1 MGNKSIQKFFAD
13 QNSVIDLSS
22 LGNAKGAKVSLS
34 GPDMNITT
42 PRGSVIIVN
51 GALYSSI
58 KGNNL
63 AVKFKDKTITGAK
76 ILGSVD
82 LKDIQLERIDSSL
95 VDSAQVEKKGNGK
108 RRNKKEEEELK
119 KQLDDAENAKK
130 EADKAKEEAE
140 KAKEAAE
147 KALNEAF
154 EVQNS
159 SKQIEEMLQNFLA
172 DNVAKDNLAQQ
183 SDASQQNTQAK
194 ATQASKQNDAEKV
207 LPQPINKNTST
218 GKSNSSK
225 NEENKLDAES
235 VKEPLKVTLALAA
248 ESNSGSKDDS
258 ITNFT
263 KPQFVGSTAPNATVI
278 IKINGIAVGQ
288 AVADS
293 LGNFTFTAPETLTDG
308 TYNLEAEAK
317 TADGSGSAKLVITI
331 DSVTDKPTFELSPES
346 SVSGH
351 KGLTP
356 TLTPSIVGT
365 AEENAKVDIY
375 VDNKLVAS
383 VDVDKDGNWS
393 YEFKDNELSEG
404 ENSIKVVAVDKAG
417 NKNETTDSIITDT
430 IAPEKPTIELDD
442 SSDSGIKNDNIT
454 NSTLPTF
461 IGVAEPGSTVS
472 IYLGL
477 KHLGEVIVAKDG
489 TWSYTLTTPLKDGE
503 YNITATA
510 TDIAGHTSATANLPF
525 TIDTRISYFSAEIET
540 TNDSGIVGDNVTNNT
555 RPTFTGKTEPNAI
568 ISVINSETGEEVI
581 FKANDKGEWTF
592 NFTSDSVEGINNLTF
607 TVEDVAGN
615 KKDFSF
621 SYVIDTIAPVPPT
634 VSLEDYV
641 VLPNGIILSGNDLP
655 ALVGTAEPKSTI
667 LLMRDG
673 KLYDSIEVDSNGTW
687 NYQFSNKFLQGAYD
701 IEIISQ
707 DAAGNKSSTV
717 KYSFTI
723 QTEVV
728 PPKAELDASDDSG
741 AKGDW
746 ITNKH
751 NALTL
756 LGTAD
761 RFATVNILI
770 DGKTI
775 GVTTADAD
783 GNWNFDISRNLSDN
797 VYKITVESIDP
808 LGRTSSVDYQLTID
822 SFTPIPTVMLHDSAD
837 SGVKGDMITKINT
850 PLFTG
855 MAEANAKVSI
865 YVDGVLSGEAIAGD
879 DGVWNFQFTTALSDG
894 SHDVTVKVED
904 IAGNTASS
912 SAYNFQI
919 VTQTQKPTIELV
931 NDTGV
936 DNTDHI
942 INEKNPALTGTAA
955 PYSTVKLYIDGAL
968 IAEVRTNKDGRW
980 EYTLKA
986 DQGLVDGDHR
996 ITASVED
1003 IAGNIAHSDPFLI
1016 SVDTA
1021 ISIPIVS
1028 LSPDSDS
1035 GISDDNLTN
1044 IVKPTLHLKDIDP
1057 DIISVQVWDA
1067 MSDTQ
1072 IGVATQQPDGSW
1084 AYTFTSD
1091 LTEGLHQVYVKVEDI
1106 AGNKAN
1112 SAIFDFT
1119 IDTTVSTPVISLLSK
1134 DDTGVTGD
1142 NLTNIN
1148 KPGFAISG
1156 VDADAHRVVVQVM
1169 HNGVSEEI
1177 ELSHLNGSW
1186 LFIPGNTWA
1195 DGSYT
1200 LTVKVEDKAGNTNY
1214 SAPLTVVI
1222 DTQIAIDGVEL
1233 VNDSGV
1239 KGDNM
1244 TNDDR
1249 PHFRV
1254 TVPTD
1259 VNEVRLSIDG
1269 GNSWVQATPGVAG
1282 SWEYIWPTDL
1292 ADGQYTL
1299 TVEATDKAGNTVTK
1313 TIDFAVDTTLSV
1325 PVIVLDSADDTGI
1338 QGDNMTNSTQPT
1350 FALQHIDDDAV
1361 RVTVSVEHGGVTT
1374 TFDATKGTG
1383 GWTFTPPTSWA
1394 DGDYTLSVSVE
1405 DKAGNTS
1412 HSASLTVTV
1421 DTQIAINNI
1430 ELVNDSGIPDDNLTN
1445 NVRPHFQVT
1454 VPTDVNV
1461 VRLSI
1466 DGGKTWFN
1474 ATQSATPGVWD
1485 YIWPDDVAD
1494 GGYTLTVEAT
1504 DEAGNKATQTLD
1516 FTIDT
1521 TLSVPTLSLDSADDS
1536 GIAGDN
1542 ITNVKTPG
1550 FTLNN
1555 IDTDVSRVIV
1565 EVMHNGIKQEV
1576 PLVQTGGQWRFAPTS
1591 DWADGDYILTVKVE
1605 DRAGNVK
1612 QSAPL
1617 TVTVDTHIAIDRIE
1631 LVNDSGIPGDNL
1643 TNEAR
1648 PHFQV
1653 TVPADVNGVRLSID
1667 GGKTWFDATQ
1677 SATSGVWDYTWLT
1690 NVANGPHT
1698 LMVEAS
1704 DKAGNKTTQKLDFT
1718 IDTILSEPTI
1728 TLDSADDS
1736 AAGDNIT
1743 NVKMP
1748 GFTLG
1753 NIDADVTKVV
1763 VTVAHD
1769 GKNQQIELIKN
1780 GGVWRFTPGAAWT
1793 DGDYTLTVKV
1803 EDKAGNTNYSA
1814 PLTVTID
1821 TQTSIDRIELLNDT
1835 GIVGDNLTNEARPQF
1850 HITVPTD
1857 VNSVQLSLD
1866 GGINWVNA
1874 TLTSDG
1880 VWEYIWPTDLVENTY
1895 TLTVKAT
1902 DVAGNTA
1909 TETLNFIIDTTLS
1922 TPTITLDSAD
1932 DSGTANDNKTNV
1944 KTPGFIIGGIDSDVT
1959 QVVVQVMRDGHSEE
1973 VELTQTNGQWRFV
1986 PGSAW
1991 TDGDYT
1997 LTVTVKDEA
2006 GNIRHSAPLTVTID
2020 TQITIDHIELVNDS
2034 GIPDDNLTN
2043 NVRPHFQVT
2052 VPTDVNVVRLSI
2064 DGGKTWFNATQSATP
2079 GVWDYTWLAD
2089 VGEGKHT
2096 LTVEATDKA
2105 GNKTTQ
2111 QLDFIIDT
2119 LLSEP
2124 TIVLD
2129 NTDDSGTKGDHLT
2142 NVNKPTF
2149 LLGNIDADARY
2160 VTVEV
2165 QHGGTKEVLTAT
2177 KDATGNWSVTPTG
2190 TWADGD
2196 YTLTVRVE
2204 DEAGNEKHSASLTVT
2219 VDTQITID
2227 VIELV
2232 NDNGIPGDNMTNDA
2246 HPQFR
2251 VTVPGDV
2258 NEVSLSID
2266 GGVTWVKATQSAT
2279 PGVWNY
2285 TWPGTVPDGDYTL
2298 NVKATDN
2305 AGNTVTETLH
2315 FTIDTTLSTPVIV
2328 LDSADDSGV
2337 HGDNMTNH
2345 TQPTFALQHI
2355 DDDAVR
2361 VTVSVEH
2368 GGVTTTFDATKD
2380 AGGWTFTPTGAWA
2393 DGDYTLSVS
2402 VEDKAGNTSHSA
2414 SLTVTVDTQ
2423 IAINN
2428 IELVNDSGIPDDNL
2442 TNNVRPHFQVT
2453 VPTDVNVV
2461 RLSIDGGK
2469 TWFNATQSATPGVW
2483 DYIWPDDVADGG
2495 YTLTVEATDEAGNKA
2510 TQTLDFTIDTTLSVP
2525 TLSLDSADDSGIAG
2539 DNITN
2544 VKTPGFT
2551 LNNIDT
2557 DVSRVIVEVMHNGIK
2572 QEVPLVQTGGQW
2584 RFAPTSDWAD
2594 GDYILTVK
2602 VEDRAGNVKQSAPLT
2617 VTVDTHIA
2625 IDRIE
2630 LVNDS
2635 GIPGD
2640 NLTNEARPH
2649 FQVTVPADVNGVRLS
2664 IDGGKTWFDA
2674 TQSATS
2680 GVWDYTWLTN
2690 VANGPHTLM
2699 VEASDKA
2706 GNKTTQKLDFTI
2718 DTILSEPTI
2727 TLDSAD
2733 DSAAGDNITNVK
2745 MPGFTL
2751 GNIDADVTKV
2761 VVTVAHDGKNQQI
2774 ELIKNGGVWRFTPGA
2789 AWTDGDYTLT
2799 VKVEDKAGNTNYS
2812 APLTV
2817 TIDTQTSIDR
2827 IELLNDTGIVGD
2839 NLTNEARPQFHITV
2853 PTDVNSVQLS
2863 LDGGINWV
2871 NATLTSDGVWEY
2883 IWPTDLVENTY
2894 TLTVKAT
2901 DVAGNTATETLNF
2914 IIDTTLST
2922 PTITLDSA
2930 DDSGTANDNK
2940 TNVKTPG
2947 FIIGGID
2954 SDVTQVVVQVMRDG
2968 HSEEVELTQTNGQWR
2983 FVPGSAWTDGDYT
2996 LTVTVKDEAGNIRHS
3011 APLTVTIDTQITIDH
3026 IELVNDSGI
3035 PDDNLTNNVR
3045 PHFQVTVPTDV
3056 NVVRLSI
3063 DGGKTWF
3070 NATQSATPGVWDYT
3084 WLADV
3089 GEGKHTLTVEATDKA
3104 GNKTTQQLDFIIDT
3118 LLSEPTIVLDNTD
3131 DSGTKGDNLTNVN
3144 KPTFLL
3150 GNIDA
3155 DARYVTV
3162 EVQHGGTKE
3171 VLTATKGA
3179 TGIWS
3184 VTPTGTWADGDYTLT
3199 VRVEDDAGNVKYSAP
3214 LTVTVDTQITIDVIE
3229 LVNDNGI
3236 PGDNLTNDVRPHF
3249 RVTVPGDVNEVRL
3262 SIDGGNT
3269 WVRATQGTAGI
3280 WDYTWPK
3287 DVTDGLHTLTV
3298 EATDKAGN
3306 KTTQTLDFTIDTR
3319 LSTPT
3324 IAMDSRDD
3332 TGAIGDHITSVKRPG
3347 FTIGNI
3353 DADAHSVILR
3363 ITQGGNSQEVTL
3375 TQVGGQWRF
3384 TPDAD
3389 WADGSYTLTVEVTDN
3404 AGNVRQSTPL
3414 VVTVDTQTSITDITL
3429 VNDHGVPDDNL
3440 TNSTRPQFEITVPA
3454 DVNSVQLSIDGG
3466 ANWVSAT
3473 QGIEGVWG
3481 YTWPTDMGDG
3491 KHTLTVMVTDRA
3503 GNTATQTLEF
3513 FIDTRLSTPT
3523 IALDSTDDTGTP
3535 GDDMTNRT
3543 RPTFILQNIDSDVI
3557 NVTVSVTH
3565 NGTTTS
3571 FTATQGAGG
3580 WSFTPPA
3587 PWGDGDYT
3595 LTVTVEDRAG
3605 NTRPSTPLTVTVDT
3619 QIAIDRIELVN
3630 DSGVPGDN
3638 VTKHV
3643 RPQFQIS
3650 VPDDVEKVLLSI
3662 DGGTTW
3668 VTAIKSSTAGIWDY
3682 TWPTDMPEGQHTL
3695 TVEVTDGAGNKM
3707 TETLN
3712 FTIDITLL
3720 TPTIELA
3727 PDQDTGQNKNDNLT
3741 SVTQPVFVLG
3751 SIDKDVRHVELSIE
3765 HNGTFKTV
3773 VLTESADGWRY
3784 RPDSALADGSYTFT
3798 VTVTDVAGNQ
3808 QTSAPLKVTIDGT
3821 LTTPVIEL
3829 AAGEDSGTVGDRL
3842 TNHDRPVF
3850 DIHQVDSDVTRVM
3863 VKVTYNGKTHEEA
3876 AVFTNGQWRFTPSA
3890 SWADGS
3896 YQLAVVVEDLA
3907 GNVKESAPFEVRIDT
3922 TTTINNIVLLNDTG
3936 VQNDQLTNVAKPSFR
3951 IDVPGDVVQVR
3962 VTLDGGANWN
3972 VIRKNA
3978 DGQWIF
3984 DSPNTLVDGT
3994 YTLRVEATD
4003 EAGNI
4008 ANKDLVFNID
4018 TNIQVPTI
4026 ALDAGQDTG
4035 ANTADNITNISR
4047 PTFTIG
4053 NVDPDVIKV
4062 VVTIDG
4068 HDYNATK
4075 VGAGWQF
4082 TPGNAIPD
4090 GSYNITV
4097 TVEDKAGNT
4106 ATSKPLP
4113 VVIDT
4118 TAEIESVTLVTD
4130 SGDSDVDNITKVDKP
4145 QFSIV
4150 TADDITHV
4158 RVKIDNAANWIELTK
4173 GGDGRWIFNV
4183 GSALPDGQHTLL
4195 VDVTDIAGNV
4205 AQETLQFTIDTTL
4218 REPTIVL
4225 DPTHDTGDDTND
4237 NLTRI
4242 NKPVFIIG
4250 NVDNDVSHIV
4260 VHIDGRD
4267 YTIENTGGNLTFTPD
4282 QPLSD
4287 GQHTISVTVTDIAG
4301 NTKTSA
4307 ELRIEIDT
4315 QVQIDSVT
4323 LTTDS
4328 GVNDHD
4334 NVTNATRPSFE
4345 IATPDDVTS
4354 VLVSFDGVNWTPISK
4369 NAAGQWEFTAGSALP
4384 DGHYTLHVQATD
4396 RAGNTANS
4404 TLGFTVDT
4412 QIDGLSVVMLD
4423 DAGKDSTDGI
4433 TNITSPRFE
4442 ISAREPLQSVTV
4454 ILNGKS
4460 STLTQ
4465 GAGNKWL
4472 FTPDTPL
4479 VDGTYKIEIVAEDI
4493 AGNKISK
4500 EVSFTIDTIV
4510 SDPSIDLLDADDTGE
4525 SAVDNITSVTTPRFV
4540 IGNVPADIDTVVIR
4554 INGVSYSVTANG
4566 NNLWEFQVPVALNDG
4581 VYEAVVVF
4589 RDIAG
4594 NTSETKLPFTIDTT
4608 TSVSVR
4614 MEPASDTGNSNS
4626 DNLTNKQNPKFEGT
4640 AEPNAKL
4647 VITIVDD
4654 KSGREVLKQTIT
4666 VGADGNWS
4674 VTPNI
4679 LPDGMYTINV
4689 VATDVAG
4696 NTAQTQERF
4705 TIDTVTID
4713 PTIRLSDPSID
4724 DQHEATS
4731 LRPEFKG
4738 FAEAFSTIMIQWDG
4752 KVVGSANANANG
4764 EWSWTPPSVLAP
4776 GSYVVS
4782 IVAKDKAGNESSQV
4796 DFPVVIPVIDVTPPT
4811 IKLSEESDS
4820 GALGDFTTNNKTP
4833 TLIGSTLP
4841 NTIVSIYVDG
4851 VKVGEA
4857 TADTAGRYTFQLSEM
4872 KDGHYV
4878 VQVGIVNPRDNSE
4891 LRSTAVDVTIDTEV
4905 AELVWNISGMHEGGY
4920 INTVTPEIGGT
4931 SEPNS
4936 KITIFVNGVE
4946 KAIAYTTGAGHWG
4959 VVLPALGN
4967 DGNYELTFKVEDVA
4981 GNIREFG
4988 PQNVILDTVISPL
5001 TVVLREAD
5009 DSGKVGDWIT
5019 NKSHVTIDGTAEA
5032 GSTLTIRNPQGVVI
5046 ATLVVGNDG
5055 RWSAEL
5061 DLREGSNAF
5070 VVVSEDKA
5078 GNSQQK
5084 EILIEHDT
5092 QIEISDISLS
5102 RDTNSGDK
5110 YDLITNNKSPVLV
5123 AMTDPGATVQVYING
5138 VLQGTVEASS
5148 SGNISYTMPA
5158 NSADGEY
5165 QVQFVA
5171 TDTAGNRVESAITT
5185 VTIDS
5190 QIAVFDID
5198 EDSLPALSNN
5208 RALSVSGVGEAGSQ
5222 VSIFVDGKLVNVVM
5236 VEADGTWRAP
5246 ILLQDDGTFN
5256 IHFSITD
5263 VAGNTEVSKDYS
5275 VDVDSSTDFPT
5286 LNLEDASNS
5295 GSLDDLITNHNK
5307 PVLVGTAEAG
5317 ATIHIYV
5324 DEKIV
5329 ANVLVLEDGT
5339 WSYQFDNAL
5348 KDGEYSIRVV
5358 AEDPAGNTAES
5369 PRLLVTID
5377 TSTFI
5382 DNPAMVAG
5390 SDNGIFSNDSITSQ
5404 TRPTFSIFGEMNQS
5418 VQIFIDGVLVDTITV
5433 TDRNQVYRPESPL
5446 GDGSHS
5452 IYYVITDKAGNTATS
5467 KTLNFTIDTFNT
5479 TPVAIDSI
5487 GGQTLAEMTGSDGKI
5502 YITDTTRN
5510 LLFSGSAEPNSKIE
5524 IIINGLNVG
5533 EVWVNEKGHWQM
5545 PVNPLYFTEGQLDIT
5560 VKSTDRAGNVNQ
5572 EKYSIWV
5579 DTHIKVFT
5587 SELDDNKSSSKTEW
5601 WSNSDLITM
5610 RGTGEIGATV
5620 SLIVAGVTLATAV
5633 VAATGRWELSTD
5645 KLPEGTYDISLVIE
5659 DSAGNRWEDV
5669 REIFIDRTPPNAPVV
5684 TYSDIVNDLIIMQ
5697 GTAEAKSQLII
5708 TDSEGNTYTL
5718 TVPDNGKW
5726 SMAIPYPSEG
5736 KFTITSVDAIGNRS
5750 DDVPLDIMKEV
5761 PVISLSP
5768 DSDSGTVGDNITRDK
5783 QPTFIIG
5790 NLESDVVVVQVDIN
5804 GTVYNAEKNADGVWF
5819 FTPGTPL
5826 ADGSYTISVIASD
5839 AAGNQKNSLPI
5850 TVTIDSTLTVPEIAL
5865 AAGEDNGASD
5875 SDNVTNHTQP
5885 KFTLQHI
5892 DADVTGVTVNV
5903 THNGVTDI
5911 YQATQGADGWTFT
5924 PPAAWNDGNYTLSV
5938 TVVDRAGNSQ
5948 QSASLAVTVDS
5959 TVTVTADSQHDD
5971 ASDDATATAV
5981 TPPESETVNA
5991 ESATHLRT
5999 EPSAAEESV
6008 VKVTAYSITLLNA
6021 DSGDEIDR
6029 SISQTPSFEIS
6040 VPENIVN
6047 VSIMFEGEEF
6057 TLPITNQKAIFEV
6070 PLSLEDGEYTMDV
6083 KFIDKDN
6090 DFLIKEKTFSVDH
6103 SSADIV
6109 NAMNVRGKTED
6120 DINDSPSTSSVGH
6133 NNNGAID
6140 VFAVNEVTLPVD
6152 NQEEHA

>member
-1 MGNKSIQKFFAD
+1 
-13 QNSVIDLSS
+13 
-22 LGNAKGAKVSLS
+22 GNAKGAKVSLS

-430 IAPEKPTIELDD
+430 IPPEKPTIELDD

-634 VSLEDYV
+634 VSLEDFV

-1035 GISDDNLTN
+1035 GIADDNLTN

-1112 SAIFDFT
+1112 SAVFDFT

-1186 LFIPGNTWA
+1186 LFTPGNTWA

-1200 LTVKVEDKAGNTNY
+1200 LTVKVEDKAGNTSY

-1325 PVIVLDSADDTGI
+1325 PVIVLNSADDTGV
-1338 QGDNMTNSTQPT
+1338 QGDNMTNRTQPT

-1474 ATQSATPGVWD
+1474 ATQSATPGAWD

-1504 DEAGNKATQTLD
+1504 DKAGNKTTQELD

-1704 DKAGNKTTQKLDFT
+1704 DKAGNKTTQKLDFI
-1718 IDTILSEPTI
+1718 IDTLLSEPTI

-2129 NTDDSGTKGDHLT
+2129 STDDSGTKGDNLT

-2315 FTIDTTLSTPVIV
+2315 FTIDTTLSVPVIV
-2328 LDSADDSGV
+2328 LNSADDTGV
-2337 HGDNMTNH
+2337 QGDNMTNS

-2368 GGVTTTFDATKD
+2368 GGVTTTFDATKGV
-2380 AGGWTFTPTGAWA
+2380 GGWSFTPTGAWA

-2442 TNNVRPHFQVT
+2442 TNNVRPHFQVK
-2453 VPTDVNVV
+2453 VPTDVN
-2461 RLSIDGGK
+2461 
-2469 TWFNATQSATPGVW
+2469 
-2483 DYIWPDDVADGG
+2483 
-2495 YTLTVEATDEAGNKA
+2495 E
-2510 TQTLDFTIDTTLSVP
+2510 
-2525 TLSLDSADDSGIAG
+2525 
-2539 DNITN
+2539 
-2544 VKTPGFT
+2544 
-2551 LNNIDT
+2551 
-2557 DVSRVIVEVMHNGIK
+2557 
-2572 QEVPLVQTGGQW
+2572 
-2584 RFAPTSDWAD
+2584 
-2594 GDYILTVK
+2594 
-2602 VEDRAGNVKQSAPLT
+2602 
-2617 VTVDTHIA
+2617 
-2625 IDRIE
+2625 
-2630 LVNDS
+2630 
-2635 GIPGD
+2635 
-2640 NLTNEARPH
+2640 
-2649 FQVTVPADVNGVRLS
+2649 
-2664 IDGGKTWFDA
+2664 
-2674 TQSATS
+2674 
-2680 GVWDYTWLTN
+2680 
-2690 VANGPHTLM
+2690 
-2699 VEASDKA
+2699 
-2706 GNKTTQKLDFTI
+2706 
-2718 DTILSEPTI
+2718 
-2727 TLDSAD
+2727 
-2733 DSAAGDNITNVK
+2733 
-2745 MPGFTL
+2745 
-2751 GNIDADVTKV
+2751 
-2761 VVTVAHDGKNQQI
+2761 
-2774 ELIKNGGVWRFTPGA
+2774 
-2789 AWTDGDYTLT
+2789 
-2799 VKVEDKAGNTNYS
+2799 
-2812 APLTV
+2812 
-2817 TIDTQTSIDR
+2817 
-2827 IELLNDTGIVGD
+2827 
-2839 NLTNEARPQFHITV
+2839 
-2853 PTDVNSVQLS
+2853 
-2863 LDGGINWV
+2863 
-2871 NATLTSDGVWEY
+2871 
-2883 IWPTDLVENTY
+2883 
-2894 TLTVKAT
+2894 
-2901 DVAGNTATETLNF
+2901 
-2914 IIDTTLST
+2914 
-2922 PTITLDSA
+2922 
-2930 DDSGTANDNK
+2930 
-2940 TNVKTPG
+2940 
-2947 FIIGGID
+2947 
-2954 SDVTQVVVQVMRDG
+2954 
-2968 HSEEVELTQTNGQWR
+2968 
-2983 FVPGSAWTDGDYT
+2983 
-2996 LTVTVKDEAGNIRHS
+2996 
-3011 APLTVTIDTQITIDH
+3011 
-3026 IELVNDSGI
+3026 
-3035 PDDNLTNNVR
+3035 
-3045 PHFQVTVPTDV
+3045 
-3056 NVVRLSI
+3056 VRLSI

-3104 GNKTTQQLDFIIDT
+3104 GNQTTQKLDFIIDT
-3118 LLSEPTIVLDNTD
+3118 MLSEPTIVLDSTD
-3131 DSGTKGDNLTNVN
+3131 DSGTKGDNLTNAN
-3144 KPTFLL
+3144 KPTFIL

-3162 EVQHGGTKE
+3162 EVQYGGTKE

-3324 IAMDSRDD
+3324 ITMDSRDD

-3353 DADAHSVILR
+3353 DSDAQSVILR

-3414 VVTVDTQTSITDITL
+3414 IVTVDTQTSITDITL

-3466 ANWVSAT
+3466 ANWVSAA

-3619 QIAIDRIELVN
+3619 QIAIDHIELVN

-3712 FTIDITLL
+3712 FTIDITLM

-3850 DIHQVDSDVTRVM
+3850 DIRQVDSDVTRVM

-4307 ELRIEIDT
+4307 ELKIEIDT

-4525 SAVDNITSVTTPRFV
+4525 SAVDNITSVTKPRFV

-4554 INGVSYSVTANG
+4554 INGVSYPVTANG

-4833 TLIGSTLP
+4833 TLVGNTLP
-4841 NTIVSIYVDG
+4841 NAIVSIYVDG

-4967 DGNYELTFKVEDVA
+4967 DGNYVLTFKVEDVA

-5032 GSTLTIRNPQGVVI
+5032 GSTLTIRSPQGVVI

-5084 EILIEHDT
+5084 DILIEHDT

-5339 WSYQFDNAL
+5339 WSYQFDNVL

-5404 TRPTFSIFGEMNQS
+5404 TRPTFSISGEMNQS

-5579 DTHIKVFT
+5579 DTHIQVFT
-5587 SELDDNKSSSKTEW
+5587 SELDDNKSSSKTDW
-5601 WSNSDLITM
+5601 WSNSSTITM
-5610 RGTGEIGATV
+5610 RGMGEIGATV

-5633 VAATGRWELSTD
+5633 VAANGQWELSTD
-5645 KLPEGTYDISLVIE
+5645 QLPEGKYDITLSIE
-5659 DSAGNRWEDV
+5659 DNAGNRKEEV
-5669 REIFIDRTPPNAPVV
+5669 HEIFIDRTPPNAPVV

-5708 TDSEGNTYTL
+5708 TDSNGNTYTL

-5750 DDVPLDIMKEV
+5750 DDVSLDIMKEV

-5865 AAGEDNGASD
+5865 AAGEDNGVSD

-5903 THNGVTDI
+5903 THNGVTDT

-5924 PPAAWNDGNYTLSV
+5924 PPAAWNDGTYTLSV

-5999 EPSAAEESV
+5999 VPSAAEESV
-6008 VKVTAYSITLLNA
+6008 VKETAYSITLLNA

-6109 NAMNVRGKTED
+6109 NAMNARGKTED

>member
-42 PRGSVIIVN
+42 PHGSVIIVN

-540 TNDSGIVGDNVTNNT
+540 TDDSGIVGDNVTNNT

-592 NFTSDSVEGINNLTF
+592 NFTSDSVEGVNNLTF

-621 SYVIDTIAPVPPT
+621 SYVIDTVAPVPPT
-634 VSLEDYV
+634 VSLEDFV

-1035 GISDDNLTN
+1035 GIADDNLTN

-1112 SAIFDFT
+1112 SAVFDFT

-1383 GWTFTPPTSWA
+1383 GWSFTPTGAWA

-1430 ELVNDSGIPDDNLTN
+1430 ELVNDSGIPNDNLTN

-1474 ATQSATPGVWD
+1474 ATQSATPGAWD

-1504 DEAGNKATQTLD
+1504 DKAGNKTTQELD

-2129 NTDDSGTKGDHLT
+2129 STDDSGTKGDNLT

-2315 FTIDTTLSTPVIV
+2315 FTIDTTLSVPVIV
-2328 LDSADDSGV
+2328 LNSADDTGV
-2337 HGDNMTNH
+2337 QGDNMTNS

-2368 GGVTTTFDATKD
+2368 GGVTTTFDATKGV
-2380 AGGWTFTPTGAWA
+2380 GGWSFTPTGAWA

-2442 TNNVRPHFQVT
+2442 TNNVRPHFQVK
-2453 VPTDVNVV
+2453 VPTDVN
-2461 RLSIDGGK
+2461 
-2469 TWFNATQSATPGVW
+2469 
-2483 DYIWPDDVADGG
+2483 
-2495 YTLTVEATDEAGNKA
+2495 E
-2510 TQTLDFTIDTTLSVP
+2510 
-2525 TLSLDSADDSGIAG
+2525 
-2539 DNITN
+2539 
-2544 VKTPGFT
+2544 
-2551 LNNIDT
+2551 
-2557 DVSRVIVEVMHNGIK
+2557 
-2572 QEVPLVQTGGQW
+2572 
-2584 RFAPTSDWAD
+2584 
-2594 GDYILTVK
+2594 
-2602 VEDRAGNVKQSAPLT
+2602 
-2617 VTVDTHIA
+2617 
-2625 IDRIE
+2625 
-2630 LVNDS
+2630 
-2635 GIPGD
+2635 
-2640 NLTNEARPH
+2640 
-2649 FQVTVPADVNGVRLS
+2649 
-2664 IDGGKTWFDA
+2664 
-2674 TQSATS
+2674 
-2680 GVWDYTWLTN
+2680 
-2690 VANGPHTLM
+2690 
-2699 VEASDKA
+2699 
-2706 GNKTTQKLDFTI
+2706 
-2718 DTILSEPTI
+2718 
-2727 TLDSAD
+2727 
-2733 DSAAGDNITNVK
+2733 
-2745 MPGFTL
+2745 
-2751 GNIDADVTKV
+2751 
-2761 VVTVAHDGKNQQI
+2761 
-2774 ELIKNGGVWRFTPGA
+2774 
-2789 AWTDGDYTLT
+2789 
-2799 VKVEDKAGNTNYS
+2799 
-2812 APLTV
+2812 
-2817 TIDTQTSIDR
+2817 
-2827 IELLNDTGIVGD
+2827 
-2839 NLTNEARPQFHITV
+2839 
-2853 PTDVNSVQLS
+2853 
-2863 LDGGINWV
+2863 
-2871 NATLTSDGVWEY
+2871 
-2883 IWPTDLVENTY
+2883 
-2894 TLTVKAT
+2894 
-2901 DVAGNTATETLNF
+2901 
-2914 IIDTTLST
+2914 
-2922 PTITLDSA
+2922 
-2930 DDSGTANDNK
+2930 
-2940 TNVKTPG
+2940 
-2947 FIIGGID
+2947 
-2954 SDVTQVVVQVMRDG
+2954 
-2968 HSEEVELTQTNGQWR
+2968 
-2983 FVPGSAWTDGDYT
+2983 
-2996 LTVTVKDEAGNIRHS
+2996 
-3011 APLTVTIDTQITIDH
+3011 
-3026 IELVNDSGI
+3026 
-3035 PDDNLTNNVR
+3035 
-3045 PHFQVTVPTDV
+3045 
-3056 NVVRLSI
+3056 VRLSI

-3104 GNKTTQQLDFIIDT
+3104 GNQTTQKLDFIIDT
-3118 LLSEPTIVLDNTD
+3118 MLSEPTIVLDSTD
-3131 DSGTKGDNLTNVN
+3131 DSGTKGDNLTNAN
-3144 KPTFLL
+3144 KPTFIL

-3162 EVQHGGTKE
+3162 EVQYGGTKE

-3324 IAMDSRDD
+3324 ITMDSRDD

-3353 DADAHSVILR
+3353 DSDAQSVILR

-3414 VVTVDTQTSITDITL
+3414 IVTVDTQTSITDITL

-3466 ANWVSAT
+3466 ANWVSAA

-3619 QIAIDRIELVN
+3619 QIAIDHIELVN

-3712 FTIDITLL
+3712 FTIDITLM

-3850 DIHQVDSDVTRVM
+3850 DIRQVDSDVTRVM

-4267 YTIENTGGNLTFTPD
+4267 YTIENTGENLTFTPD

-4307 ELRIEIDT
+4307 ELKIEIDT

-4525 SAVDNITSVTTPRFV
+4525 SAVDNITSVTKPRFV

-4554 INGVSYSVTANG
+4554 INGVSYPVTANG

-4891 LRSTAVDVTIDTEV
+4891 LRSTAVDLTIDTEV

-5148 SGNISYTMPA
+5148 SGNISYTMSA

-5295 GSLDDLITNHNK
+5295 GSLDDLITSHNK

-5382 DNPAMVAG
+5382 DNPVMMAG

-5404 TRPTFSIFGEMNQS
+5404 TRPAFSIYGEMNQS

-5467 KTLNFTIDTFNT
+5467 KTLNFTIDTLNT

-5533 EVWVNEKGHWQM
+5533 EVWVNDKGHWQM

-5579 DTHIKVFT
+5579 DTHIQVFT
-5587 SELDDNKSSSKTEW
+5587 SELDDNKSSSKTDW
-5601 WSNSDLITM
+5601 WSNSSTITM
-5610 RGTGEIGATV
+5610 RGMGEIGATV

-5633 VAATGRWELSTD
+5633 VAANGQWELSTD
-5645 KLPEGTYDISLVIE
+5645 QLPEGKYDITLSIE
-5659 DSAGNRWEDV
+5659 DNAGNRKEEV
-5669 REIFIDRTPPNAPVV
+5669 HEIFIDRTPPNAPVV

-5708 TDSEGNTYTL
+5708 TDSNGNTYTL

-5924 PPAAWNDGNYTLSV
+5924 PPAAWNDGTYTLSV

-5959 TVTVTADSQHDD
+5959 TVTVTADSQHND

-5999 EPSAAEESV
+5999 VPSVAEESV
-6008 VKVTAYSITLLNA
+6008 VKETAYSITLLNA

-6047 VSIMFEGEEF
+6047 VSVMFEGEEF

-6083 KFIDKDN
+6083 KFIDKDD

-6109 NAMNVRGKTED
+6109 NAMNARGKAED

>member
-1 MGNKSIQKFFAD
+1 
-13 QNSVIDLSS
+13 
-22 LGNAKGAKVSLS
+22 
-34 GPDMNITT
+34 
-42 PRGSVIIVN
+42 
-51 GALYSSI
+51 
-58 KGNNL
+58 
-63 AVKFKDKTITGAK
+63 
-76 ILGSVD
+76 
-82 LKDIQLERIDSSL
+82 
-95 VDSAQVEKKGNGK
+95 
-108 RRNKKEEEELK
+108 
-119 KQLDDAENAKK
+119 
-130 EADKAKEEAE
+130 
-140 KAKEAAE
+140 
-147 KALNEAF
+147 
-154 EVQNS
+154 
-159 SKQIEEMLQNFLA
+159 
-172 DNVAKDNLAQQ
+172 
-183 SDASQQNTQAK
+183 
-194 ATQASKQNDAEKV
+194 
-207 LPQPINKNTST
+207 
-218 GKSNSSK
+218 
-225 NEENKLDAES
+225 
-235 VKEPLKVTLALAA
+235 
-248 ESNSGSKDDS
+248 
-258 ITNFT
+258 
-263 KPQFVGSTAPNATVI
+263 
-278 IKINGIAVGQ
+278 
-288 AVADS
+288 
-293 LGNFTFTAPETLTDG
+293 
-308 TYNLEAEAK
+308 
-317 TADGSGSAKLVITI
+317 
-331 DSVTDKPTFELSPES
+331 
-346 SVSGH
+346 
-351 KGLTP
+351 
-356 TLTPSIVGT
+356 
-365 AEENAKVDIY
+365 
-375 VDNKLVAS
+375 
-383 VDVDKDGNWS
+383 
-393 YEFKDNELSEG
+393 
-404 ENSIKVVAVDKAG
+404 
-417 NKNETTDSIITDT
+417 
-430 IAPEKPTIELDD
+430 
-442 SSDSGIKNDNIT
+442 
-454 NSTLPTF
+454 
-461 IGVAEPGSTVS
+461 
-472 IYLGL
+472 
-477 KHLGEVIVAKDG
+477 
-489 TWSYTLTTPLKDGE
+489 
-503 YNITATA
+503 
-510 TDIAGHTSATANLPF
+510 
-525 TIDTRISYFSAEIET
+525 
-540 TNDSGIVGDNVTNNT
+540 
-555 RPTFTGKTEPNAI
+555 
-568 ISVINSETGEEVI
+568 
-581 FKANDKGEWTF
+581 
-592 NFTSDSVEGINNLTF
+592 
-607 TVEDVAGN
+607 
-615 KKDFSF
+615 
-621 SYVIDTIAPVPPT
+621 
-634 VSLEDYV
+634 
-641 VLPNGIILSGNDLP
+641 
-655 ALVGTAEPKSTI
+655 
-667 LLMRDG
+667 
-673 KLYDSIEVDSNGTW
+673 
-687 NYQFSNKFLQGAYD
+687 
-701 IEIISQ
+701 
-707 DAAGNKSSTV
+707 
-717 KYSFTI
+717 
-723 QTEVV
+723 
-728 PPKAELDASDDSG
+728 
-741 AKGDW
+741 
-746 ITNKH
+746 
-751 NALTL
+751 
-756 LGTAD
+756 
-761 RFATVNILI
+761 
-770 DGKTI
+770 
-775 GVTTADAD
+775 
-783 GNWNFDISRNLSDN
+783 
-797 VYKITVESIDP
+797 
-808 LGRTSSVDYQLTID
+808 
-822 SFTPIPTVMLHDSAD
+822 
-837 SGVKGDMITKINT
+837 
-850 PLFTG
+850 
-855 MAEANAKVSI
+855 
-865 YVDGVLSGEAIAGD
+865 
-879 DGVWNFQFTTALSDG
+879 
-894 SHDVTVKVED
+894 
-904 IAGNTASS
+904 
-912 SAYNFQI
+912 
-919 VTQTQKPTIELV
+919 
-931 NDTGV
+931 
-936 DNTDHI
+936 
-942 INEKNPALTGTAA
+942 
-955 PYSTVKLYIDGAL
+955 
-968 IAEVRTNKDGRW
+968 
-980 EYTLKA
+980 
-986 DQGLVDGDHR
+986 
-996 ITASVED
+996 
-1003 IAGNIAHSDPFLI
+1003 
-1016 SVDTA
+1016 
-1021 ISIPIVS
+1021 
-1028 LSPDSDS
+1028 
-1035 GISDDNLTN
+1035 
-1044 IVKPTLHLKDIDP
+1044 
-1057 DIISVQVWDA
+1057 
-1067 MSDTQ
+1067 
-1072 IGVATQQPDGSW
+1072 
-1084 AYTFTSD
+1084 
-1091 LTEGLHQVYVKVEDI
+1091 
-1106 AGNKAN
+1106 
-1112 SAIFDFT
+1112 
-1119 IDTTVSTPVISLLSK
+1119 
-1134 DDTGVTGD
+1134 
-1142 NLTNIN
+1142 
-1148 KPGFAISG
+1148 
-1156 VDADAHRVVVQVM
+1156 
-1169 HNGVSEEI
+1169 
-1177 ELSHLNGSW
+1177 
-1186 LFIPGNTWA
+1186 
-1195 DGSYT
+1195 
-1200 LTVKVEDKAGNTNY
+1200 
-1214 SAPLTVVI
+1214 
-1222 DTQIAIDGVEL
+1222 
-1233 VNDSGV
+1233 
-1239 KGDNM
+1239 
-1244 TNDDR
+1244 
-1249 PHFRV
+1249 
-1254 TVPTD
+1254 
-1259 VNEVRLSIDG
+1259 
-1269 GNSWVQATPGVAG
+1269 
-1282 SWEYIWPTDL
+1282 
-1292 ADGQYTL
+1292 
-1299 TVEATDKAGNTVTK
+1299 
-1313 TIDFAVDTTLSV
+1313 
-1325 PVIVLDSADDTGI
+1325 
-1338 QGDNMTNSTQPT
+1338 
-1350 FALQHIDDDAV
+1350 
-1361 RVTVSVEHGGVTT
+1361 
-1374 TFDATKGTG
+1374 
-1383 GWTFTPPTSWA
+1383 
-1394 DGDYTLSVSVE
+1394 
-1405 DKAGNTS
+1405 
-1412 HSASLTVTV
+1412 
-1421 DTQIAINNI
+1421 
-1430 ELVNDSGIPDDNLTN
+1430 
-1445 NVRPHFQVT
+1445 
-1454 VPTDVNV
+1454 
-1461 VRLSI
+1461 
-1466 DGGKTWFN
+1466 
-1474 ATQSATPGVWD
+1474 
-1485 YIWPDDVAD
+1485 
-1494 GGYTLTVEAT
+1494 
-1504 DEAGNKATQTLD
+1504 
-1516 FTIDT
+1516 
-1521 TLSVPTLSLDSADDS
+1521 
-1536 GIAGDN
+1536 
-1542 ITNVKTPG
+1542 
-1550 FTLNN
+1550 
-1555 IDTDVSRVIV
+1555 
-1565 EVMHNGIKQEV
+1565 
-1576 PLVQTGGQWRFAPTS
+1576 
-1591 DWADGDYILTVKVE
+1591 
-1605 DRAGNVK
+1605 
-1612 QSAPL
+1612 
-1617 TVTVDTHIAIDRIE
+1617 
-1631 LVNDSGIPGDNL
+1631 
-1643 TNEAR
+1643 
-1648 PHFQV
+1648 
-1653 TVPADVNGVRLSID
+1653 
-1667 GGKTWFDATQ
+1667 
-1677 SATSGVWDYTWLT
+1677 
-1690 NVANGPHT
+1690 
-1698 LMVEAS
+1698 
-1704 DKAGNKTTQKLDFT
+1704 
-1718 IDTILSEPTI
+1718 
-1728 TLDSADDS
+1728 
-1736 AAGDNIT
+1736 
-1743 NVKMP
+1743 
-1748 GFTLG
+1748 
-1753 NIDADVTKVV
+1753 
-1763 VTVAHD
+1763 
-1769 GKNQQIELIKN
+1769 
-1780 GGVWRFTPGAAWT
+1780 
-1793 DGDYTLTVKV
+1793 
-1803 EDKAGNTNYSA
+1803 
-1814 PLTVTID
+1814 
-1821 TQTSIDRIELLNDT
+1821 
-1835 GIVGDNLTNEARPQF
+1835 
-1850 HITVPTD
+1850 
-1857 VNSVQLSLD
+1857 
-1866 GGINWVNA
+1866 
-1874 TLTSDG
+1874 
-1880 VWEYIWPTDLVENTY
+1880 
-1895 TLTVKAT
+1895 
-1902 DVAGNTA
+1902 
-1909 TETLNFIIDTTLS
+1909 
-1922 TPTITLDSAD
+1922 
-1932 DSGTANDNKTNV
+1932 
-1944 KTPGFIIGGIDSDVT
+1944 
-1959 QVVVQVMRDGHSEE
+1959 
-1973 VELTQTNGQWRFV
+1973 
-1986 PGSAW
+1986 
-1991 TDGDYT
+1991 
-1997 LTVTVKDEA
+1997 
-2006 GNIRHSAPLTVTID
+2006 
-2020 TQITIDHIELVNDS
+2020 
-2034 GIPDDNLTN
+2034 
-2043 NVRPHFQVT
+2043 
-2052 VPTDVNVVRLSI
+2052 
-2064 DGGKTWFNATQSATP
+2064 
-2079 GVWDYTWLAD
+2079 
-2089 VGEGKHT
+2089 
-2096 LTVEATDKA
+2096 
-2105 GNKTTQ
+2105 
-2111 QLDFIIDT
+2111 
-2119 LLSEP
+2119 
-2124 TIVLD
+2124 
-2129 NTDDSGTKGDHLT
+2129 
-2142 NVNKPTF
+2142 
-2149 LLGNIDADARY
+2149 
-2160 VTVEV
+2160 

-2428 IELVNDSGIPDDNL
+2428 
-2442 TNNVRPHFQVT
+2442 
-2453 VPTDVNVV
+2453 
-2461 RLSIDGGK
+2461 
-2469 TWFNATQSATPGVW
+2469 
-2483 DYIWPDDVADGG
+2483 
-2495 YTLTVEATDEAGNKA
+2495 
-2510 TQTLDFTIDTTLSVP
+2510 
-2525 TLSLDSADDSGIAG
+2525 
-2539 DNITN
+2539 
-2544 VKTPGFT
+2544 
-2551 LNNIDT
+2551 
-2557 DVSRVIVEVMHNGIK
+2557 
-2572 QEVPLVQTGGQW
+2572 
-2584 RFAPTSDWAD
+2584 
-2594 GDYILTVK
+2594 
-2602 VEDRAGNVKQSAPLT
+2602 
-2617 VTVDTHIA
+2617 
-2625 IDRIE
+2625 
-2630 LVNDS
+2630 
-2635 GIPGD
+2635 
-2640 NLTNEARPH
+2640 
-2649 FQVTVPADVNGVRLS
+2649 
-2664 IDGGKTWFDA
+2664 
-2674 TQSATS
+2674 
-2680 GVWDYTWLTN
+2680 
-2690 VANGPHTLM
+2690 
-2699 VEASDKA
+2699 
-2706 GNKTTQKLDFTI
+2706 
-2718 DTILSEPTI
+2718 
-2727 TLDSAD
+2727 
-2733 DSAAGDNITNVK
+2733 
-2745 MPGFTL
+2745 
-2751 GNIDADVTKV
+2751 
-2761 VVTVAHDGKNQQI
+2761 
-2774 ELIKNGGVWRFTPGA
+2774 
-2789 AWTDGDYTLT
+2789 
-2799 VKVEDKAGNTNYS
+2799 
-2812 APLTV
+2812 
-2817 TIDTQTSIDR
+2817 
-2827 IELLNDTGIVGD
+2827 
-2839 NLTNEARPQFHITV
+2839 
-2853 PTDVNSVQLS
+2853 
-2863 LDGGINWV
+2863 
-2871 NATLTSDGVWEY
+2871 
-2883 IWPTDLVENTY
+2883 
-2894 TLTVKAT
+2894 
-2901 DVAGNTATETLNF
+2901 
-2914 IIDTTLST
+2914 
-2922 PTITLDSA
+2922 
-2930 DDSGTANDNK
+2930 
-2940 TNVKTPG
+2940 
-2947 FIIGGID
+2947 
-2954 SDVTQVVVQVMRDG
+2954 
-2968 HSEEVELTQTNGQWR
+2968 
-2983 FVPGSAWTDGDYT
+2983 
-2996 LTVTVKDEAGNIRHS
+2996 
-3011 APLTVTIDTQITIDH
+3011 

-4554 INGVSYSVTANG
+4554 INGVSYPVTANG

-4705 TIDTVTID
+4705 TIDMVTID

>member
-130 EADKAKEEAE
+130 EADRAKEEAE

-159 SKQIEEMLQNFLA
+159 SKQMEEMLQEFLA

-430 IAPEKPTIELDD
+430 IPPEKPTIELDD

-634 VSLEDYV
+634 VSLEDFV

-1035 GISDDNLTN
+1035 GIADDNLTN

-1067 MSDTQ
+1067 ASDTQ

-1084 AYTFTSD
+1084 TYTFTSD

-1112 SAIFDFT
+1112 SAVFDFT

-1186 LFIPGNTWA
+1186 LFTPGNTWT

-1200 LTVKVEDKAGNTNY
+1200 LTVKVEDKAGNTSY

-1325 PVIVLDSADDTGI
+1325 PVIVLNSADDTGI

-1383 GWTFTPPTSWA
+1383 GWSFTPTGAWA

-1474 ATQSATPGVWD
+1474 ATQSATPGAWD

-1504 DEAGNKATQTLD
+1504 DKAGNKTTQELD

-1631 LVNDSGIPGDNL
+1631 LINDSGIPGDNL

-2129 NTDDSGTKGDHLT
+2129 STDDSGTKGDNLT

-2204 DEAGNEKHSASLTVT
+2204 DDAGNVKYSAPLTVT

-2328 LDSADDSGV
+2328 LDSADDTGIQ
-2337 HGDNMTNH
+2337 GDNMTNR
-2345 TQPTFALQHI
+2345 TQPTFNLQHI

-2380 AGGWTFTPTGAWA
+2380 AGGWTFTPPTSWGT
-2393 DGDYTLSVS
+2393 GDYTLSVS

-2442 TNNVRPHFQVT
+2442 TNNVRPHFQV
-2453 VPTDVNVV
+2453 
-2461 RLSIDGGK
+2461 K
-2469 TWFNATQSATPGVW
+2469 
-2483 DYIWPDDVADGG
+2483 
-2495 YTLTVEATDEAGNKA
+2495 
-2510 TQTLDFTIDTTLSVP
+2510 
-2525 TLSLDSADDSGIAG
+2525 
-2539 DNITN
+2539 
-2544 VKTPGFT
+2544 
-2551 LNNIDT
+2551 
-2557 DVSRVIVEVMHNGIK
+2557 
-2572 QEVPLVQTGGQW
+2572 
-2584 RFAPTSDWAD
+2584 
-2594 GDYILTVK
+2594 
-2602 VEDRAGNVKQSAPLT
+2602 
-2617 VTVDTHIA
+2617 
-2625 IDRIE
+2625 
-2630 LVNDS
+2630 
-2635 GIPGD
+2635 
-2640 NLTNEARPH
+2640 
-2649 FQVTVPADVNGVRLS
+2649 
-2664 IDGGKTWFDA
+2664 
-2674 TQSATS
+2674 
-2680 GVWDYTWLTN
+2680 
-2690 VANGPHTLM
+2690 
-2699 VEASDKA
+2699 
-2706 GNKTTQKLDFTI
+2706 
-2718 DTILSEPTI
+2718 
-2727 TLDSAD
+2727 
-2733 DSAAGDNITNVK
+2733 
-2745 MPGFTL
+2745 
-2751 GNIDADVTKV
+2751 
-2761 VVTVAHDGKNQQI
+2761 
-2774 ELIKNGGVWRFTPGA
+2774 
-2789 AWTDGDYTLT
+2789 
-2799 VKVEDKAGNTNYS
+2799 
-2812 APLTV
+2812 
-2817 TIDTQTSIDR
+2817 
-2827 IELLNDTGIVGD
+2827 
-2839 NLTNEARPQFHITV
+2839 
-2853 PTDVNSVQLS
+2853 
-2863 LDGGINWV
+2863 
-2871 NATLTSDGVWEY
+2871 
-2883 IWPTDLVENTY
+2883 
-2894 TLTVKAT
+2894 
-2901 DVAGNTATETLNF
+2901 
-2914 IIDTTLST
+2914 
-2922 PTITLDSA
+2922 
-2930 DDSGTANDNK
+2930 
-2940 TNVKTPG
+2940 
-2947 FIIGGID
+2947 
-2954 SDVTQVVVQVMRDG
+2954 
-2968 HSEEVELTQTNGQWR
+2968 
-2983 FVPGSAWTDGDYT
+2983 
-2996 LTVTVKDEAGNIRHS
+2996 
-3011 APLTVTIDTQITIDH
+3011 
-3026 IELVNDSGI
+3026 
-3035 PDDNLTNNVR
+3035 
-3045 PHFQVTVPTDV
+3045 VPTDV

-3104 GNKTTQQLDFIIDT
+3104 GNQTTQKLDFIIDT
-3118 LLSEPTIVLDNTD
+3118 LLSEPTIVLDSTD
-3131 DSGTKGDNLTNVN
+3131 DSGTKGDNLTNAN
-3144 KPTFLL
+3144 KPTFIL

-3269 WVRATQGTAGI
+3269 WVRATQGTAGT

-3324 IAMDSRDD
+3324 ITMDSRDD

-3389 WADGSYTLTVEVTDN
+3389 WADGSYTLTVEVQDN

-3414 VVTVDTQTSITDITL
+3414 IVTVDTQTSITDITL

-3466 ANWVSAT
+3466 ANWVSAA

-3491 KHTLTVMVTDRA
+3491 KHILTVMVTDRA

-3619 QIAIDRIELVN
+3619 QIAIDHIELVN

-3712 FTIDITLL
+3712 FTIDITLM

-3741 SVTQPVFVLG
+3741 SVTQPIFVLG

-3784 RPDSALADGSYTFT
+3784 RPDSALVDGSYTFT

-3850 DIHQVDSDVTRVM
+3850 DIRQVDSDVTRVM

-4003 EAGNI
+4003 QAGNI

-4307 ELRIEIDT
+4307 ELQIEIDT

-4500 EVSFTIDTIV
+4500 EVSFTIDTVV
-4510 SDPSIDLLDADDTGE
+4510 SDPRIDLLDADDTGE
-4525 SAVDNITSVTTPRFV
+4525 SAVDNITSVTKPRFV

-4554 INGVSYSVTANG
+4554 INGVSYPVTANG

-4614 MEPASDTGNSNS
+4614 MEPASDTGSSNS

-4654 KSGREVLKQTIT
+4654 KSGREVLKYTIT

-4738 FAEAFSTIMIQWDG
+4738 LAEAFSTIMIQWDG

-4833 TLIGSTLP
+4833 TLIGNTLP
-4841 NTIVSIYVDG
+4841 NAIVSIYVDG

-5295 GSLDDLITNHNK
+5295 GSLDDLITSHNK

-5382 DNPAMVAG
+5382 DNPVMIAG

-5404 TRPTFSIFGEMNQS
+5404 TRPAFSIFGEMNQS

-5467 KTLNFTIDTFNT
+5467 KTLNFTIDTLNT

-5533 EVWVNEKGHWQM
+5533 EVWVNDKGHWQM

-5579 DTHIKVFT
+5579 DTHIQVFT
-5587 SELDDNKSSSKTEW
+5587 SELDDNKSSSKTDW
-5601 WSNSDLITM
+5601 WSNSSTITM
-5610 RGTGEIGATV
+5610 RGMGEIGATV

-5633 VAATGRWELSTD
+5633 VAANGQWELSTD
-5645 KLPEGTYDISLVIE
+5645 QLPEGKYDITLSIE
-5659 DSAGNRWEDV
+5659 DNAGNRKEEV
-5669 REIFIDRTPPNAPVV
+5669 HEIFIDRTPPNAPVV

-5708 TDSEGNTYTL
+5708 TDSNGNTYTL

-5768 DSDSGTVGDNITRDK
+5768 DSDSGTVGDNITRDN

-5875 SDNVTNHTQP
+5875 SDNVTNHNHTQP

-5911 YQATQGADGWTFT
+5911 YQATQDADGWTFT
-5924 PPAAWNDGNYTLSV
+5924 PPAAWNDGTYTLSV

-5948 QSASLAVTVDS
+5948 QSTSLAVTVDS
-5959 TVTVTADSQHDD
+5959 TVTVTADSQHND
-5971 ASDDATATAV
+5971 ASDDATPTAV

-5999 EPSAAEESV
+5999 VPSVAEESV
-6008 VKVTAYSITLLNA
+6008 VKETAYSITLLNA

-6047 VSIMFEGEEF
+6047 VSVMFEGEEF

-6109 NAMNVRGKTED
+6109 NAMNARGKTED

>member
-430 IAPEKPTIELDD
+430 IPPEKPTIELDD

-634 VSLEDYV
+634 VSLEDFV

-1035 GISDDNLTN
+1035 GIADDNLTN

-1112 SAIFDFT
+1112 SAVFDFT

-1186 LFIPGNTWA
+1186 LFTPGNTWA

-1200 LTVKVEDKAGNTNY
+1200 LTVKVEDKAGNTSY

-1325 PVIVLDSADDTGI
+1325 PVIVLNSADDTGV
-1338 QGDNMTNSTQPT
+1338 QGDNMTNRTQPT

-1474 ATQSATPGVWD
+1474 ATQSATPGAWD

-1504 DEAGNKATQTLD
+1504 DKAGNKTTQELD

-1704 DKAGNKTTQKLDFT
+1704 DKAGNKTTQKLDFI
-1718 IDTILSEPTI
+1718 IDTLLSEPTI

-2129 NTDDSGTKGDHLT
+2129 STDDSGTKGDNLT

-2315 FTIDTTLSTPVIV
+2315 FTIDTTLSVPVIV
-2328 LDSADDSGV
+2328 LNSADDTGV
-2337 HGDNMTNH
+2337 QGDNMTNS

-2368 GGVTTTFDATKD
+2368 GGVTTTFDATKGV
-2380 AGGWTFTPTGAWA
+2380 GGWSFTPTGAWA

-2442 TNNVRPHFQVT
+2442 TNNVRPHFQVK
-2453 VPTDVNVV
+2453 VPTDVN
-2461 RLSIDGGK
+2461 
-2469 TWFNATQSATPGVW
+2469 
-2483 DYIWPDDVADGG
+2483 
-2495 YTLTVEATDEAGNKA
+2495 E
-2510 TQTLDFTIDTTLSVP
+2510 
-2525 TLSLDSADDSGIAG
+2525 
-2539 DNITN
+2539 
-2544 VKTPGFT
+2544 
-2551 LNNIDT
+2551 
-2557 DVSRVIVEVMHNGIK
+2557 
-2572 QEVPLVQTGGQW
+2572 
-2584 RFAPTSDWAD
+2584 
-2594 GDYILTVK
+2594 
-2602 VEDRAGNVKQSAPLT
+2602 
-2617 VTVDTHIA
+2617 
-2625 IDRIE
+2625 
-2630 LVNDS
+2630 
-2635 GIPGD
+2635 
-2640 NLTNEARPH
+2640 
-2649 FQVTVPADVNGVRLS
+2649 
-2664 IDGGKTWFDA
+2664 
-2674 TQSATS
+2674 
-2680 GVWDYTWLTN
+2680 
-2690 VANGPHTLM
+2690 
-2699 VEASDKA
+2699 
-2706 GNKTTQKLDFTI
+2706 
-2718 DTILSEPTI
+2718 
-2727 TLDSAD
+2727 
-2733 DSAAGDNITNVK
+2733 
-2745 MPGFTL
+2745 
-2751 GNIDADVTKV
+2751 
-2761 VVTVAHDGKNQQI
+2761 
-2774 ELIKNGGVWRFTPGA
+2774 
-2789 AWTDGDYTLT
+2789 
-2799 VKVEDKAGNTNYS
+2799 
-2812 APLTV
+2812 
-2817 TIDTQTSIDR
+2817 
-2827 IELLNDTGIVGD
+2827 
-2839 NLTNEARPQFHITV
+2839 
-2853 PTDVNSVQLS
+2853 
-2863 LDGGINWV
+2863 
-2871 NATLTSDGVWEY
+2871 
-2883 IWPTDLVENTY
+2883 
-2894 TLTVKAT
+2894 
-2901 DVAGNTATETLNF
+2901 
-2914 IIDTTLST
+2914 
-2922 PTITLDSA
+2922 
-2930 DDSGTANDNK
+2930 
-2940 TNVKTPG
+2940 
-2947 FIIGGID
+2947 
-2954 SDVTQVVVQVMRDG
+2954 
-2968 HSEEVELTQTNGQWR
+2968 
-2983 FVPGSAWTDGDYT
+2983 
-2996 LTVTVKDEAGNIRHS
+2996 
-3011 APLTVTIDTQITIDH
+3011 
-3026 IELVNDSGI
+3026 
-3035 PDDNLTNNVR
+3035 
-3045 PHFQVTVPTDV
+3045 
-3056 NVVRLSI
+3056 VRLSI

-3104 GNKTTQQLDFIIDT
+3104 GNQTTQKLDFIIDT
-3118 LLSEPTIVLDNTD
+3118 MLSEPTIVLDSTD
-3131 DSGTKGDNLTNVN
+3131 DSGTKGDNLTNAN
-3144 KPTFLL
+3144 KPTFIL

-3162 EVQHGGTKE
+3162 EVQYGGTKE

-3324 IAMDSRDD
+3324 ITMDSRDD

-3353 DADAHSVILR
+3353 DSDAQSVILR

-3414 VVTVDTQTSITDITL
+3414 IVTVDTQTSITDITL

-3466 ANWVSAT
+3466 ANWVSAA

-3619 QIAIDRIELVN
+3619 QIAIDHIELVN

-3712 FTIDITLL
+3712 FTIDITLM

-3850 DIHQVDSDVTRVM
+3850 DIRQVDSDVTRVM

-4307 ELRIEIDT
+4307 ELKIEIDT

-4525 SAVDNITSVTTPRFV
+4525 SAVDNITSVTKPRFV

-4554 INGVSYSVTANG
+4554 INGVSYPVTANG

-4833 TLIGSTLP
+4833 TLVGNTLP
-4841 NTIVSIYVDG
+4841 NAIVSIYVDG

-4967 DGNYELTFKVEDVA
+4967 DGNYVLTFKVEDVA

-5032 GSTLTIRNPQGVVI
+5032 GSTLTIRSPQGVVI

-5084 EILIEHDT
+5084 DILIEHDT

-5339 WSYQFDNAL
+5339 WSYQFDNVL

-5404 TRPTFSIFGEMNQS
+5404 TRPTFSISGEMNQS

-5579 DTHIKVFT
+5579 DTHIQVFT
-5587 SELDDNKSSSKTEW
+5587 SELDDNKSSSKTDW
-5601 WSNSDLITM
+5601 WSNSSTITM
-5610 RGTGEIGATV
+5610 RGMGEIGATV

-5633 VAATGRWELSTD
+5633 VAANGQWELSTD
-5645 KLPEGTYDISLVIE
+5645 QLPEGKYDITLSIE
-5659 DSAGNRWEDV
+5659 DNAGNRKEEV
-5669 REIFIDRTPPNAPVV
+5669 HEIFIDRTPPNAPVV

-5708 TDSEGNTYTL
+5708 TDSNGNTYTL

-5750 DDVPLDIMKEV
+5750 DDVSLDIMKEV

-5865 AAGEDNGASD
+5865 AAGEDNGVSD

-5903 THNGVTDI
+5903 THNGVTDT

-5924 PPAAWNDGNYTLSV
+5924 PPAAWNDGTYTLSV

-5999 EPSAAEESV
+5999 VPSAAEESV
-6008 VKVTAYSITLLNA
+6008 VKETAYSITLLNA

-6109 NAMNVRGKTED
+6109 
-6120 DINDSPSTSSVGH
+6120 
-6133 NNNGAID
+6133 
-6140 VFAVNEVTLPVD
+6140 
-6152 NQEEHA
+6152 

>member
-1 MGNKSIQKFFAD
+1 IQKFFAD

-430 IAPEKPTIELDD
+430 IPPEKPTIELDD

-634 VSLEDYV
+634 VSLEDFV

-1035 GISDDNLTN
+1035 GIADDNLTN

-1112 SAIFDFT
+1112 SAVFDFT

-1186 LFIPGNTWA
+1186 LFTPGNTWA

-1200 LTVKVEDKAGNTNY
+1200 LTVKVEDKAGNTSY

-1325 PVIVLDSADDTGI
+1325 PVIVLNSADDTGV
-1338 QGDNMTNSTQPT
+1338 QGDNMTNRTQPT

-1474 ATQSATPGVWD
+1474 ATQSATPGAWD

-1504 DEAGNKATQTLD
+1504 DKAGNKTTQELD

-1704 DKAGNKTTQKLDFT
+1704 DKAGNKTTQKLDFI
-1718 IDTILSEPTI
+1718 IDTLLSEPTI

-2020 TQITIDHIELVNDS
+2020 TQI
-2034 GIPDDNLTN
+2034 
-2043 NVRPHFQVT
+2043 
-2052 VPTDVNVVRLSI
+2052 
-2064 DGGKTWFNATQSATP
+2064 A
-2079 GVWDYTWLAD
+2079 
-2089 VGEGKHT
+2089 
-2096 LTVEATDKA
+2096 
-2105 GNKTTQ
+2105 
-2111 QLDFIIDT
+2111 
-2119 LLSEP
+2119 
-2124 TIVLD
+2124 
-2129 NTDDSGTKGDHLT
+2129 
-2142 NVNKPTF
+2142 
-2149 LLGNIDADARY
+2149 
-2160 VTVEV
+2160 
-2165 QHGGTKEVLTAT
+2165 
-2177 KDATGNWSVTPTG
+2177 
-2190 TWADGD
+2190 
-2196 YTLTVRVE
+2196 
-2204 DEAGNEKHSASLTVT
+2204 
-2219 VDTQITID
+2219 
-2227 VIELV
+2227 
-2232 NDNGIPGDNMTNDA
+2232 
-2246 HPQFR
+2246 
-2251 VTVPGDV
+2251 
-2258 NEVSLSID
+2258 
-2266 GGVTWVKATQSAT
+2266 
-2279 PGVWNY
+2279 
-2285 TWPGTVPDGDYTL
+2285 
-2298 NVKATDN
+2298 
-2305 AGNTVTETLH
+2305 
-2315 FTIDTTLSTPVIV
+2315 
-2328 LDSADDSGV
+2328 
-2337 HGDNMTNH
+2337 
-2345 TQPTFALQHI
+2345 
-2355 DDDAVR
+2355 
-2361 VTVSVEH
+2361 
-2368 GGVTTTFDATKD
+2368 
-2380 AGGWTFTPTGAWA
+2380 
-2393 DGDYTLSVS
+2393 
-2402 VEDKAGNTSHSA
+2402 
-2414 SLTVTVDTQ
+2414 
-2423 IAINN
+2423 
-2428 IELVNDSGIPDDNL
+2428 
-2442 TNNVRPHFQVT
+2442 
-2453 VPTDVNVV
+2453 
-2461 RLSIDGGK
+2461 
-2469 TWFNATQSATPGVW
+2469 
-2483 DYIWPDDVADGG
+2483 
-2495 YTLTVEATDEAGNKA
+2495 
-2510 TQTLDFTIDTTLSVP
+2510 
-2525 TLSLDSADDSGIAG
+2525 
-2539 DNITN
+2539 
-2544 VKTPGFT
+2544 
-2551 LNNIDT
+2551 
-2557 DVSRVIVEVMHNGIK
+2557 
-2572 QEVPLVQTGGQW
+2572 
-2584 RFAPTSDWAD
+2584 
-2594 GDYILTVK
+2594 
-2602 VEDRAGNVKQSAPLT
+2602 
-2617 VTVDTHIA
+2617 
-2625 IDRIE
+2625 
-2630 LVNDS
+2630 
-2635 GIPGD
+2635 
-2640 NLTNEARPH
+2640 
-2649 FQVTVPADVNGVRLS
+2649 
-2664 IDGGKTWFDA
+2664 
-2674 TQSATS
+2674 
-2680 GVWDYTWLTN
+2680 
-2690 VANGPHTLM
+2690 
-2699 VEASDKA
+2699 
-2706 GNKTTQKLDFTI
+2706 
-2718 DTILSEPTI
+2718 
-2727 TLDSAD
+2727 
-2733 DSAAGDNITNVK
+2733 
-2745 MPGFTL
+2745 
-2751 GNIDADVTKV
+2751 
-2761 VVTVAHDGKNQQI
+2761 
-2774 ELIKNGGVWRFTPGA
+2774 
-2789 AWTDGDYTLT
+2789 
-2799 VKVEDKAGNTNYS
+2799 
-2812 APLTV
+2812 
-2817 TIDTQTSIDR
+2817 
-2827 IELLNDTGIVGD
+2827 
-2839 NLTNEARPQFHITV
+2839 
-2853 PTDVNSVQLS
+2853 
-2863 LDGGINWV
+2863 
-2871 NATLTSDGVWEY
+2871 
-2883 IWPTDLVENTY
+2883 
-2894 TLTVKAT
+2894 
-2901 DVAGNTATETLNF
+2901 
-2914 IIDTTLST
+2914 
-2922 PTITLDSA
+2922 
-2930 DDSGTANDNK
+2930 
-2940 TNVKTPG
+2940 
-2947 FIIGGID
+2947 
-2954 SDVTQVVVQVMRDG
+2954 
-2968 HSEEVELTQTNGQWR
+2968 
-2983 FVPGSAWTDGDYT
+2983 
-2996 LTVTVKDEAGNIRHS
+2996 
-3011 APLTVTIDTQITIDH
+3011 IDH

-3171 VLTATKGA
+3171 VLTATKDATGNWSVTPTGTWADGDYTLTVRVEDEAGNEKHSASLTVTVDTQITIDAIELVNDNGIPGDNMTNDAHPQFRVTVPGDVNEVSLSIDGGVTWVKATQSATPGVWNYTWPGTVPDGDYTLNVKATDNAGNTVTETLHFTIDTTLSVPVIVLNSADDTGVQGDNMTNSTQPTFALQHIDDDAVRVTVSVEHGGVTTTFDATKGVGGWSFTPTGAWADGDYTLSVSVEDKAGNTSHSASLTVTVDTQIAINNIELVNDSGIPDDNLTNNVRPHFQVKVPTDVNEVRLSIDGGKTWFNATQSATPGVWDYTWLADVGEGKHTLTVEATDKAGNQTTQKLDFIIDTMLSEPTIVLDSTDDSGTKGDNLTNANKPTFILGNIDADARYVTVEVQYGGTKEVLTATKGA

-3184 VTPTGTWADGDYTLT
+3184 VTPTGTWADGDYMLT

-3324 IAMDSRDD
+3324 ITMDSRDD

-3353 DADAHSVILR
+3353 DSDAQSVILR

-3414 VVTVDTQTSITDITL
+3414 IVTVDTQTSITDITL

-3466 ANWVSAT
+3466 ANWVSAA

-3523 IALDSTDDTGTP
+3523 IELDSTDDTGTP

-3712 FTIDITLL
+3712 FTIDITLM

-3850 DIHQVDSDVTRVM
+3850 DIRQVDSDVTRVM

-4307 ELRIEIDT
+4307 ELKIEIDT

-4525 SAVDNITSVTTPRFV
+4525 SAVDNITSVTKPRFV

-4554 INGVSYSVTANG
+4554 INGVSYPVTANG

-4833 TLIGSTLP
+4833 TLVGNTLP
-4841 NTIVSIYVDG
+4841 NAIVSIYVDG

-4967 DGNYELTFKVEDVA
+4967 DGNYVLTFKVEDVA

-5032 GSTLTIRNPQGVVI
+5032 GSTLTIRSPQGVVI

-5084 EILIEHDT
+5084 DILIEHDT

-5404 TRPTFSIFGEMNQS
+5404 TRPTFSISGEMNQS

-5579 DTHIKVFT
+5579 DTHIQVFT
-5587 SELDDNKSSSKTEW
+5587 SELDDNKSSSKTDW
-5601 WSNSDLITM
+5601 WSNSSTITM
-5610 RGTGEIGATV
+5610 RGMGEIGATV

-5633 VAATGRWELSTD
+5633 VAANGQWELSTD
-5645 KLPEGTYDISLVIE
+5645 QLPEGKYDITLSIE
-5659 DSAGNRWEDV
+5659 DNAGNRKEEV
-5669 REIFIDRTPPNAPVV
+5669 HEIFIDRTPPNAPVV

-5708 TDSEGNTYTL
+5708 TDSNGNTYTL

-5750 DDVPLDIMKEV
+5750 DDVSLDIMKEV

-5865 AAGEDNGASD
+5865 AAGEDNGVSD

-5903 THNGVTDI
+5903 THNGVTDT

-5924 PPAAWNDGNYTLSV
+5924 PPAAWNDGTYTLSV

-5999 EPSAAEESV
+5999 VPSAAEESV
-6008 VKVTAYSITLLNA
+6008 VKETAYSITLLNA

-6047 VSIMFEGEEF
+6047 VSVMFEGEEF

-6083 KFIDKDN
+6083 KFIDKDD

-6109 NAMNVRGKTED
+6109 NAMNARGKTED

>member
-430 IAPEKPTIELDD
+430 IPPEKPTIELDD

-540 TNDSGIVGDNVTNNT
+540 TDDSGIVGDNVTNNT

-592 NFTSDSVEGINNLTF
+592 NFTSDSVEGVNNLTF

-621 SYVIDTIAPVPPT
+621 SYVIDTVAPVPPT
-634 VSLEDYV
+634 VSLEDFV

-1035 GISDDNLTN
+1035 GIADDNLTN

-1112 SAIFDFT
+1112 SAVFDFT

-1383 GWTFTPPTSWA
+1383 GWSFTPTGAWA

-1474 ATQSATPGVWD
+1474 ATQSATPGAWD

-1504 DEAGNKATQTLD
+1504 DKAGNKTTQELD

-1698 LMVEAS
+1698 LMVEAT
-1704 DKAGNKTTQKLDFT
+1704 DKAGNKTTQKLDFI
-1718 IDTILSEPTI
+1718 IDTLLSEPTI

-2020 TQITIDHIELVNDS
+2020 TQIAIDHIELVNDS
-2034 GIPDDNLTN
+2034 GIPN
-2043 NVRPHFQVT
+2043 
-2052 VPTDVNVVRLSI
+2052 
-2064 DGGKTWFNATQSATP
+2064 
-2079 GVWDYTWLAD
+2079 
-2089 VGEGKHT
+2089 
-2096 LTVEATDKA
+2096 
-2105 GNKTTQ
+2105 
-2111 QLDFIIDT
+2111 
-2119 LLSEP
+2119 
-2124 TIVLD
+2124 
-2129 NTDDSGTKGDHLT
+2129 
-2142 NVNKPTF
+2142 
-2149 LLGNIDADARY
+2149 
-2160 VTVEV
+2160 
-2165 QHGGTKEVLTAT
+2165 
-2177 KDATGNWSVTPTG
+2177 
-2190 TWADGD
+2190 
-2196 YTLTVRVE
+2196 
-2204 DEAGNEKHSASLTVT
+2204 
-2219 VDTQITID
+2219 
-2227 VIELV
+2227 
-2232 NDNGIPGDNMTNDA
+2232 
-2246 HPQFR
+2246 
-2251 VTVPGDV
+2251 
-2258 NEVSLSID
+2258 
-2266 GGVTWVKATQSAT
+2266 
-2279 PGVWNY
+2279 
-2285 TWPGTVPDGDYTL
+2285 
-2298 NVKATDN
+2298 
-2305 AGNTVTETLH
+2305 
-2315 FTIDTTLSTPVIV
+2315 
-2328 LDSADDSGV
+2328 
-2337 HGDNMTNH
+2337 
-2345 TQPTFALQHI
+2345 
-2355 DDDAVR
+2355 
-2361 VTVSVEH
+2361 
-2368 GGVTTTFDATKD
+2368 
-2380 AGGWTFTPTGAWA
+2380 
-2393 DGDYTLSVS
+2393 
-2402 VEDKAGNTSHSA
+2402 
-2414 SLTVTVDTQ
+2414 
-2423 IAINN
+2423 
-2428 IELVNDSGIPDDNL
+2428 
-2442 TNNVRPHFQVT
+2442 
-2453 VPTDVNVV
+2453 
-2461 RLSIDGGK
+2461 
-2469 TWFNATQSATPGVW
+2469 
-2483 DYIWPDDVADGG
+2483 
-2495 YTLTVEATDEAGNKA
+2495 
-2510 TQTLDFTIDTTLSVP
+2510 
-2525 TLSLDSADDSGIAG
+2525 
-2539 DNITN
+2539 
-2544 VKTPGFT
+2544 
-2551 LNNIDT
+2551 
-2557 DVSRVIVEVMHNGIK
+2557 
-2572 QEVPLVQTGGQW
+2572 
-2584 RFAPTSDWAD
+2584 
-2594 GDYILTVK
+2594 
-2602 VEDRAGNVKQSAPLT
+2602 
-2617 VTVDTHIA
+2617 
-2625 IDRIE
+2625 
-2630 LVNDS
+2630 
-2635 GIPGD
+2635 
-2640 NLTNEARPH
+2640 
-2649 FQVTVPADVNGVRLS
+2649 
-2664 IDGGKTWFDA
+2664 
-2674 TQSATS
+2674 
-2680 GVWDYTWLTN
+2680 
-2690 VANGPHTLM
+2690 
-2699 VEASDKA
+2699 
-2706 GNKTTQKLDFTI
+2706 
-2718 DTILSEPTI
+2718 
-2727 TLDSAD
+2727 
-2733 DSAAGDNITNVK
+2733 
-2745 MPGFTL
+2745 
-2751 GNIDADVTKV
+2751 
-2761 VVTVAHDGKNQQI
+2761 
-2774 ELIKNGGVWRFTPGA
+2774 
-2789 AWTDGDYTLT
+2789 
-2799 VKVEDKAGNTNYS
+2799 
-2812 APLTV
+2812 
-2817 TIDTQTSIDR
+2817 
-2827 IELLNDTGIVGD
+2827 
-2839 NLTNEARPQFHITV
+2839 
-2853 PTDVNSVQLS
+2853 
-2863 LDGGINWV
+2863 
-2871 NATLTSDGVWEY
+2871 
-2883 IWPTDLVENTY
+2883 
-2894 TLTVKAT
+2894 
-2901 DVAGNTATETLNF
+2901 
-2914 IIDTTLST
+2914 
-2922 PTITLDSA
+2922 
-2930 DDSGTANDNK
+2930 
-2940 TNVKTPG
+2940 
-2947 FIIGGID
+2947 
-2954 SDVTQVVVQVMRDG
+2954 
-2968 HSEEVELTQTNGQWR
+2968 
-2983 FVPGSAWTDGDYT
+2983 
-2996 LTVTVKDEAGNIRHS
+2996 
-3011 APLTVTIDTQITIDH
+3011 
-3026 IELVNDSGI
+3026 
-3035 PDDNLTNNVR
+3035 DNLTNNVR

-3162 EVQHGGTKE
+3162 EVQHGGTKEVLTATKDATGNWSVTPTGTWADGDYTLTVRVEDEAGNEKHSASLTVTVDTQITIDAIELVNDNGIPGDNMTNDAHPQFRVTVPGDVNEVSLSIDGGVTWVKATQSATPGVWNYTWPGTVPDGDYTLNVKATDNAGNTVTETLHFTIDTTLSVPVIVLNSADDTGVQGDNMTNSTQPTFALQHIDDDAVRVTVSVEHGGVTTTFDATKGVGGWSFTPTGAWADGDYTLSVSVEDKAGNTSHSASLTVTVDTQIAINNIELVNDSGIPDDNLTNNVRPHFQVKVPTDVNEVRLSIDGGKTWFNATQSATPGVWDYTWLADVGEGKHTLTVEATDKAGNQTTQKLDFIIDTMLSEPTIVLDSTDDSGTKGDNLTNANKPTFILGNIDADARYVTVEVQYGGTKE

-3324 IAMDSRDD
+3324 ITMDSRDD

-3353 DADAHSVILR
+3353 DSDAQSVILR

-3414 VVTVDTQTSITDITL
+3414 IVTVDTQTSITDITL

-3466 ANWVSAT
+3466 ANWVSAA

-3619 QIAIDRIELVN
+3619 QIAIDHIELVN

-3712 FTIDITLL
+3712 FTIDITLM

-3850 DIHQVDSDVTRVM
+3850 DIRQVDSDVTRVM

-4554 INGVSYSVTANG
+4554 INGVSYPVTANG

-4833 TLIGSTLP
+4833 TLVGNTLP
-4841 NTIVSIYVDG
+4841 NAIVSIYVDG

-4967 DGNYELTFKVEDVA
+4967 DGNYVLTFKVEDVA

-5032 GSTLTIRNPQGVVI
+5032 GSTLTIRSPQGVVI

-5084 EILIEHDT
+5084 DILIEHDT

-5404 TRPTFSIFGEMNQS
+5404 TRPTFSISGEMNQS

-5579 DTHIKVFT
+5579 DTHIQVFT
-5587 SELDDNKSSSKTEW
+5587 SELDDNKSSSKTDW
-5601 WSNSDLITM
+5601 WSNSSTITM
-5610 RGTGEIGATV
+5610 RGMGEIGATV

-5633 VAATGRWELSTD
+5633 VAANGQWELSTD
-5645 KLPEGTYDISLVIE
+5645 QLPEGKYDITLSIE
-5659 DSAGNRWEDV
+5659 DNAGNRKEEV
-5669 REIFIDRTPPNAPVV
+5669 HEIFIDRTPPNAPVV

-5708 TDSEGNTYTL
+5708 TDSNGNTYTL

-5750 DDVPLDIMKEV
+5750 DDVSLDIMKEV

-5865 AAGEDNGASD
+5865 AAGEDNGVSD

-5903 THNGVTDI
+5903 THNGVTDT

-5924 PPAAWNDGNYTLSV
+5924 PPAAWNDGTYTLSV

-5959 TVTVTADSQHDD
+5959 TVAVTADSQHDD

-5999 EPSAAEESV
+5999 VPSAAEESV
-6008 VKVTAYSITLLNA
+6008 VKETAYSITLLNA

-6047 VSIMFEGEEF
+6047 VSVMFEGEEF

-6083 KFIDKDN
+6083 KFIDKDD

-6109 NAMNVRGKTED
+6109 NAMNARGKTED

>member
-1895 TLTVKAT
+1895 TLTVKAI

-2129 NTDDSGTKGDHLT
+2129 STDDSGTKGDHLT

-2428 IELVNDSGIPDDNL
+2428 
-2442 TNNVRPHFQVT
+2442 
-2453 VPTDVNVV
+2453 
-2461 RLSIDGGK
+2461 
-2469 TWFNATQSATPGVW
+2469 
-2483 DYIWPDDVADGG
+2483 
-2495 YTLTVEATDEAGNKA
+2495 
-2510 TQTLDFTIDTTLSVP
+2510 
-2525 TLSLDSADDSGIAG
+2525 
-2539 DNITN
+2539 
-2544 VKTPGFT
+2544 
-2551 LNNIDT
+2551 
-2557 DVSRVIVEVMHNGIK
+2557 
-2572 QEVPLVQTGGQW
+2572 
-2584 RFAPTSDWAD
+2584 
-2594 GDYILTVK
+2594 
-2602 VEDRAGNVKQSAPLT
+2602 
-2617 VTVDTHIA
+2617 
-2625 IDRIE
+2625 
-2630 LVNDS
+2630 
-2635 GIPGD
+2635 
-2640 NLTNEARPH
+2640 
-2649 FQVTVPADVNGVRLS
+2649 
-2664 IDGGKTWFDA
+2664 
-2674 TQSATS
+2674 
-2680 GVWDYTWLTN
+2680 
-2690 VANGPHTLM
+2690 
-2699 VEASDKA
+2699 
-2706 GNKTTQKLDFTI
+2706 
-2718 DTILSEPTI
+2718 
-2727 TLDSAD
+2727 
-2733 DSAAGDNITNVK
+2733 
-2745 MPGFTL
+2745 
-2751 GNIDADVTKV
+2751 
-2761 VVTVAHDGKNQQI
+2761 
-2774 ELIKNGGVWRFTPGA
+2774 
-2789 AWTDGDYTLT
+2789 
-2799 VKVEDKAGNTNYS
+2799 
-2812 APLTV
+2812 
-2817 TIDTQTSIDR
+2817 
-2827 IELLNDTGIVGD
+2827 
-2839 NLTNEARPQFHITV
+2839 
-2853 PTDVNSVQLS
+2853 
-2863 LDGGINWV
+2863 
-2871 NATLTSDGVWEY
+2871 
-2883 IWPTDLVENTY
+2883 
-2894 TLTVKAT
+2894 
-2901 DVAGNTATETLNF
+2901 
-2914 IIDTTLST
+2914 
-2922 PTITLDSA
+2922 
-2930 DDSGTANDNK
+2930 
-2940 TNVKTPG
+2940 
-2947 FIIGGID
+2947 
-2954 SDVTQVVVQVMRDG
+2954 
-2968 HSEEVELTQTNGQWR
+2968 
-2983 FVPGSAWTDGDYT
+2983 
-2996 LTVTVKDEAGNIRHS
+2996 
-3011 APLTVTIDTQITIDH
+3011 

-4554 INGVSYSVTANG
+4554 INGVSYPVTANG

>member
-2129 NTDDSGTKGDHLT
+2129 STDDSGTKGDHLT

-2165 QHGGTKEVLTAT
+2165 QHDGTKEVLTAT

-2483 DYIWPDDVADGG
+2483 DY
-2495 YTLTVEATDEAGNKA
+2495 
-2510 TQTLDFTIDTTLSVP
+2510 
-2525 TLSLDSADDSGIAG
+2525 
-2539 DNITN
+2539 
-2544 VKTPGFT
+2544 
-2551 LNNIDT
+2551 
-2557 DVSRVIVEVMHNGIK
+2557 
-2572 QEVPLVQTGGQW
+2572 
-2584 RFAPTSDWAD
+2584 
-2594 GDYILTVK
+2594 
-2602 VEDRAGNVKQSAPLT
+2602 
-2617 VTVDTHIA
+2617 
-2625 IDRIE
+2625 
-2630 LVNDS
+2630 
-2635 GIPGD
+2635 
-2640 NLTNEARPH
+2640 
-2649 FQVTVPADVNGVRLS
+2649 
-2664 IDGGKTWFDA
+2664 
-2674 TQSATS
+2674 
-2680 GVWDYTWLTN
+2680 
-2690 VANGPHTLM
+2690 
-2699 VEASDKA
+2699 
-2706 GNKTTQKLDFTI
+2706 
-2718 DTILSEPTI
+2718 
-2727 TLDSAD
+2727 
-2733 DSAAGDNITNVK
+2733 
-2745 MPGFTL
+2745 
-2751 GNIDADVTKV
+2751 
-2761 VVTVAHDGKNQQI
+2761 
-2774 ELIKNGGVWRFTPGA
+2774 
-2789 AWTDGDYTLT
+2789 
-2799 VKVEDKAGNTNYS
+2799 
-2812 APLTV
+2812 
-2817 TIDTQTSIDR
+2817 
-2827 IELLNDTGIVGD
+2827 
-2839 NLTNEARPQFHITV
+2839 
-2853 PTDVNSVQLS
+2853 
-2863 LDGGINWV
+2863 
-2871 NATLTSDGVWEY
+2871 
-2883 IWPTDLVENTY
+2883 
-2894 TLTVKAT
+2894 
-2901 DVAGNTATETLNF
+2901 
-2914 IIDTTLST
+2914 
-2922 PTITLDSA
+2922 
-2930 DDSGTANDNK
+2930 
-2940 TNVKTPG
+2940 
-2947 FIIGGID
+2947 
-2954 SDVTQVVVQVMRDG
+2954 
-2968 HSEEVELTQTNGQWR
+2968 
-2983 FVPGSAWTDGDYT
+2983 
-2996 LTVTVKDEAGNIRHS
+2996 
-3011 APLTVTIDTQITIDH
+3011 
-3026 IELVNDSGI
+3026 
-3035 PDDNLTNNVR
+3035 
-3045 PHFQVTVPTDV
+3045 
-3056 NVVRLSI
+3056 
-3063 DGGKTWF
+3063 
-3070 NATQSATPGVWDYT
+3070 T

-3131 DSGTKGDNLTNVN
+3131 DSGTKGDNLTNVD

-4018 TNIQVPTI
+4018 TNIQAPTI

-4554 INGVSYSVTANG
+4554 INGVSYPVTANG

>member
-308 TYNLEAEAK
+308 AYNLEAEAK

-430 IAPEKPTIELDD
+430 IPPEKPTIELDD

-634 VSLEDYV
+634 VSLEDFV

-1035 GISDDNLTN
+1035 GIADDNLTN

-1112 SAIFDFT
+1112 SAVFDFT

-1186 LFIPGNTWA
+1186 LFTPGNTWA

-1200 LTVKVEDKAGNTNY
+1200 LTVKVEDKAGNTSY

-1325 PVIVLDSADDTGI
+1325 PVIVLNSADDTGV
-1338 QGDNMTNSTQPT
+1338 QGDNMTNRTQPT

-1474 ATQSATPGVWD
+1474 ATQSATPGAWD

-1504 DEAGNKATQTLD
+1504 DKAGNKTTQELD

-1704 DKAGNKTTQKLDFT
+1704 DKAGNKTTQKLDFI
-1718 IDTILSEPTI
+1718 IDTLLSEPTI

-1997 LTVTVKDEA
+1997 LTV
-2006 GNIRHSAPLTVTID
+2006 
-2020 TQITIDHIELVNDS
+2020 
-2034 GIPDDNLTN
+2034 
-2043 NVRPHFQVT
+2043 
-2052 VPTDVNVVRLSI
+2052 
-2064 DGGKTWFNATQSATP
+2064 
-2079 GVWDYTWLAD
+2079 
-2089 VGEGKHT
+2089 
-2096 LTVEATDKA
+2096 
-2105 GNKTTQ
+2105 
-2111 QLDFIIDT
+2111 
-2119 LLSEP
+2119 
-2124 TIVLD
+2124 
-2129 NTDDSGTKGDHLT
+2129 
-2142 NVNKPTF
+2142 
-2149 LLGNIDADARY
+2149 
-2160 VTVEV
+2160 
-2165 QHGGTKEVLTAT
+2165 
-2177 KDATGNWSVTPTG
+2177 
-2190 TWADGD
+2190 
-2196 YTLTVRVE
+2196 RVE

-2315 FTIDTTLSTPVIV
+2315 FTIDTTLSVPVIV
-2328 LDSADDSGV
+2328 LNSADDTGV
-2337 HGDNMTNH
+2337 QGDNMTNS

-2368 GGVTTTFDATKD
+2368 GGVTTTFDATKGV
-2380 AGGWTFTPTGAWA
+2380 GGWSFTPTGAWA

-2442 TNNVRPHFQVT
+2442 TNNVRPHFQVK
-2453 VPTDVNVV
+2453 VPTDVN
-2461 RLSIDGGK
+2461 
-2469 TWFNATQSATPGVW
+2469 
-2483 DYIWPDDVADGG
+2483 
-2495 YTLTVEATDEAGNKA
+2495 E
-2510 TQTLDFTIDTTLSVP
+2510 
-2525 TLSLDSADDSGIAG
+2525 
-2539 DNITN
+2539 
-2544 VKTPGFT
+2544 
-2551 LNNIDT
+2551 
-2557 DVSRVIVEVMHNGIK
+2557 
-2572 QEVPLVQTGGQW
+2572 
-2584 RFAPTSDWAD
+2584 
-2594 GDYILTVK
+2594 
-2602 VEDRAGNVKQSAPLT
+2602 
-2617 VTVDTHIA
+2617 
-2625 IDRIE
+2625 
-2630 LVNDS
+2630 
-2635 GIPGD
+2635 
-2640 NLTNEARPH
+2640 
-2649 FQVTVPADVNGVRLS
+2649 
-2664 IDGGKTWFDA
+2664 
-2674 TQSATS
+2674 
-2680 GVWDYTWLTN
+2680 
-2690 VANGPHTLM
+2690 
-2699 VEASDKA
+2699 
-2706 GNKTTQKLDFTI
+2706 
-2718 DTILSEPTI
+2718 
-2727 TLDSAD
+2727 
-2733 DSAAGDNITNVK
+2733 
-2745 MPGFTL
+2745 
-2751 GNIDADVTKV
+2751 
-2761 VVTVAHDGKNQQI
+2761 
-2774 ELIKNGGVWRFTPGA
+2774 
-2789 AWTDGDYTLT
+2789 
-2799 VKVEDKAGNTNYS
+2799 
-2812 APLTV
+2812 
-2817 TIDTQTSIDR
+2817 
-2827 IELLNDTGIVGD
+2827 
-2839 NLTNEARPQFHITV
+2839 
-2853 PTDVNSVQLS
+2853 
-2863 LDGGINWV
+2863 
-2871 NATLTSDGVWEY
+2871 
-2883 IWPTDLVENTY
+2883 
-2894 TLTVKAT
+2894 
-2901 DVAGNTATETLNF
+2901 
-2914 IIDTTLST
+2914 
-2922 PTITLDSA
+2922 
-2930 DDSGTANDNK
+2930 
-2940 TNVKTPG
+2940 
-2947 FIIGGID
+2947 
-2954 SDVTQVVVQVMRDG
+2954 
-2968 HSEEVELTQTNGQWR
+2968 
-2983 FVPGSAWTDGDYT
+2983 
-2996 LTVTVKDEAGNIRHS
+2996 
-3011 APLTVTIDTQITIDH
+3011 
-3026 IELVNDSGI
+3026 
-3035 PDDNLTNNVR
+3035 
-3045 PHFQVTVPTDV
+3045 
-3056 NVVRLSI
+3056 VRLSI

-3104 GNKTTQQLDFIIDT
+3104 GNQTTQKLDFIIDT
-3118 LLSEPTIVLDNTD
+3118 MLSEPTIVLDSTD
-3131 DSGTKGDNLTNVN
+3131 DSGTKGDNLTNAN
-3144 KPTFLL
+3144 KPTFIL

-3162 EVQHGGTKE
+3162 EVQYGGTKE

-3324 IAMDSRDD
+3324 ITMDSRDD

-3353 DADAHSVILR
+3353 DSDAQSVILR

-3414 VVTVDTQTSITDITL
+3414 IVTVDTQTSITDITL

-3466 ANWVSAT
+3466 ANWVSAA

-3619 QIAIDRIELVN
+3619 QIAIDHIELVN

-3712 FTIDITLL
+3712 FTIDITLM

-3850 DIHQVDSDVTRVM
+3850 DIRQVDSDVTRVM

-4307 ELRIEIDT
+4307 ELKIEIDT

-4525 SAVDNITSVTTPRFV
+4525 SAVDNITSVTKPRFV

-4554 INGVSYSVTANG
+4554 INGVSYPVTANG

-4833 TLIGSTLP
+4833 TLVGNTLP
-4841 NTIVSIYVDG
+4841 NAIVSIYVDG

-4967 DGNYELTFKVEDVA
+4967 DGNYVLTFKVEDVA

-5032 GSTLTIRNPQGVVI
+5032 GSTLTIRSPQGVVI

-5084 EILIEHDT
+5084 DILIEHDT

-5339 WSYQFDNAL
+5339 WSYQFDNVL

-5404 TRPTFSIFGEMNQS
+5404 TRPTFSISGEMNQS

-5579 DTHIKVFT
+5579 DTHIQVFT
-5587 SELDDNKSSSKTEW
+5587 SELDDNKSSSKTDW
-5601 WSNSDLITM
+5601 WSNSSTITM
-5610 RGTGEIGATV
+5610 RGMGEIGATV

-5633 VAATGRWELSTD
+5633 VAANGQWELSTD
-5645 KLPEGTYDISLVIE
+5645 QLPEGKYDITLSIE
-5659 DSAGNRWEDV
+5659 DNAGNRKEEV
-5669 REIFIDRTPPNAPVV
+5669 HEIFIDRTPPNAPVV

-5708 TDSEGNTYTL
+5708 TDSNGNTYTL

-5750 DDVPLDIMKEV
+5750 DDVSLDIMKEV

-5865 AAGEDNGASD
+5865 AAGEDNGVSD

-5903 THNGVTDI
+5903 THNGVTDT

-5924 PPAAWNDGNYTLSV
+5924 PPAAWNDGTYTLSV

-5999 EPSAAEESV
+5999 VPSAAEESV
-6008 VKVTAYSITLLNA
+6008 VKETAYSITLLNA

-6109 NAMNVRGKTED
+6109 NAMNARGKTED

>member
-42 PRGSVIIVN
+42 PHGSVIIVN

-119 KQLDDAENAKK
+119 KQLDEAENAKK

-540 TNDSGIVGDNVTNNT
+540 TDDSGIVGDNVTNNT

-592 NFTSDSVEGINNLTF
+592 NFTSDSVEGVNNLTF

-621 SYVIDTIAPVPPT
+621 SYVIDTVAPVPPT
-634 VSLEDYV
+634 VSLEDFV

-1067 MSDTQ
+1067 ASDTQ

-1112 SAIFDFT
+1112 SAVFDFT

-1186 LFIPGNTWA
+1186 LFTPGNTWA

-1325 PVIVLDSADDTGI
+1325 PVIVLNSADDTGV

-1374 TFDATKGTG
+1374 TFDATKGVG
-1383 GWTFTPPTSWA
+1383 GWSFTPTGAWA

-1430 ELVNDSGIPDDNLTN
+1430 ELVNDSGIPN
-1445 NVRPHFQVT
+1445 
-1454 VPTDVNV
+1454 
-1461 VRLSI
+1461 
-1466 DGGKTWFN
+1466 
-1474 ATQSATPGVWD
+1474 
-1485 YIWPDDVAD
+1485 
-1494 GGYTLTVEAT
+1494 
-1504 DEAGNKATQTLD
+1504 
-1516 FTIDT
+1516 
-1521 TLSVPTLSLDSADDS
+1521 
-1536 GIAGDN
+1536 
-1542 ITNVKTPG
+1542 
-1550 FTLNN
+1550 
-1555 IDTDVSRVIV
+1555 
-1565 EVMHNGIKQEV
+1565 
-1576 PLVQTGGQWRFAPTS
+1576 
-1591 DWADGDYILTVKVE
+1591 
-1605 DRAGNVK
+1605 
-1612 QSAPL
+1612 
-1617 TVTVDTHIAIDRIE
+1617 
-1631 LVNDSGIPGDNL
+1631 
-1643 TNEAR
+1643 
-1648 PHFQV
+1648 
-1653 TVPADVNGVRLSID
+1653 
-1667 GGKTWFDATQ
+1667 
-1677 SATSGVWDYTWLT
+1677 
-1690 NVANGPHT
+1690 
-1698 LMVEAS
+1698 
-1704 DKAGNKTTQKLDFT
+1704 
-1718 IDTILSEPTI
+1718 
-1728 TLDSADDS
+1728 
-1736 AAGDNIT
+1736 
-1743 NVKMP
+1743 
-1748 GFTLG
+1748 
-1753 NIDADVTKVV
+1753 
-1763 VTVAHD
+1763 
-1769 GKNQQIELIKN
+1769 
-1780 GGVWRFTPGAAWT
+1780 
-1793 DGDYTLTVKV
+1793 
-1803 EDKAGNTNYSA
+1803 
-1814 PLTVTID
+1814 
-1821 TQTSIDRIELLNDT
+1821 
-1835 GIVGDNLTNEARPQF
+1835 
-1850 HITVPTD
+1850 
-1857 VNSVQLSLD
+1857 
-1866 GGINWVNA
+1866 
-1874 TLTSDG
+1874 
-1880 VWEYIWPTDLVENTY
+1880 
-1895 TLTVKAT
+1895 
-1902 DVAGNTA
+1902 
-1909 TETLNFIIDTTLS
+1909 
-1922 TPTITLDSAD
+1922 
-1932 DSGTANDNKTNV
+1932 
-1944 KTPGFIIGGIDSDVT
+1944 
-1959 QVVVQVMRDGHSEE
+1959 
-1973 VELTQTNGQWRFV
+1973 
-1986 PGSAW
+1986 
-1991 TDGDYT
+1991 
-1997 LTVTVKDEA
+1997 
-2006 GNIRHSAPLTVTID
+2006 
-2020 TQITIDHIELVNDS
+2020 
-2034 GIPDDNLTN
+2034 DNLTN

-2105 GNKTTQ
+2105 GNQTTQ
-2111 QLDFIIDT
+2111 KLDFIIDT

-2129 NTDDSGTKGDHLT
+2129 NTDDSGIKGDNLT
-2142 NVNKPTF
+2142 NANKPTF

-2165 QHGGTKEVLTAT
+2165 QHG
-2177 KDATGNWSVTPTG
+2177 S
-2190 TWADGD
+2190 
-2196 YTLTVRVE
+2196 
-2204 DEAGNEKHSASLTVT
+2204 
-2219 VDTQITID
+2219 
-2227 VIELV
+2227 
-2232 NDNGIPGDNMTNDA
+2232 
-2246 HPQFR
+2246 
-2251 VTVPGDV
+2251 
-2258 NEVSLSID
+2258 
-2266 GGVTWVKATQSAT
+2266 
-2279 PGVWNY
+2279 
-2285 TWPGTVPDGDYTL
+2285 
-2298 NVKATDN
+2298 
-2305 AGNTVTETLH
+2305 
-2315 FTIDTTLSTPVIV
+2315 
-2328 LDSADDSGV
+2328 
-2337 HGDNMTNH
+2337 
-2345 TQPTFALQHI
+2345 
-2355 DDDAVR
+2355 
-2361 VTVSVEH
+2361 
-2368 GGVTTTFDATKD
+2368 
-2380 AGGWTFTPTGAWA
+2380 
-2393 DGDYTLSVS
+2393 
-2402 VEDKAGNTSHSA
+2402 
-2414 SLTVTVDTQ
+2414 
-2423 IAINN
+2423 
-2428 IELVNDSGIPDDNL
+2428 
-2442 TNNVRPHFQVT
+2442 
-2453 VPTDVNVV
+2453 
-2461 RLSIDGGK
+2461 
-2469 TWFNATQSATPGVW
+2469 
-2483 DYIWPDDVADGG
+2483 
-2495 YTLTVEATDEAGNKA
+2495 
-2510 TQTLDFTIDTTLSVP
+2510 
-2525 TLSLDSADDSGIAG
+2525 
-2539 DNITN
+2539 
-2544 VKTPGFT
+2544 
-2551 LNNIDT
+2551 
-2557 DVSRVIVEVMHNGIK
+2557 
-2572 QEVPLVQTGGQW
+2572 
-2584 RFAPTSDWAD
+2584 
-2594 GDYILTVK
+2594 
-2602 VEDRAGNVKQSAPLT
+2602 
-2617 VTVDTHIA
+2617 
-2625 IDRIE
+2625 
-2630 LVNDS
+2630 
-2635 GIPGD
+2635 
-2640 NLTNEARPH
+2640 
-2649 FQVTVPADVNGVRLS
+2649 
-2664 IDGGKTWFDA
+2664 
-2674 TQSATS
+2674 
-2680 GVWDYTWLTN
+2680 
-2690 VANGPHTLM
+2690 
-2699 VEASDKA
+2699 
-2706 GNKTTQKLDFTI
+2706 
-2718 DTILSEPTI
+2718 
-2727 TLDSAD
+2727 
-2733 DSAAGDNITNVK
+2733 
-2745 MPGFTL
+2745 
-2751 GNIDADVTKV
+2751 
-2761 VVTVAHDGKNQQI
+2761 
-2774 ELIKNGGVWRFTPGA
+2774 
-2789 AWTDGDYTLT
+2789 
-2799 VKVEDKAGNTNYS
+2799 
-2812 APLTV
+2812 
-2817 TIDTQTSIDR
+2817 
-2827 IELLNDTGIVGD
+2827 
-2839 NLTNEARPQFHITV
+2839 
-2853 PTDVNSVQLS
+2853 
-2863 LDGGINWV
+2863 
-2871 NATLTSDGVWEY
+2871 
-2883 IWPTDLVENTY
+2883 
-2894 TLTVKAT
+2894 
-2901 DVAGNTATETLNF
+2901 
-2914 IIDTTLST
+2914 
-2922 PTITLDSA
+2922 
-2930 DDSGTANDNK
+2930 
-2940 TNVKTPG
+2940 
-2947 FIIGGID
+2947 
-2954 SDVTQVVVQVMRDG
+2954 
-2968 HSEEVELTQTNGQWR
+2968 
-2983 FVPGSAWTDGDYT
+2983 
-2996 LTVTVKDEAGNIRHS
+2996 
-3011 APLTVTIDTQITIDH
+3011 
-3026 IELVNDSGI
+3026 
-3035 PDDNLTNNVR
+3035 
-3045 PHFQVTVPTDV
+3045 
-3056 NVVRLSI
+3056 
-3063 DGGKTWF
+3063 
-3070 NATQSATPGVWDYT
+3070 
-3084 WLADV
+3084 
-3089 GEGKHTLTVEATDKA
+3089 
-3104 GNKTTQQLDFIIDT
+3104 
-3118 LLSEPTIVLDNTD
+3118 
-3131 DSGTKGDNLTNVN
+3131 
-3144 KPTFLL
+3144 
-3150 GNIDA
+3150 
-3155 DARYVTV
+3155 
-3162 EVQHGGTKE
+3162 TKE

-3199 VRVEDDAGNVKYSAP
+3199 VRVEDEAGNVKYSAP

-3324 IAMDSRDD
+3324 ITMDSRDD

-3353 DADAHSVILR
+3353 DSDAQSVILR

-3414 VVTVDTQTSITDITL
+3414 IVTVDTQTSITDITL

-3466 ANWVSAT
+3466 ANWVSAA

-3491 KHTLTVMVTDRA
+3491 KHILTVMVTDRA

-3619 QIAIDRIELVN
+3619 QIAIDHIELVN

-3638 VTKHV
+3638 ITKHV

-3695 TVEVTDGAGNKM
+3695 IVEVTDGAGNKM
-3707 TETLN
+3707 TGTLD

-3741 SVTQPVFVLG
+3741 SVTQPIFVLG

-3850 DIHQVDSDVTRVM
+3850 DIRQVDSDVTRVM

-3907 GNVKESAPFEVRIDT
+3907 GNVKESAPLEVRIDT

-3951 IDVPGDVVQVR
+3951 IDVPGDVIQVR

-4183 GSALPDGQHTLL
+4183 GSALPDGKHTLL

-4307 ELRIEIDT
+4307 ELQIEIDT

-4525 SAVDNITSVTTPRFV
+4525 SAVDNITSVTKPRFV

-4554 INGVSYSVTANG
+4554 INGVSYPVTANG

-4614 MEPASDTGNSNS
+4614 MEPASDTGSSNS

-4654 KSGREVLKQTIT
+4654 KSGREVLKHTIT

-4724 DQHEATS
+4724 DQYEATS

-4738 FAEAFSTIMIQWDG
+4738 LAEAFSTIMIQWDG

-4833 TLIGSTLP
+4833 TLVGNTLP
-4841 NTIVSIYVDG
+4841 NAIVSIYVDG

-4967 DGNYELTFKVEDVA
+4967 DGNYVLTFKVEDVA

-5084 EILIEHDT
+5084 DILIEHDT

-5295 GSLDDLITNHNK
+5295 GSLDDLITSHNK

-5382 DNPAMVAG
+5382 DNPVMMAG

-5404 TRPTFSIFGEMNQS
+5404 TRPAFSIYGEMNQS

-5533 EVWVNEKGHWQM
+5533 EVWVNDKGHWQM

-5579 DTHIKVFT
+5579 DTHIQVFT
-5587 SELDDNKSSSKTEW
+5587 SELDDNKSSSKTDW
-5601 WSNSDLITM
+5601 WSNSSTITM
-5610 RGTGEIGATV
+5610 RGMGEIGATV

-5633 VAATGRWELSTD
+5633 VAANGQWELSTD
-5645 KLPEGTYDISLVIE
+5645 QLPEGKYDITLSIE
-5659 DSAGNRWEDV
+5659 DNAGNRKEEV
-5669 REIFIDRTPPNAPVV
+5669 HEIFIDRTPPNAPVV

-5708 TDSEGNTYTL
+5708 TDSNGNTYTL

-5750 DDVPLDIMKEV
+5750 DDVPLDIMKET

-5768 DSDSGTVGDNITRDK
+5768 DSDSGTVGDNITRDN

-5865 AAGEDNGASD
+5865 AAGEGNGASD
-5875 SDNVTNHTQP
+5875 SDNVTNHNHTQP

-5924 PPAAWNDGNYTLSV
+5924 PPAAWNDGTYTLSV
-5938 TVVDRAGNSQ
+5938 TVVDRAGNSL
-5948 QSASLAVTVDS
+5948 QSASLEVTVDS

-5971 ASDDATATAV
+5971 ASDDATPTAV

-5999 EPSAAEESV
+5999 VPSAAEESV
-6008 VKVTAYSITLLNA
+6008 VKETAYSITLLNA

-6047 VSIMFEGEEF
+6047 VSVMFEGEEF

-6083 KFIDKDN
+6083 KFLDKDD

-6109 NAMNVRGKTED
+6109 NAMNARGKTED

>member
-430 IAPEKPTIELDD
+430 IPPEKPTIELDD

-1035 GISDDNLTN
+1035 GIADDNLTN

-1067 MSDTQ
+1067 ASDTQ

-1112 SAIFDFT
+1112 SAVFDFT

-1383 GWTFTPPTSWA
+1383 GWSFTPTGAWA

-1474 ATQSATPGVWD
+1474 ATQSATPGAWD

-1504 DEAGNKATQTLD
+1504 DKAGNKTTQELD

-1631 LVNDSGIPGDNL
+1631 LVNDSGIPDDNL

-1698 LMVEAS
+1698 LMVEAT

-1793 DGDYTLTVKV
+1793 DGNYTLTVKV

-2020 TQITIDHIELVNDS
+2020 TQI
-2034 GIPDDNLTN
+2034 
-2043 NVRPHFQVT
+2043 
-2052 VPTDVNVVRLSI
+2052 
-2064 DGGKTWFNATQSATP
+2064 A
-2079 GVWDYTWLAD
+2079 
-2089 VGEGKHT
+2089 
-2096 LTVEATDKA
+2096 
-2105 GNKTTQ
+2105 
-2111 QLDFIIDT
+2111 
-2119 LLSEP
+2119 
-2124 TIVLD
+2124 
-2129 NTDDSGTKGDHLT
+2129 
-2142 NVNKPTF
+2142 
-2149 LLGNIDADARY
+2149 
-2160 VTVEV
+2160 
-2165 QHGGTKEVLTAT
+2165 
-2177 KDATGNWSVTPTG
+2177 
-2190 TWADGD
+2190 
-2196 YTLTVRVE
+2196 
-2204 DEAGNEKHSASLTVT
+2204 
-2219 VDTQITID
+2219 
-2227 VIELV
+2227 
-2232 NDNGIPGDNMTNDA
+2232 
-2246 HPQFR
+2246 
-2251 VTVPGDV
+2251 
-2258 NEVSLSID
+2258 
-2266 GGVTWVKATQSAT
+2266 
-2279 PGVWNY
+2279 
-2285 TWPGTVPDGDYTL
+2285 
-2298 NVKATDN
+2298 
-2305 AGNTVTETLH
+2305 
-2315 FTIDTTLSTPVIV
+2315 
-2328 LDSADDSGV
+2328 
-2337 HGDNMTNH
+2337 
-2345 TQPTFALQHI
+2345 
-2355 DDDAVR
+2355 
-2361 VTVSVEH
+2361 
-2368 GGVTTTFDATKD
+2368 
-2380 AGGWTFTPTGAWA
+2380 
-2393 DGDYTLSVS
+2393 
-2402 VEDKAGNTSHSA
+2402 
-2414 SLTVTVDTQ
+2414 
-2423 IAINN
+2423 
-2428 IELVNDSGIPDDNL
+2428 
-2442 TNNVRPHFQVT
+2442 
-2453 VPTDVNVV
+2453 
-2461 RLSIDGGK
+2461 
-2469 TWFNATQSATPGVW
+2469 
-2483 DYIWPDDVADGG
+2483 
-2495 YTLTVEATDEAGNKA
+2495 
-2510 TQTLDFTIDTTLSVP
+2510 
-2525 TLSLDSADDSGIAG
+2525 
-2539 DNITN
+2539 
-2544 VKTPGFT
+2544 
-2551 LNNIDT
+2551 
-2557 DVSRVIVEVMHNGIK
+2557 
-2572 QEVPLVQTGGQW
+2572 
-2584 RFAPTSDWAD
+2584 
-2594 GDYILTVK
+2594 
-2602 VEDRAGNVKQSAPLT
+2602 
-2617 VTVDTHIA
+2617 
-2625 IDRIE
+2625 
-2630 LVNDS
+2630 
-2635 GIPGD
+2635 
-2640 NLTNEARPH
+2640 
-2649 FQVTVPADVNGVRLS
+2649 
-2664 IDGGKTWFDA
+2664 
-2674 TQSATS
+2674 
-2680 GVWDYTWLTN
+2680 
-2690 VANGPHTLM
+2690 
-2699 VEASDKA
+2699 
-2706 GNKTTQKLDFTI
+2706 
-2718 DTILSEPTI
+2718 
-2727 TLDSAD
+2727 
-2733 DSAAGDNITNVK
+2733 
-2745 MPGFTL
+2745 
-2751 GNIDADVTKV
+2751 
-2761 VVTVAHDGKNQQI
+2761 
-2774 ELIKNGGVWRFTPGA
+2774 
-2789 AWTDGDYTLT
+2789 
-2799 VKVEDKAGNTNYS
+2799 
-2812 APLTV
+2812 
-2817 TIDTQTSIDR
+2817 
-2827 IELLNDTGIVGD
+2827 
-2839 NLTNEARPQFHITV
+2839 
-2853 PTDVNSVQLS
+2853 
-2863 LDGGINWV
+2863 
-2871 NATLTSDGVWEY
+2871 
-2883 IWPTDLVENTY
+2883 
-2894 TLTVKAT
+2894 
-2901 DVAGNTATETLNF
+2901 
-2914 IIDTTLST
+2914 
-2922 PTITLDSA
+2922 
-2930 DDSGTANDNK
+2930 
-2940 TNVKTPG
+2940 
-2947 FIIGGID
+2947 
-2954 SDVTQVVVQVMRDG
+2954 
-2968 HSEEVELTQTNGQWR
+2968 
-2983 FVPGSAWTDGDYT
+2983 
-2996 LTVTVKDEAGNIRHS
+2996 
-3011 APLTVTIDTQITIDH
+3011 IDH

-3171 VLTATKGA
+3171 VLTATKDATGNWSVTPTGTWADGDYTLTVRVEDEAGNEKYSASLTVTVDTQITIDAIELVNDNGIPGDNMTNDAHPQFRVTVPGDVNEVSLSIDGGVTWVKATQSATPGVWNYTWPGTVPDGDYTLNVKATDNAGNTVTETLHFTIDTTLSVPVIVLNSADDTGVQGDNMTNSTQPTFALQHIDDDAVRVTVSVEHGGVTTTFDATKGVGGWSFTPTGAWADGDYTLSVSVEDKAGNTSHSASLTVTVDTQIAINNIELVNDSGIPDDNLTNNVRPHFQVKVPTDVNEVRLSIDGGKTWFNATQSATPGVWDYTWLADVGEGKHTLTVEATDKAGNQTTQKLDFIIDTMLSEPTIVLDSTDDSGTKGDNLTNANKPTFILGNIDADARYVTVEVQYGGTKEVLTATKGA

-3184 VTPTGTWADGDYTLT
+3184 VTPTGTWADGDYMLT

-3324 IAMDSRDD
+3324 ITMDSRDD

-3353 DADAHSVILR
+3353 DSDAQSVILR

-3414 VVTVDTQTSITDITL
+3414 IVTVDTQTSITDITL

-3466 ANWVSAT
+3466 ANWVSAA

-3619 QIAIDRIELVN
+3619 QIAIDHIELVN

-3712 FTIDITLL
+3712 FTIDITLM

-3850 DIHQVDSDVTRVM
+3850 DIRQVDSDVTRVM

-4307 ELRIEIDT
+4307 ELKIEIDT

-4525 SAVDNITSVTTPRFV
+4525 SAVDNITSVTKPRFV

-4554 INGVSYSVTANG
+4554 INGVSYPVTANG

-4833 TLIGSTLP
+4833 TLVGNTLP
-4841 NTIVSIYVDG
+4841 NAIVSIYVDG

-4967 DGNYELTFKVEDVA
+4967 DGNYVLTFKVEDVA

-5032 GSTLTIRNPQGVVI
+5032 GSTLTIRSPQGVVI

-5084 EILIEHDT
+5084 DILIEHDT

-5404 TRPTFSIFGEMNQS
+5404 TRPTFSISGEMNQS

-5579 DTHIKVFT
+5579 DTHIQVFT
-5587 SELDDNKSSSKTEW
+5587 SELDDNKSSSKTDW
-5601 WSNSDLITM
+5601 WSNSSTITM
-5610 RGTGEIGATV
+5610 RGMGEIGATV

-5633 VAATGRWELSTD
+5633 VAANGQWELSTD
-5645 KLPEGTYDISLVIE
+5645 QLPEGKYDITLSIE
-5659 DSAGNRWEDV
+5659 DNAGNRKEEV
-5669 REIFIDRTPPNAPVV
+5669 HEIFIDRTPPNAPVV

-5708 TDSEGNTYTL
+5708 TDSNGNTYTL

-5924 PPAAWNDGNYTLSV
+5924 PPAAWNDGTYTLSV

-5999 EPSAAEESV
+5999 VPSAAEESV
-6008 VKVTAYSITLLNA
+6008 VKETAYSITLLNA

-6047 VSIMFEGEEF
+6047 VSVMFEGEEF

-6083 KFIDKDN
+6083 KFIDKDD

-6109 NAMNVRGKTED
+6109 NAMNARGKTGD

>member
-42 PRGSVIIVN
+42 PHGSVIIVN

-119 KQLDDAENAKK
+119 KQLDEAENAKK

-442 SSDSGIKNDNIT
+442 SSDSGIKNDSIT

-540 TNDSGIVGDNVTNNT
+540 TDDSGIVGDNVTNNT

-592 NFTSDSVEGINNLTF
+592 NFTSDSVEGVNNLTF

-621 SYVIDTIAPVPPT
+621 SYVIDTVAPVPPT
-634 VSLEDYV
+634 VSLEDFV

-1067 MSDTQ
+1067 ASDTQ

-1112 SAIFDFT
+1112 SAVFDFT

-1186 LFIPGNTWA
+1186 LFTPGNTWA

-1325 PVIVLDSADDTGI
+1325 PVIVLNSADDTGV

-1383 GWTFTPPTSWA
+1383 GWSFTPTGAWA

-1421 DTQIAINNI
+1421 DTQIAINSI
-1430 ELVNDSGIPDDNLTN
+1430 ELVNDSGIPNDNLTN

-1474 ATQSATPGVWD
+1474 ATQNATPGVWD

-1504 DEAGNKATQTLD
+1504 DEAGNKTTQTLD

-1677 SATSGVWDYTWLT
+1677 SATPGVWDYTWLT

-1704 DKAGNKTTQKLDFT
+1704 DKAGNKTTQKLDFI
-1718 IDTILSEPTI
+1718 IDTMLSEPTI

-1874 TLTSDG
+1874 TLTPDG

-2020 TQITIDHIELVNDS
+2020 TQIAIDHIELVNDS

-2043 NVRPHFQVT
+2043 NVRPQFQVK
-2052 VPTDVNVVRLSI
+2052 VPTDVN
-2064 DGGKTWFNATQSATP
+2064 
-2079 GVWDYTWLAD
+2079 
-2089 VGEGKHT
+2089 E
-2096 LTVEATDKA
+2096 
-2105 GNKTTQ
+2105 
-2111 QLDFIIDT
+2111 
-2119 LLSEP
+2119 
-2124 TIVLD
+2124 
-2129 NTDDSGTKGDHLT
+2129 
-2142 NVNKPTF
+2142 
-2149 LLGNIDADARY
+2149 
-2160 VTVEV
+2160 
-2165 QHGGTKEVLTAT
+2165 
-2177 KDATGNWSVTPTG
+2177 
-2190 TWADGD
+2190 
-2196 YTLTVRVE
+2196 
-2204 DEAGNEKHSASLTVT
+2204 
-2219 VDTQITID
+2219 
-2227 VIELV
+2227 
-2232 NDNGIPGDNMTNDA
+2232 
-2246 HPQFR
+2246 
-2251 VTVPGDV
+2251 
-2258 NEVSLSID
+2258 
-2266 GGVTWVKATQSAT
+2266 
-2279 PGVWNY
+2279 
-2285 TWPGTVPDGDYTL
+2285 
-2298 NVKATDN
+2298 
-2305 AGNTVTETLH
+2305 
-2315 FTIDTTLSTPVIV
+2315 
-2328 LDSADDSGV
+2328 
-2337 HGDNMTNH
+2337 
-2345 TQPTFALQHI
+2345 
-2355 DDDAVR
+2355 
-2361 VTVSVEH
+2361 
-2368 GGVTTTFDATKD
+2368 
-2380 AGGWTFTPTGAWA
+2380 
-2393 DGDYTLSVS
+2393 
-2402 VEDKAGNTSHSA
+2402 
-2414 SLTVTVDTQ
+2414 
-2423 IAINN
+2423 
-2428 IELVNDSGIPDDNL
+2428 
-2442 TNNVRPHFQVT
+2442 
-2453 VPTDVNVV
+2453 
-2461 RLSIDGGK
+2461 
-2469 TWFNATQSATPGVW
+2469 
-2483 DYIWPDDVADGG
+2483 
-2495 YTLTVEATDEAGNKA
+2495 
-2510 TQTLDFTIDTTLSVP
+2510 
-2525 TLSLDSADDSGIAG
+2525 
-2539 DNITN
+2539 
-2544 VKTPGFT
+2544 
-2551 LNNIDT
+2551 
-2557 DVSRVIVEVMHNGIK
+2557 
-2572 QEVPLVQTGGQW
+2572 
-2584 RFAPTSDWAD
+2584 
-2594 GDYILTVK
+2594 
-2602 VEDRAGNVKQSAPLT
+2602 
-2617 VTVDTHIA
+2617 
-2625 IDRIE
+2625 
-2630 LVNDS
+2630 
-2635 GIPGD
+2635 
-2640 NLTNEARPH
+2640 
-2649 FQVTVPADVNGVRLS
+2649 
-2664 IDGGKTWFDA
+2664 
-2674 TQSATS
+2674 
-2680 GVWDYTWLTN
+2680 
-2690 VANGPHTLM
+2690 
-2699 VEASDKA
+2699 
-2706 GNKTTQKLDFTI
+2706 
-2718 DTILSEPTI
+2718 
-2727 TLDSAD
+2727 
-2733 DSAAGDNITNVK
+2733 
-2745 MPGFTL
+2745 
-2751 GNIDADVTKV
+2751 
-2761 VVTVAHDGKNQQI
+2761 
-2774 ELIKNGGVWRFTPGA
+2774 
-2789 AWTDGDYTLT
+2789 
-2799 VKVEDKAGNTNYS
+2799 
-2812 APLTV
+2812 
-2817 TIDTQTSIDR
+2817 
-2827 IELLNDTGIVGD
+2827 
-2839 NLTNEARPQFHITV
+2839 
-2853 PTDVNSVQLS
+2853 
-2863 LDGGINWV
+2863 
-2871 NATLTSDGVWEY
+2871 
-2883 IWPTDLVENTY
+2883 
-2894 TLTVKAT
+2894 
-2901 DVAGNTATETLNF
+2901 
-2914 IIDTTLST
+2914 
-2922 PTITLDSA
+2922 
-2930 DDSGTANDNK
+2930 
-2940 TNVKTPG
+2940 
-2947 FIIGGID
+2947 
-2954 SDVTQVVVQVMRDG
+2954 
-2968 HSEEVELTQTNGQWR
+2968 
-2983 FVPGSAWTDGDYT
+2983 
-2996 LTVTVKDEAGNIRHS
+2996 
-3011 APLTVTIDTQITIDH
+3011 
-3026 IELVNDSGI
+3026 
-3035 PDDNLTNNVR
+3035 
-3045 PHFQVTVPTDV
+3045 
-3056 NVVRLSI
+3056 VRLSI

-3171 VLTATKGA
+3171 VLTATKDA
-3179 TGIWS
+3179 TGNWS

-3199 VRVEDDAGNVKYSAP
+3199 VRVEDEAGNEKHSAS
-3214 LTVTVDTQITIDVIE
+3214 LTVTVDTQITIDAIE

-3236 PGDNLTNDVRPHF
+3236 PGDNMTNDAHPQF

-3324 IAMDSRDD
+3324 ITMDSRDD

-3353 DADAHSVILR
+3353 DSDAQSVILR

-3414 VVTVDTQTSITDITL
+3414 IVTVDTQTSITDITL

-3466 ANWVSAT
+3466 ANWVSAA

-3491 KHTLTVMVTDRA
+3491 KHILTVMVTDRA

-3619 QIAIDRIELVN
+3619 QIAIDHIELVN

-3638 VTKHV
+3638 ITKHV

-3695 TVEVTDGAGNKM
+3695 IVEVTDGAGNKM
-3707 TETLN
+3707 TGTLD

-3741 SVTQPVFVLG
+3741 SVTQPIFVLG

-3850 DIHQVDSDVTRVM
+3850 DIRQVDSDVTRVM

-3907 GNVKESAPFEVRIDT
+3907 GNVKESAPLEVRIDT

-3951 IDVPGDVVQVR
+3951 IDVPGDVIQVR

-4183 GSALPDGQHTLL
+4183 GSALPDGKHTLL

-4307 ELRIEIDT
+4307 ELQIEIDT

-4525 SAVDNITSVTTPRFV
+4525 SAVDNITSVTKPRFV

-4554 INGVSYSVTANG
+4554 INGVSYPVTANG

-4614 MEPASDTGNSNS
+4614 MEPASDTGSSNS

-4654 KSGREVLKQTIT
+4654 KSGREVLKHTIT

-4724 DQHEATS
+4724 DQYEATS

-4738 FAEAFSTIMIQWDG
+4738 LAEAFSTIMIQWDG

-4833 TLIGSTLP
+4833 TLVGNTLP
-4841 NTIVSIYVDG
+4841 NAIVSIYVDG

-4967 DGNYELTFKVEDVA
+4967 DGNYVLTFKVEDVA

-5084 EILIEHDT
+5084 DILIEHDT

-5295 GSLDDLITNHNK
+5295 GSLDDLITSHNK

-5382 DNPAMVAG
+5382 DNPVMMAG

-5404 TRPTFSIFGEMNQS
+5404 TRPAFSIYGEMNQS

-5467 KTLNFTIDTFNT
+5467 KTLNFTIDTLNT

-5533 EVWVNEKGHWQM
+5533 EVWVNDKGHWQM

-5579 DTHIKVFT
+5579 DTHIQVFT
-5587 SELDDNKSSSKTEW
+5587 SELDDNKSSSKTDW
-5601 WSNSDLITM
+5601 WSNSSTITM
-5610 RGTGEIGATV
+5610 RGMGEIGATV

-5633 VAATGRWELSTD
+5633 VAANGQWELSTD
-5645 KLPEGTYDISLVIE
+5645 QLPEGKYDITLSIE
-5659 DSAGNRWEDV
+5659 DNAGNRKEEV
-5669 REIFIDRTPPNAPVV
+5669 HEIFIDRTPPNAPVV

-5708 TDSEGNTYTL
+5708 TDSNGNTYTL

-5750 DDVPLDIMKEV
+5750 DDVPLDIMKET

-5768 DSDSGTVGDNITRDK
+5768 DSDSGTVGDNITRDN

-5865 AAGEDNGASD
+5865 AAGEGNGASD
-5875 SDNVTNHTQP
+5875 SDNVTNHNHTQP

-5924 PPAAWNDGNYTLSV
+5924 PPAAWNDGTYTLSV
-5938 TVVDRAGNSQ
+5938 TVVDRAGNSL
-5948 QSASLAVTVDS
+5948 QSASLEVTVDS

-5971 ASDDATATAV
+5971 ASDDATPTAV

-5999 EPSAAEESV
+5999 VPSAAEESV
-6008 VKVTAYSITLLNA
+6008 VKETAYSITLLNA

-6047 VSIMFEGEEF
+6047 VSVMFEGEEF

-6083 KFIDKDN
+6083 KFLDKDD

-6109 NAMNVRGKTED
+6109 NAMNARGKTED

>member
-1542 ITNVKTPG
+1542 VTNVKTPG

-2129 NTDDSGTKGDHLT
+2129 STDDSGTKGDHLT

-2428 IELVNDSGIPDDNL
+2428 
-2442 TNNVRPHFQVT
+2442 
-2453 VPTDVNVV
+2453 
-2461 RLSIDGGK
+2461 
-2469 TWFNATQSATPGVW
+2469 
-2483 DYIWPDDVADGG
+2483 
-2495 YTLTVEATDEAGNKA
+2495 
-2510 TQTLDFTIDTTLSVP
+2510 
-2525 TLSLDSADDSGIAG
+2525 
-2539 DNITN
+2539 
-2544 VKTPGFT
+2544 
-2551 LNNIDT
+2551 
-2557 DVSRVIVEVMHNGIK
+2557 
-2572 QEVPLVQTGGQW
+2572 
-2584 RFAPTSDWAD
+2584 
-2594 GDYILTVK
+2594 
-2602 VEDRAGNVKQSAPLT
+2602 
-2617 VTVDTHIA
+2617 
-2625 IDRIE
+2625 
-2630 LVNDS
+2630 
-2635 GIPGD
+2635 
-2640 NLTNEARPH
+2640 
-2649 FQVTVPADVNGVRLS
+2649 
-2664 IDGGKTWFDA
+2664 
-2674 TQSATS
+2674 
-2680 GVWDYTWLTN
+2680 
-2690 VANGPHTLM
+2690 
-2699 VEASDKA
+2699 
-2706 GNKTTQKLDFTI
+2706 
-2718 DTILSEPTI
+2718 
-2727 TLDSAD
+2727 
-2733 DSAAGDNITNVK
+2733 
-2745 MPGFTL
+2745 
-2751 GNIDADVTKV
+2751 
-2761 VVTVAHDGKNQQI
+2761 
-2774 ELIKNGGVWRFTPGA
+2774 
-2789 AWTDGDYTLT
+2789 
-2799 VKVEDKAGNTNYS
+2799 
-2812 APLTV
+2812 
-2817 TIDTQTSIDR
+2817 
-2827 IELLNDTGIVGD
+2827 
-2839 NLTNEARPQFHITV
+2839 
-2853 PTDVNSVQLS
+2853 
-2863 LDGGINWV
+2863 
-2871 NATLTSDGVWEY
+2871 
-2883 IWPTDLVENTY
+2883 
-2894 TLTVKAT
+2894 
-2901 DVAGNTATETLNF
+2901 
-2914 IIDTTLST
+2914 
-2922 PTITLDSA
+2922 
-2930 DDSGTANDNK
+2930 
-2940 TNVKTPG
+2940 
-2947 FIIGGID
+2947 
-2954 SDVTQVVVQVMRDG
+2954 
-2968 HSEEVELTQTNGQWR
+2968 
-2983 FVPGSAWTDGDYT
+2983 
-2996 LTVTVKDEAGNIRHS
+2996 
-3011 APLTVTIDTQITIDH
+3011 

-4267 YTIENTGGNLTFTPD
+4267 YTIENTGENLTFTPD

-4554 INGVSYSVTANG
+4554 INGVSYPVTANG

>member
-235 VKEPLKVTLALAA
+235 VKEPLKVTLALAT

-621 SYVIDTIAPVPPT
+621 SYVIDTVAPVPPT
-634 VSLEDYV
+634 VSLEDFV

-1035 GISDDNLTN
+1035 GVSDDNLTN

-1067 MSDTQ
+1067 ASDTQ

-1112 SAIFDFT
+1112 SAVFDFT

-1200 LTVKVEDKAGNTNY
+1200 LTVKVEDKAGNTSY

-1383 GWTFTPPTSWA
+1383 GWSFTPTGAWA

-1430 ELVNDSGIPDDNLTN
+1430 ELVNDSGIPNDNLTN

-1474 ATQSATPGVWD
+1474 ATQSATPGAWD

-1504 DEAGNKATQTLD
+1504 DKAGNKTTQELD

-2129 NTDDSGTKGDHLT
+2129 STDDSGTKGDNLT

-2315 FTIDTTLSTPVIV
+2315 FTIDTTLSVPVIV
-2328 LDSADDSGV
+2328 LNSADDTGV
-2337 HGDNMTNH
+2337 QGDNMTNS

-2368 GGVTTTFDATKD
+2368 GGVTTTFDATKGT
-2380 AGGWTFTPTGAWA
+2380 GGWSFTPTGAWA

-2442 TNNVRPHFQVT
+2442 TNNVRPHFQVK
-2453 VPTDVNVV
+2453 VPMDVN
-2461 RLSIDGGK
+2461 
-2469 TWFNATQSATPGVW
+2469 
-2483 DYIWPDDVADGG
+2483 
-2495 YTLTVEATDEAGNKA
+2495 E
-2510 TQTLDFTIDTTLSVP
+2510 
-2525 TLSLDSADDSGIAG
+2525 
-2539 DNITN
+2539 
-2544 VKTPGFT
+2544 
-2551 LNNIDT
+2551 
-2557 DVSRVIVEVMHNGIK
+2557 
-2572 QEVPLVQTGGQW
+2572 
-2584 RFAPTSDWAD
+2584 
-2594 GDYILTVK
+2594 
-2602 VEDRAGNVKQSAPLT
+2602 
-2617 VTVDTHIA
+2617 
-2625 IDRIE
+2625 
-2630 LVNDS
+2630 
-2635 GIPGD
+2635 
-2640 NLTNEARPH
+2640 
-2649 FQVTVPADVNGVRLS
+2649 
-2664 IDGGKTWFDA
+2664 
-2674 TQSATS
+2674 
-2680 GVWDYTWLTN
+2680 
-2690 VANGPHTLM
+2690 
-2699 VEASDKA
+2699 
-2706 GNKTTQKLDFTI
+2706 
-2718 DTILSEPTI
+2718 
-2727 TLDSAD
+2727 
-2733 DSAAGDNITNVK
+2733 
-2745 MPGFTL
+2745 
-2751 GNIDADVTKV
+2751 
-2761 VVTVAHDGKNQQI
+2761 
-2774 ELIKNGGVWRFTPGA
+2774 
-2789 AWTDGDYTLT
+2789 
-2799 VKVEDKAGNTNYS
+2799 
-2812 APLTV
+2812 
-2817 TIDTQTSIDR
+2817 
-2827 IELLNDTGIVGD
+2827 
-2839 NLTNEARPQFHITV
+2839 
-2853 PTDVNSVQLS
+2853 
-2863 LDGGINWV
+2863 
-2871 NATLTSDGVWEY
+2871 
-2883 IWPTDLVENTY
+2883 
-2894 TLTVKAT
+2894 
-2901 DVAGNTATETLNF
+2901 
-2914 IIDTTLST
+2914 
-2922 PTITLDSA
+2922 
-2930 DDSGTANDNK
+2930 
-2940 TNVKTPG
+2940 
-2947 FIIGGID
+2947 
-2954 SDVTQVVVQVMRDG
+2954 
-2968 HSEEVELTQTNGQWR
+2968 
-2983 FVPGSAWTDGDYT
+2983 
-2996 LTVTVKDEAGNIRHS
+2996 
-3011 APLTVTIDTQITIDH
+3011 
-3026 IELVNDSGI
+3026 
-3035 PDDNLTNNVR
+3035 
-3045 PHFQVTVPTDV
+3045 
-3056 NVVRLSI
+3056 VRLSI

-3104 GNKTTQQLDFIIDT
+3104 GNQTTQKLDFIIDT
-3118 LLSEPTIVLDNTD
+3118 LLSEPTIVLDSTD
-3131 DSGTKGDNLTNVN
+3131 DSGTKGDNLTNAN
-3144 KPTFLL
+3144 KPTFIL

-3162 EVQHGGTKE
+3162 EVQYGGTKE

-3324 IAMDSRDD
+3324 ITMDSRDD

-3353 DADAHSVILR
+3353 DSDAQSVILR

-3414 VVTVDTQTSITDITL
+3414 IVTVDTQTSITDITL

-3466 ANWVSAT
+3466 ANWVSAA

-3619 QIAIDRIELVN
+3619 QIAIDHIELVN

-3712 FTIDITLL
+3712 FTIDITLM

-3850 DIHQVDSDVTRVM
+3850 DIRQVDSDVTRVM

-4525 SAVDNITSVTTPRFV
+4525 SAVDNITSVTKPRFV

-4554 INGVSYSVTANG
+4554 INGVSYPVTANG

-4764 EWSWTPPSVLAP
+4764 EWRWTPPSVLAP

-4833 TLIGSTLP
+4833 TLVGNTLP
-4841 NTIVSIYVDG
+4841 NAIVSIYVDG

-4967 DGNYELTFKVEDVA
+4967 DGNYVLTFKVEDVA

-5295 GSLDDLITNHNK
+5295 GSLDDLITSHNK

-5382 DNPAMVAG
+5382 DNPVMMAG

-5404 TRPTFSIFGEMNQS
+5404 TRPAFSIYGEMNQS

-5467 KTLNFTIDTFNT
+5467 KTLNFTIDTLNT

-5533 EVWVNEKGHWQM
+5533 EVWVNDKGHWQM

-5579 DTHIKVFT
+5579 DTHIQVFT
-5587 SELDDNKSSSKTEW
+5587 SELDDNKSSSKTDW
-5601 WSNSDLITM
+5601 WSNSSTITM
-5610 RGTGEIGATV
+5610 RGMGEIGATV

-5633 VAATGRWELSTD
+5633 VAANGQWELSTD
-5645 KLPEGTYDISLVIE
+5645 QLPEGKYDITLSIE
-5659 DSAGNRWEDV
+5659 DNAGNRKEEV
-5669 REIFIDRTPPNAPVV
+5669 HEIFIDRTPPNAPVV

-5708 TDSEGNTYTL
+5708 TDSNGNTYTL

-5750 DDVPLDIMKEV
+5750 DDVSLDIMKEV

-5865 AAGEDNGASD
+5865 AAGEDNGVSD

-5903 THNGVTDI
+5903 THNGVTDT

-5924 PPAAWNDGNYTLSV
+5924 PPAAWNDGTYTLSV

-5999 EPSAAEESV
+5999 VPSAAEESV
-6008 VKVTAYSITLLNA
+6008 VKETAYSITLLNA

-6109 NAMNVRGKTED
+6109 NAMNARGKTED

>member
-42 PRGSVIIVN
+42 SRGSVIIVN

-130 EADKAKEEAE
+130 EADNAKEEAE

-159 SKQIEEMLQNFLA
+159 SKQMEEMLQEFLA

-430 IAPEKPTIELDD
+430 IPPEKPTIELDD

-540 TNDSGIVGDNVTNNT
+540 TDDSGIVGDNVTNNT

-592 NFTSDSVEGINNLTF
+592 NFTSDSVEGVNNLTF

-955 PYSTVKLYIDGAL
+955 PYSTVKLYVDGAL

-1112 SAIFDFT
+1112 SAVFDFT

-1186 LFIPGNTWA
+1186 LFTPGNTWA

-1254 TVPTD
+1254 AVPTD

-1325 PVIVLDSADDTGI
+1325 PVIVLNSADDTGV
-1338 QGDNMTNSTQPT
+1338 QGDNMTNRTQPT

-1383 GWTFTPPTSWA
+1383 GWTFTPPALWE

-1430 ELVNDSGIPDDNLTN
+1430 ELVNDSGIPNDNLTN

-1466 DGGKTWFN
+1466 DGGKTWVTAAQK
-1474 ATQSATPGVWD
+1474 ATGVWE
-1485 YIWPDDVAD
+1485 YIWPDDVTD
-1494 GGYTLTVEAT
+1494 GSHTLTVEAT

-1542 ITNVKTPG
+1542 VTNVKTPG

-1698 LMVEAS
+1698 LMVEAT
-1704 DKAGNKTTQKLDFT
+1704 DKAGNQTTQKLDFI
-1718 IDTILSEPTI
+1718 IDTLLSEPTI

-1909 TETLNFIIDTTLS
+1909 TETLNFTIDTTLS

-2006 GNIRHSAPLTVTID
+2006 GNIRHSAPLKVTVD
-2020 TQITIDHIELVNDS
+2020 TQIGIDNIELVNDS
-2034 GIPDDNLTN
+2034 GIPNDNLTN
-2043 NVRPHFQVT
+2043 NVRPQFQVT

-2079 GVWDYTWLAD
+2079 GVWDYTWLTD
-2089 VGEGKHT
+2089 VANGSHT
-2096 LTVEATDKA
+2096 LTVEATDAA
-2105 GNKTTQ
+2105 GNKATQ
-2111 QLDFIIDT
+2111 NLEFNIDT

-2124 TIVLD
+2124 TIALD
-2129 NTDDSGTKGDHLT
+2129 STDDSGTKGDNLT

-2149 LLGNIDADARY
+2149 ILGNIDADARY

-2177 KDATGNWSVTPTG
+2177 KGATGIWSVTPTG
-2190 TWADGD
+2190 MWADGSH
-2196 YTLTVRVE
+2196 TLTVRVE
-2204 DEAGNEKHSASLTVT
+2204 DEAGNVKYSVPLTIT

-2227 VIELV
+2227 DIELV
-2232 NDNGIPGDNMTNDA
+2232 NDSGTKGDNLTNDA
-2246 HPQFR
+2246 NPHFR
-2251 VTVPGDV
+2251 ITVPGDV

-2266 GGVTWVKATQSAT
+2266 GGVTWVKAMQSST
-2279 PGVWNY
+2279 SGVWNY
-2285 TWPGTVPDGDYTL
+2285 TWPKTLADDDYTL
-2298 NVKATDN
+2298 TVKATDN
-2305 AGNTVTETLH
+2305 AGNTVTRTLD

-2328 LDSADDSGV
+2328 LDSADDTGV
-2337 HGDNMTNH
+2337 QGDNMTNR
-2345 TQPTFALQHI
+2345 TQPTFNLQHI

-2368 GGVTTTFDATKD
+2368 GGVTTTFDATKGT
-2380 AGGWTFTPTGAWA
+2380 GGWTFTPPTSWGA
-2393 DGDYTLSVS
+2393 GDYTLSVS

-2442 TNNVRPHFQVT
+2442 TNNVRPQFQVK
-2453 VPTDVNVV
+2453 VPTDVN
-2461 RLSIDGGK
+2461 
-2469 TWFNATQSATPGVW
+2469 
-2483 DYIWPDDVADGG
+2483 
-2495 YTLTVEATDEAGNKA
+2495 E
-2510 TQTLDFTIDTTLSVP
+2510 
-2525 TLSLDSADDSGIAG
+2525 
-2539 DNITN
+2539 
-2544 VKTPGFT
+2544 
-2551 LNNIDT
+2551 
-2557 DVSRVIVEVMHNGIK
+2557 
-2572 QEVPLVQTGGQW
+2572 
-2584 RFAPTSDWAD
+2584 
-2594 GDYILTVK
+2594 
-2602 VEDRAGNVKQSAPLT
+2602 
-2617 VTVDTHIA
+2617 
-2625 IDRIE
+2625 
-2630 LVNDS
+2630 
-2635 GIPGD
+2635 
-2640 NLTNEARPH
+2640 
-2649 FQVTVPADVNGVRLS
+2649 
-2664 IDGGKTWFDA
+2664 
-2674 TQSATS
+2674 
-2680 GVWDYTWLTN
+2680 
-2690 VANGPHTLM
+2690 
-2699 VEASDKA
+2699 
-2706 GNKTTQKLDFTI
+2706 
-2718 DTILSEPTI
+2718 
-2727 TLDSAD
+2727 
-2733 DSAAGDNITNVK
+2733 
-2745 MPGFTL
+2745 
-2751 GNIDADVTKV
+2751 
-2761 VVTVAHDGKNQQI
+2761 
-2774 ELIKNGGVWRFTPGA
+2774 
-2789 AWTDGDYTLT
+2789 
-2799 VKVEDKAGNTNYS
+2799 
-2812 APLTV
+2812 
-2817 TIDTQTSIDR
+2817 
-2827 IELLNDTGIVGD
+2827 
-2839 NLTNEARPQFHITV
+2839 
-2853 PTDVNSVQLS
+2853 
-2863 LDGGINWV
+2863 
-2871 NATLTSDGVWEY
+2871 
-2883 IWPTDLVENTY
+2883 
-2894 TLTVKAT
+2894 
-2901 DVAGNTATETLNF
+2901 
-2914 IIDTTLST
+2914 
-2922 PTITLDSA
+2922 
-2930 DDSGTANDNK
+2930 
-2940 TNVKTPG
+2940 
-2947 FIIGGID
+2947 
-2954 SDVTQVVVQVMRDG
+2954 
-2968 HSEEVELTQTNGQWR
+2968 
-2983 FVPGSAWTDGDYT
+2983 
-2996 LTVTVKDEAGNIRHS
+2996 
-3011 APLTVTIDTQITIDH
+3011 
-3026 IELVNDSGI
+3026 
-3035 PDDNLTNNVR
+3035 
-3045 PHFQVTVPTDV
+3045 
-3056 NVVRLSI
+3056 VRLSI

-3104 GNKTTQQLDFIIDT
+3104 GNQTTQKLDFIIDT
-3118 LLSEPTIVLDNTD
+3118 LLSEPTIALDSTD
-3131 DSGTKGDNLTNVN
+3131 DSGTKGDNLTSVN
-3144 KPTFLL
+3144 KPTFIL

-3184 VTPTGTWADGDYTLT
+3184 VTPTGMWADGSHTLT

-3214 LTVTVDTQITIDVIE
+3214 LTVTVDTHIAIDDIE

-3306 KTTQTLDFTIDTR
+3306 QTTQTLDFTIDTR

-3389 WADGSYTLTVEVTDN
+3389 WADGSYTLTVEVQDN

-3414 VVTVDTQTSITDITL
+3414 IVTVDTQTSITDITL

-3466 ANWVSAT
+3466 ANWVSAA

-3808 QTSAPLKVTIDGT
+3808 QTSAPLKVTIDGS

-3842 TNHDRPVF
+3842 TKHDRPVF
-3850 DIHQVDSDVTRVM
+3850 DIRQVDSDVTRVM
-3863 VKVTYNGKTHEEA
+3863 VKVTYNGKTHEET

-3907 GNVKESAPFEVRIDT
+3907 GNVKESAPLEVRIDT

-3951 IDVPGDVVQVR
+3951 IDVPGDVIQVR

-4260 VHIDGRD
+4260 VHLDGRD

-4307 ELRIEIDT
+4307 ELKIEIDT

-4354 VLVSFDGVNWTPISK
+4354 VLVSFDGVNWTPVSK
-4369 NAAGQWEFTAGSALP
+4369 NAAGQWQFTAGSALS

-4500 EVSFTIDTIV
+4500 EVSFTIDTVV
-4510 SDPSIDLLDADDTGE
+4510 SDPRIDLLDADDTGE
-4525 SAVDNITSVTTPRFV
+4525 SAVDNITSVTKPRFV

-4554 INGVSYSVTANG
+4554 INGVSYPVTANG

-4614 MEPASDTGNSNS
+4614 MEPASDTGSSNS

-4654 KSGREVLKQTIT
+4654 KSGREVLKHTIT

-4724 DQHEATS
+4724 DQYEATS

-4738 FAEAFSTIMIQWDG
+4738 LAEAFSTIMIQWDG

-4833 TLIGSTLP
+4833 TLVGNTLP
-4841 NTIVSIYVDG
+4841 NAIVSIYVDG

-4946 KAIAYTTGAGHWG
+4946 KAIAYTTGTGHWG

-5084 EILIEHDT
+5084 DILIEHDT

-5246 ILLQDDGTFN
+5246 ILLQDDGKFN

-5295 GSLDDLITNHNK
+5295 GSLDDLITSHNK

-5382 DNPAMVAG
+5382 DNPVMMAG

-5404 TRPTFSIFGEMNQS
+5404 TRPAFSIFGEMNQS

-5533 EVWVNEKGHWQM
+5533 EVWVNDKGHWQM

-5579 DTHIKVFT
+5579 DTHIQVFT
-5587 SELDDNKSSSKTEW
+5587 SELDDNKSSSKTDW
-5601 WSNSDLITM
+5601 WSNSSTITM
-5610 RGTGEIGATV
+5610 RGMGEIGATV

-5633 VAATGRWELSTD
+5633 VAANGQWELSTD
-5645 KLPEGTYDISLVIE
+5645 QLPEGKYDITLSIE
-5659 DSAGNRWEDV
+5659 DNAGNRKEEV
-5669 REIFIDRTPPNAPVV
+5669 HEIFIDRTPPNAPVV

-5708 TDSEGNTYTL
+5708 TDSNGNTYTL

-5750 DDVPLDIMKEV
+5750 DDVPLDIMKET

-5875 SDNVTNHTQP
+5875 SDNVTNHNHTQP

-5924 PPAAWNDGNYTLSV
+5924 PPAAWNDGTYTLSV
-5938 TVVDRAGNSQ
+5938 TVVDRAGNSL
-5948 QSASLAVTVDS
+5948 QSASLEVTVDS

-5971 ASDDATATAV
+5971 EIDDATATAV

-5999 EPSAAEESV
+5999 VPSAAEESV
-6008 VKVTAYSITLLNA
+6008 VKETAYSITLLNA

-6047 VSIMFEGEEF
+6047 VSVMFEGEEF

-6083 KFIDKDN
+6083 KFIDKDD

-6109 NAMNVRGKTED
+6109 NAMNARGKTED

>member
-42 PRGSVIIVN
+42 PHGSVIIVN

-540 TNDSGIVGDNVTNNT
+540 TDDSGIVGDNVTNNT

-592 NFTSDSVEGINNLTF
+592 NFTSDSVEGVNNLTF

-621 SYVIDTIAPVPPT
+621 SYVIDTVAPVPPT
-634 VSLEDYV
+634 VSLEDFV

-1035 GISDDNLTN
+1035 GIADDNLTN

-1112 SAIFDFT
+1112 SAVFDFT

-1186 LFIPGNTWA
+1186 LFTPGNTWA

-1200 LTVKVEDKAGNTNY
+1200 LTVKVEDKAGNTSY

-1383 GWTFTPPTSWA
+1383 GWS
-1394 DGDYTLSVSVE
+1394 
-1405 DKAGNTS
+1405 
-1412 HSASLTVTV
+1412 
-1421 DTQIAINNI
+1421 
-1430 ELVNDSGIPDDNLTN
+1430 
-1445 NVRPHFQVT
+1445 
-1454 VPTDVNV
+1454 
-1461 VRLSI
+1461 
-1466 DGGKTWFN
+1466 
-1474 ATQSATPGVWD
+1474 
-1485 YIWPDDVAD
+1485 
-1494 GGYTLTVEAT
+1494 
-1504 DEAGNKATQTLD
+1504 
-1516 FTIDT
+1516 
-1521 TLSVPTLSLDSADDS
+1521 
-1536 GIAGDN
+1536 
-1542 ITNVKTPG
+1542 
-1550 FTLNN
+1550 
-1555 IDTDVSRVIV
+1555 
-1565 EVMHNGIKQEV
+1565 
-1576 PLVQTGGQWRFAPTS
+1576 
-1591 DWADGDYILTVKVE
+1591 
-1605 DRAGNVK
+1605 
-1612 QSAPL
+1612 
-1617 TVTVDTHIAIDRIE
+1617 
-1631 LVNDSGIPGDNL
+1631 
-1643 TNEAR
+1643 
-1648 PHFQV
+1648 
-1653 TVPADVNGVRLSID
+1653 
-1667 GGKTWFDATQ
+1667 
-1677 SATSGVWDYTWLT
+1677 
-1690 NVANGPHT
+1690 
-1698 LMVEAS
+1698 
-1704 DKAGNKTTQKLDFT
+1704 
-1718 IDTILSEPTI
+1718 
-1728 TLDSADDS
+1728 
-1736 AAGDNIT
+1736 
-1743 NVKMP
+1743 
-1748 GFTLG
+1748 
-1753 NIDADVTKVV
+1753 
-1763 VTVAHD
+1763 
-1769 GKNQQIELIKN
+1769 
-1780 GGVWRFTPGAAWT
+1780 
-1793 DGDYTLTVKV
+1793 
-1803 EDKAGNTNYSA
+1803 
-1814 PLTVTID
+1814 
-1821 TQTSIDRIELLNDT
+1821 
-1835 GIVGDNLTNEARPQF
+1835 
-1850 HITVPTD
+1850 
-1857 VNSVQLSLD
+1857 
-1866 GGINWVNA
+1866 
-1874 TLTSDG
+1874 
-1880 VWEYIWPTDLVENTY
+1880 
-1895 TLTVKAT
+1895 
-1902 DVAGNTA
+1902 
-1909 TETLNFIIDTTLS
+1909 
-1922 TPTITLDSAD
+1922 
-1932 DSGTANDNKTNV
+1932 
-1944 KTPGFIIGGIDSDVT
+1944 
-1959 QVVVQVMRDGHSEE
+1959 
-1973 VELTQTNGQWRFV
+1973 
-1986 PGSAW
+1986 
-1991 TDGDYT
+1991 
-1997 LTVTVKDEA
+1997 
-2006 GNIRHSAPLTVTID
+2006 
-2020 TQITIDHIELVNDS
+2020 
-2034 GIPDDNLTN
+2034 
-2043 NVRPHFQVT
+2043 
-2052 VPTDVNVVRLSI
+2052 
-2064 DGGKTWFNATQSATP
+2064 
-2079 GVWDYTWLAD
+2079 
-2089 VGEGKHT
+2089 
-2096 LTVEATDKA
+2096 
-2105 GNKTTQ
+2105 
-2111 QLDFIIDT
+2111 
-2119 LLSEP
+2119 
-2124 TIVLD
+2124 
-2129 NTDDSGTKGDHLT
+2129 
-2142 NVNKPTF
+2142 
-2149 LLGNIDADARY
+2149 
-2160 VTVEV
+2160 
-2165 QHGGTKEVLTAT
+2165 
-2177 KDATGNWSVTPTG
+2177 
-2190 TWADGD
+2190 
-2196 YTLTVRVE
+2196 
-2204 DEAGNEKHSASLTVT
+2204 
-2219 VDTQITID
+2219 
-2227 VIELV
+2227 
-2232 NDNGIPGDNMTNDA
+2232 
-2246 HPQFR
+2246 
-2251 VTVPGDV
+2251 
-2258 NEVSLSID
+2258 
-2266 GGVTWVKATQSAT
+2266 
-2279 PGVWNY
+2279 
-2285 TWPGTVPDGDYTL
+2285 
-2298 NVKATDN
+2298 
-2305 AGNTVTETLH
+2305 
-2315 FTIDTTLSTPVIV
+2315 
-2328 LDSADDSGV
+2328 
-2337 HGDNMTNH
+2337 
-2345 TQPTFALQHI
+2345 
-2355 DDDAVR
+2355 
-2361 VTVSVEH
+2361 
-2368 GGVTTTFDATKD
+2368 
-2380 AGGWTFTPTGAWA
+2380 FTPTGAWA

-2442 TNNVRPHFQVT
+2442 TNNVRPHFQVK
-2453 VPTDVNVV
+2453 VPTDVN
-2461 RLSIDGGK
+2461 
-2469 TWFNATQSATPGVW
+2469 
-2483 DYIWPDDVADGG
+2483 
-2495 YTLTVEATDEAGNKA
+2495 E
-2510 TQTLDFTIDTTLSVP
+2510 
-2525 TLSLDSADDSGIAG
+2525 
-2539 DNITN
+2539 
-2544 VKTPGFT
+2544 
-2551 LNNIDT
+2551 
-2557 DVSRVIVEVMHNGIK
+2557 
-2572 QEVPLVQTGGQW
+2572 
-2584 RFAPTSDWAD
+2584 
-2594 GDYILTVK
+2594 
-2602 VEDRAGNVKQSAPLT
+2602 
-2617 VTVDTHIA
+2617 
-2625 IDRIE
+2625 
-2630 LVNDS
+2630 
-2635 GIPGD
+2635 
-2640 NLTNEARPH
+2640 
-2649 FQVTVPADVNGVRLS
+2649 
-2664 IDGGKTWFDA
+2664 
-2674 TQSATS
+2674 
-2680 GVWDYTWLTN
+2680 
-2690 VANGPHTLM
+2690 
-2699 VEASDKA
+2699 
-2706 GNKTTQKLDFTI
+2706 
-2718 DTILSEPTI
+2718 
-2727 TLDSAD
+2727 
-2733 DSAAGDNITNVK
+2733 
-2745 MPGFTL
+2745 
-2751 GNIDADVTKV
+2751 
-2761 VVTVAHDGKNQQI
+2761 
-2774 ELIKNGGVWRFTPGA
+2774 
-2789 AWTDGDYTLT
+2789 
-2799 VKVEDKAGNTNYS
+2799 
-2812 APLTV
+2812 
-2817 TIDTQTSIDR
+2817 
-2827 IELLNDTGIVGD
+2827 
-2839 NLTNEARPQFHITV
+2839 
-2853 PTDVNSVQLS
+2853 
-2863 LDGGINWV
+2863 
-2871 NATLTSDGVWEY
+2871 
-2883 IWPTDLVENTY
+2883 
-2894 TLTVKAT
+2894 
-2901 DVAGNTATETLNF
+2901 
-2914 IIDTTLST
+2914 
-2922 PTITLDSA
+2922 
-2930 DDSGTANDNK
+2930 
-2940 TNVKTPG
+2940 
-2947 FIIGGID
+2947 
-2954 SDVTQVVVQVMRDG
+2954 
-2968 HSEEVELTQTNGQWR
+2968 
-2983 FVPGSAWTDGDYT
+2983 
-2996 LTVTVKDEAGNIRHS
+2996 
-3011 APLTVTIDTQITIDH
+3011 
-3026 IELVNDSGI
+3026 
-3035 PDDNLTNNVR
+3035 
-3045 PHFQVTVPTDV
+3045 
-3056 NVVRLSI
+3056 VRLSI

-3104 GNKTTQQLDFIIDT
+3104 GNQTTQKLDFIIDT
-3118 LLSEPTIVLDNTD
+3118 MLSEPTIVLDSTD
-3131 DSGTKGDNLTNVN
+3131 DSGTKGDNLTNAN
-3144 KPTFLL
+3144 KPTFIL

-3162 EVQHGGTKE
+3162 EVQYGGTKE
-3171 VLTATKGA
+3171 VLTATKDA
-3179 TGIWS
+3179 TGNWS

-3199 VRVEDDAGNVKYSAP
+3199 VRVEDEAGNVKYSAP

-3324 IAMDSRDD
+3324 ITMDSRDD

-3353 DADAHSVILR
+3353 DSDAQSVILR

-3414 VVTVDTQTSITDITL
+3414 IVTVDTQTSITDITL

-3466 ANWVSAT
+3466 ANWVSAA

-3619 QIAIDRIELVN
+3619 QIAIDHIELVN

-3712 FTIDITLL
+3712 FTIDITLM

-3850 DIHQVDSDVTRVM
+3850 DIRQVDSDVTRVM

-4307 ELRIEIDT
+4307 ELKIEIDT

-4525 SAVDNITSVTTPRFV
+4525 SAVDNITSVTKPRFV

-4554 INGVSYSVTANG
+4554 INGVSYPVTANG

-4833 TLIGSTLP
+4833 TLVGNTLP
-4841 NTIVSIYVDG
+4841 NAIVSIYVDG

-4967 DGNYELTFKVEDVA
+4967 DGNYVLTFKVEDVA

-5032 GSTLTIRNPQGVVI
+5032 GSTLTIRSPQGVVI

-5084 EILIEHDT
+5084 DILIEHDT

-5246 ILLQDDGTFN
+5246 ILLQDDGKFN

-5295 GSLDDLITNHNK
+5295 GSLDDLITSHNK

-5382 DNPAMVAG
+5382 DNPVMIAG

-5404 TRPTFSIFGEMNQS
+5404 TRPAFSIFGEMNQS

-5467 KTLNFTIDTFNT
+5467 KTLNFTIDTLNT

-5487 GGQTLAEMTGSDGKI
+5487 GGQTLTEMTGSDGKI

-5533 EVWVNEKGHWQM
+5533 EVWVNDKGHWQM

-5579 DTHIKVFT
+5579 DTHIQVFT
-5587 SELDDNKSSSKTEW
+5587 SELDDNKSSSKTDW
-5601 WSNSDLITM
+5601 WSNSSTITM
-5610 RGTGEIGATV
+5610 RGMGEIGATV

-5633 VAATGRWELSTD
+5633 VAANGQWELSTD
-5645 KLPEGTYDISLVIE
+5645 QLPEGKYDITLSIE
-5659 DSAGNRWEDV
+5659 DNAGNRKEEV
-5669 REIFIDRTPPNAPVV
+5669 HEIFIDRTPPNAPVV

-5708 TDSEGNTYTL
+5708 TDSNGNTYTL

-5750 DDVPLDIMKEV
+5750 DDVPLDIMKET

-5768 DSDSGTVGDNITRDK
+5768 DSDSGTAGDNITRDN

-5875 SDNVTNHTQP
+5875 SDNVTNHNHTQP

-5903 THNGVTDI
+5903 THNGVTDT

-5959 TVTVTADSQHDD
+5959 TVTVTADSQHND
-5971 ASDDATATAV
+5971 ASDDATAKAV

-5999 EPSAAEESV
+5999 VPSAAEESV
-6008 VKVTAYSITLLNA
+6008 VKETAYSITLLNA

-6047 VSIMFEGEEF
+6047 VSVMFEGEEF

-6083 KFIDKDN
+6083 KFIDKDD

-6109 NAMNVRGKTED
+6109 NAMNARGKTED

>member
-119 KQLDDAENAKK
+119 KQLDEAENAKK

-159 SKQIEEMLQNFLA
+159 SKQMEEMLQEFLA

-442 SSDSGIKNDNIT
+442 SSDSGIKNDSIT

-540 TNDSGIVGDNVTNNT
+540 TDDSGIVGDNVTNNT

-592 NFTSDSVEGINNLTF
+592 NFTSDSVEGVNNLTF

-621 SYVIDTIAPVPPT
+621 SYVIDTVAPVPPT
-634 VSLEDYV
+634 VSLEDFV

-1035 GISDDNLTN
+1035 GIADDNLTN

-1112 SAIFDFT
+1112 SAVFDFT

-1186 LFIPGNTWA
+1186 LFTPGNTWA

-1383 GWTFTPPTSWA
+1383 GWSFTPTGAWA

-1430 ELVNDSGIPDDNLTN
+1430 ELVNDSGIPNDNLTN

-1474 ATQSATPGVWD
+1474 ATQSATPGAWD

-1504 DEAGNKATQTLD
+1504 DKAGNKTTQELD

-1555 IDTDVSRVIV
+1555 IDTDVSRVTV

-1617 TVTVDTHIAIDRIE
+1617 TVTVDTQIAI
-1631 LVNDSGIPGDNL
+1631 NN
-1643 TNEAR
+1643 
-1648 PHFQV
+1648 
-1653 TVPADVNGVRLSID
+1653 
-1667 GGKTWFDATQ
+1667 
-1677 SATSGVWDYTWLT
+1677 
-1690 NVANGPHT
+1690 
-1698 LMVEAS
+1698 
-1704 DKAGNKTTQKLDFT
+1704 
-1718 IDTILSEPTI
+1718 
-1728 TLDSADDS
+1728 
-1736 AAGDNIT
+1736 
-1743 NVKMP
+1743 
-1748 GFTLG
+1748 
-1753 NIDADVTKVV
+1753 
-1763 VTVAHD
+1763 
-1769 GKNQQIELIKN
+1769 
-1780 GGVWRFTPGAAWT
+1780 
-1793 DGDYTLTVKV
+1793 
-1803 EDKAGNTNYSA
+1803 
-1814 PLTVTID
+1814 
-1821 TQTSIDRIELLNDT
+1821 
-1835 GIVGDNLTNEARPQF
+1835 
-1850 HITVPTD
+1850 
-1857 VNSVQLSLD
+1857 
-1866 GGINWVNA
+1866 
-1874 TLTSDG
+1874 
-1880 VWEYIWPTDLVENTY
+1880 
-1895 TLTVKAT
+1895 
-1902 DVAGNTA
+1902 
-1909 TETLNFIIDTTLS
+1909 
-1922 TPTITLDSAD
+1922 
-1932 DSGTANDNKTNV
+1932 
-1944 KTPGFIIGGIDSDVT
+1944 
-1959 QVVVQVMRDGHSEE
+1959 
-1973 VELTQTNGQWRFV
+1973 
-1986 PGSAW
+1986 
-1991 TDGDYT
+1991 
-1997 LTVTVKDEA
+1997 
-2006 GNIRHSAPLTVTID
+2006 
-2020 TQITIDHIELVNDS
+2020 IELVNDS

-2043 NVRPHFQVT
+2043 NVRPQFQVK
-2052 VPTDVNVVRLSI
+2052 VPTDVNEVRLSI

-2105 GNKTTQ
+2105 GNQTTQ
-2111 QLDFIIDT
+2111 KLDFIIDT

-2129 NTDDSGTKGDHLT
+2129 STDDSGTKGDNLT
-2142 NVNKPTF
+2142 NANKPTF

-2165 QHGGTKEVLTAT
+2165 QHG
-2177 KDATGNWSVTPTG
+2177 S
-2190 TWADGD
+2190 
-2196 YTLTVRVE
+2196 
-2204 DEAGNEKHSASLTVT
+2204 
-2219 VDTQITID
+2219 
-2227 VIELV
+2227 
-2232 NDNGIPGDNMTNDA
+2232 
-2246 HPQFR
+2246 
-2251 VTVPGDV
+2251 
-2258 NEVSLSID
+2258 
-2266 GGVTWVKATQSAT
+2266 
-2279 PGVWNY
+2279 
-2285 TWPGTVPDGDYTL
+2285 
-2298 NVKATDN
+2298 
-2305 AGNTVTETLH
+2305 
-2315 FTIDTTLSTPVIV
+2315 
-2328 LDSADDSGV
+2328 
-2337 HGDNMTNH
+2337 
-2345 TQPTFALQHI
+2345 
-2355 DDDAVR
+2355 
-2361 VTVSVEH
+2361 
-2368 GGVTTTFDATKD
+2368 
-2380 AGGWTFTPTGAWA
+2380 
-2393 DGDYTLSVS
+2393 
-2402 VEDKAGNTSHSA
+2402 
-2414 SLTVTVDTQ
+2414 
-2423 IAINN
+2423 
-2428 IELVNDSGIPDDNL
+2428 
-2442 TNNVRPHFQVT
+2442 
-2453 VPTDVNVV
+2453 
-2461 RLSIDGGK
+2461 
-2469 TWFNATQSATPGVW
+2469 
-2483 DYIWPDDVADGG
+2483 
-2495 YTLTVEATDEAGNKA
+2495 
-2510 TQTLDFTIDTTLSVP
+2510 
-2525 TLSLDSADDSGIAG
+2525 
-2539 DNITN
+2539 
-2544 VKTPGFT
+2544 
-2551 LNNIDT
+2551 
-2557 DVSRVIVEVMHNGIK
+2557 
-2572 QEVPLVQTGGQW
+2572 
-2584 RFAPTSDWAD
+2584 
-2594 GDYILTVK
+2594 
-2602 VEDRAGNVKQSAPLT
+2602 
-2617 VTVDTHIA
+2617 
-2625 IDRIE
+2625 
-2630 LVNDS
+2630 
-2635 GIPGD
+2635 
-2640 NLTNEARPH
+2640 
-2649 FQVTVPADVNGVRLS
+2649 
-2664 IDGGKTWFDA
+2664 
-2674 TQSATS
+2674 
-2680 GVWDYTWLTN
+2680 
-2690 VANGPHTLM
+2690 
-2699 VEASDKA
+2699 
-2706 GNKTTQKLDFTI
+2706 
-2718 DTILSEPTI
+2718 
-2727 TLDSAD
+2727 
-2733 DSAAGDNITNVK
+2733 
-2745 MPGFTL
+2745 
-2751 GNIDADVTKV
+2751 
-2761 VVTVAHDGKNQQI
+2761 
-2774 ELIKNGGVWRFTPGA
+2774 
-2789 AWTDGDYTLT
+2789 
-2799 VKVEDKAGNTNYS
+2799 
-2812 APLTV
+2812 
-2817 TIDTQTSIDR
+2817 
-2827 IELLNDTGIVGD
+2827 
-2839 NLTNEARPQFHITV
+2839 
-2853 PTDVNSVQLS
+2853 
-2863 LDGGINWV
+2863 
-2871 NATLTSDGVWEY
+2871 
-2883 IWPTDLVENTY
+2883 
-2894 TLTVKAT
+2894 
-2901 DVAGNTATETLNF
+2901 
-2914 IIDTTLST
+2914 
-2922 PTITLDSA
+2922 
-2930 DDSGTANDNK
+2930 
-2940 TNVKTPG
+2940 
-2947 FIIGGID
+2947 
-2954 SDVTQVVVQVMRDG
+2954 
-2968 HSEEVELTQTNGQWR
+2968 
-2983 FVPGSAWTDGDYT
+2983 
-2996 LTVTVKDEAGNIRHS
+2996 
-3011 APLTVTIDTQITIDH
+3011 
-3026 IELVNDSGI
+3026 
-3035 PDDNLTNNVR
+3035 
-3045 PHFQVTVPTDV
+3045 
-3056 NVVRLSI
+3056 
-3063 DGGKTWF
+3063 
-3070 NATQSATPGVWDYT
+3070 
-3084 WLADV
+3084 
-3089 GEGKHTLTVEATDKA
+3089 
-3104 GNKTTQQLDFIIDT
+3104 
-3118 LLSEPTIVLDNTD
+3118 
-3131 DSGTKGDNLTNVN
+3131 
-3144 KPTFLL
+3144 
-3150 GNIDA
+3150 
-3155 DARYVTV
+3155 
-3162 EVQHGGTKE
+3162 TKE

-3199 VRVEDDAGNVKYSAP
+3199 VRVEDEAGNVKYSAP
-3214 LTVTVDTQITIDVIE
+3214 LTVTVDTQITIDAIE

-3324 IAMDSRDD
+3324 ITMDSRDD

-3353 DADAHSVILR
+3353 DSDAQSVILR

-3414 VVTVDTQTSITDITL
+3414 IVTVDTQTSITDITL

-3466 ANWVSAT
+3466 ANWVSAA

-3491 KHTLTVMVTDRA
+3491 KHILTVMVTDRA

-3619 QIAIDRIELVN
+3619 QIAIDHIELVN

-3695 TVEVTDGAGNKM
+3695 IVEVTDGAGNKM
-3707 TETLN
+3707 TGTLD

-3741 SVTQPVFVLG
+3741 SVTQPIFVLG

-3850 DIHQVDSDVTRVM
+3850 DIRQVDSDVTRVM

-3951 IDVPGDVVQVR
+3951 IDVPGDVIQVR

-4003 EAGNI
+4003 QAGNI

-4183 GSALPDGQHTLL
+4183 GSALPDGKHTLL

-4307 ELRIEIDT
+4307 ELQIEIDT

-4525 SAVDNITSVTTPRFV
+4525 SAVDNITSVTKPRFV

-4554 INGVSYSVTANG
+4554 INGVSYPVTANG

-4614 MEPASDTGNSNS
+4614 MEPASDTGSSNS

-4654 KSGREVLKQTIT
+4654 KSGREVLKHTIT

-4724 DQHEATS
+4724 DQYEATS

-4738 FAEAFSTIMIQWDG
+4738 LAEAFSTIMIQWDG

-4833 TLIGSTLP
+4833 TLVGNTLP
-4841 NTIVSIYVDG
+4841 NAIVSIYVDG

-4967 DGNYELTFKVEDVA
+4967 DGNYVLTFKVEDVA

-5084 EILIEHDT
+5084 DILIEHDT

-5295 GSLDDLITNHNK
+5295 GSLDDLITSHNK

-5382 DNPAMVAG
+5382 DNPVMMAG

-5404 TRPTFSIFGEMNQS
+5404 TRPAFSIYGEMNQS

-5533 EVWVNEKGHWQM
+5533 EVWVNDKGHWQM

-5579 DTHIKVFT
+5579 DTHIQVFT
-5587 SELDDNKSSSKTEW
+5587 SELDDNKSSSKTDW
-5601 WSNSDLITM
+5601 WSNSSTITM
-5610 RGTGEIGATV
+5610 RGMGEIGATV

-5633 VAATGRWELSTD
+5633 VAANGQWELSTD
-5645 KLPEGTYDISLVIE
+5645 QLPEGKYDITLSIE
-5659 DSAGNRWEDV
+5659 DNAGNRKEEV
-5669 REIFIDRTPPNAPVV
+5669 HEIFIDRTPPNAPVV

-5708 TDSEGNTYTL
+5708 TDSNGNTYTL

-5750 DDVPLDIMKEV
+5750 DDVPLDIMKET

-5768 DSDSGTVGDNITRDK
+5768 DSDSGTVGDNITRDN

-5865 AAGEDNGASD
+5865 AAGEGNGASD
-5875 SDNVTNHTQP
+5875 SDNVTNHNHTQP

-5924 PPAAWNDGNYTLSV
+5924 PPAAWNDGTYTLSV
-5938 TVVDRAGNSQ
+5938 TVVDRAGNSL
-5948 QSASLAVTVDS
+5948 QSASLEVTVDS

-5999 EPSAAEESV
+5999 VPSAAEESV
-6008 VKVTAYSITLLNA
+6008 VKETAYSITLLNA

-6047 VSIMFEGEEF
+6047 VSVMFEGEEF

-6083 KFIDKDN
+6083 KFIDKDD

-6109 NAMNVRGKTED
+6109 NAMNARGKTED

>member
-1412 HSASLTVTV
+1412 HSASLTVMV

-2129 NTDDSGTKGDHLT
+2129 STDDSGTKGDHLT

-2428 IELVNDSGIPDDNL
+2428 
-2442 TNNVRPHFQVT
+2442 
-2453 VPTDVNVV
+2453 
-2461 RLSIDGGK
+2461 
-2469 TWFNATQSATPGVW
+2469 
-2483 DYIWPDDVADGG
+2483 
-2495 YTLTVEATDEAGNKA
+2495 
-2510 TQTLDFTIDTTLSVP
+2510 
-2525 TLSLDSADDSGIAG
+2525 
-2539 DNITN
+2539 
-2544 VKTPGFT
+2544 
-2551 LNNIDT
+2551 
-2557 DVSRVIVEVMHNGIK
+2557 
-2572 QEVPLVQTGGQW
+2572 
-2584 RFAPTSDWAD
+2584 
-2594 GDYILTVK
+2594 
-2602 VEDRAGNVKQSAPLT
+2602 
-2617 VTVDTHIA
+2617 
-2625 IDRIE
+2625 
-2630 LVNDS
+2630 
-2635 GIPGD
+2635 
-2640 NLTNEARPH
+2640 
-2649 FQVTVPADVNGVRLS
+2649 
-2664 IDGGKTWFDA
+2664 
-2674 TQSATS
+2674 
-2680 GVWDYTWLTN
+2680 
-2690 VANGPHTLM
+2690 
-2699 VEASDKA
+2699 
-2706 GNKTTQKLDFTI
+2706 
-2718 DTILSEPTI
+2718 
-2727 TLDSAD
+2727 
-2733 DSAAGDNITNVK
+2733 
-2745 MPGFTL
+2745 
-2751 GNIDADVTKV
+2751 
-2761 VVTVAHDGKNQQI
+2761 
-2774 ELIKNGGVWRFTPGA
+2774 
-2789 AWTDGDYTLT
+2789 
-2799 VKVEDKAGNTNYS
+2799 
-2812 APLTV
+2812 
-2817 TIDTQTSIDR
+2817 
-2827 IELLNDTGIVGD
+2827 
-2839 NLTNEARPQFHITV
+2839 
-2853 PTDVNSVQLS
+2853 
-2863 LDGGINWV
+2863 
-2871 NATLTSDGVWEY
+2871 
-2883 IWPTDLVENTY
+2883 
-2894 TLTVKAT
+2894 
-2901 DVAGNTATETLNF
+2901 
-2914 IIDTTLST
+2914 
-2922 PTITLDSA
+2922 
-2930 DDSGTANDNK
+2930 
-2940 TNVKTPG
+2940 
-2947 FIIGGID
+2947 
-2954 SDVTQVVVQVMRDG
+2954 
-2968 HSEEVELTQTNGQWR
+2968 
-2983 FVPGSAWTDGDYT
+2983 
-2996 LTVTVKDEAGNIRHS
+2996 
-3011 APLTVTIDTQITIDH
+3011 

-4554 INGVSYSVTANG
+4554 INGVSYPVTANG

>member
-936 DNTDHI
+936 DNKDHI

-1035 GISDDNLTN
+1035 GIADDNLTN

-1067 MSDTQ
+1067 ASDTQ

-1112 SAIFDFT
+1112 SAVFDFT

-1383 GWTFTPPTSWA
+1383 GWSFTPTGAWA

-1430 ELVNDSGIPDDNLTN
+1430 ELVNDSGIPNDNLTN

-1474 ATQSATPGVWD
+1474 ATQSATPGAWD

-1504 DEAGNKATQTLD
+1504 DKAGNKTTQELD

-2020 TQITIDHIELVNDS
+2020 TQI
-2034 GIPDDNLTN
+2034 
-2043 NVRPHFQVT
+2043 
-2052 VPTDVNVVRLSI
+2052 
-2064 DGGKTWFNATQSATP
+2064 A
-2079 GVWDYTWLAD
+2079 
-2089 VGEGKHT
+2089 
-2096 LTVEATDKA
+2096 
-2105 GNKTTQ
+2105 
-2111 QLDFIIDT
+2111 
-2119 LLSEP
+2119 
-2124 TIVLD
+2124 
-2129 NTDDSGTKGDHLT
+2129 
-2142 NVNKPTF
+2142 
-2149 LLGNIDADARY
+2149 
-2160 VTVEV
+2160 
-2165 QHGGTKEVLTAT
+2165 
-2177 KDATGNWSVTPTG
+2177 
-2190 TWADGD
+2190 
-2196 YTLTVRVE
+2196 
-2204 DEAGNEKHSASLTVT
+2204 
-2219 VDTQITID
+2219 
-2227 VIELV
+2227 
-2232 NDNGIPGDNMTNDA
+2232 
-2246 HPQFR
+2246 
-2251 VTVPGDV
+2251 
-2258 NEVSLSID
+2258 
-2266 GGVTWVKATQSAT
+2266 
-2279 PGVWNY
+2279 
-2285 TWPGTVPDGDYTL
+2285 
-2298 NVKATDN
+2298 
-2305 AGNTVTETLH
+2305 
-2315 FTIDTTLSTPVIV
+2315 
-2328 LDSADDSGV
+2328 
-2337 HGDNMTNH
+2337 
-2345 TQPTFALQHI
+2345 
-2355 DDDAVR
+2355 
-2361 VTVSVEH
+2361 
-2368 GGVTTTFDATKD
+2368 
-2380 AGGWTFTPTGAWA
+2380 
-2393 DGDYTLSVS
+2393 
-2402 VEDKAGNTSHSA
+2402 
-2414 SLTVTVDTQ
+2414 
-2423 IAINN
+2423 
-2428 IELVNDSGIPDDNL
+2428 
-2442 TNNVRPHFQVT
+2442 
-2453 VPTDVNVV
+2453 
-2461 RLSIDGGK
+2461 
-2469 TWFNATQSATPGVW
+2469 
-2483 DYIWPDDVADGG
+2483 
-2495 YTLTVEATDEAGNKA
+2495 
-2510 TQTLDFTIDTTLSVP
+2510 
-2525 TLSLDSADDSGIAG
+2525 
-2539 DNITN
+2539 
-2544 VKTPGFT
+2544 
-2551 LNNIDT
+2551 
-2557 DVSRVIVEVMHNGIK
+2557 
-2572 QEVPLVQTGGQW
+2572 
-2584 RFAPTSDWAD
+2584 
-2594 GDYILTVK
+2594 
-2602 VEDRAGNVKQSAPLT
+2602 
-2617 VTVDTHIA
+2617 
-2625 IDRIE
+2625 
-2630 LVNDS
+2630 
-2635 GIPGD
+2635 
-2640 NLTNEARPH
+2640 
-2649 FQVTVPADVNGVRLS
+2649 
-2664 IDGGKTWFDA
+2664 
-2674 TQSATS
+2674 
-2680 GVWDYTWLTN
+2680 
-2690 VANGPHTLM
+2690 
-2699 VEASDKA
+2699 
-2706 GNKTTQKLDFTI
+2706 
-2718 DTILSEPTI
+2718 
-2727 TLDSAD
+2727 
-2733 DSAAGDNITNVK
+2733 
-2745 MPGFTL
+2745 
-2751 GNIDADVTKV
+2751 
-2761 VVTVAHDGKNQQI
+2761 
-2774 ELIKNGGVWRFTPGA
+2774 
-2789 AWTDGDYTLT
+2789 
-2799 VKVEDKAGNTNYS
+2799 
-2812 APLTV
+2812 
-2817 TIDTQTSIDR
+2817 
-2827 IELLNDTGIVGD
+2827 
-2839 NLTNEARPQFHITV
+2839 
-2853 PTDVNSVQLS
+2853 
-2863 LDGGINWV
+2863 
-2871 NATLTSDGVWEY
+2871 
-2883 IWPTDLVENTY
+2883 
-2894 TLTVKAT
+2894 
-2901 DVAGNTATETLNF
+2901 
-2914 IIDTTLST
+2914 
-2922 PTITLDSA
+2922 
-2930 DDSGTANDNK
+2930 
-2940 TNVKTPG
+2940 
-2947 FIIGGID
+2947 
-2954 SDVTQVVVQVMRDG
+2954 
-2968 HSEEVELTQTNGQWR
+2968 
-2983 FVPGSAWTDGDYT
+2983 
-2996 LTVTVKDEAGNIRHS
+2996 
-3011 APLTVTIDTQITIDH
+3011 IDH

-3171 VLTATKGA
+3171 VLTATKDATGNWSVTPTGTWADGDYTLTVRVEDEAGNEKHSASLTVTVDTQITIDAIELVNDNGIPGDNMTNDAHPQFRVTVPGDVNEVSLSIDGGVTWVKATQSATPGVWNYTWPGTVPDGDYTLNVKATDNAGNTVTETLHFTIDTTLSVPVIVLNSADDTGVQGDNMTNSTQPTFALQHIDDDAVRVTVSVEHGGVTTTFDATKGTGGWSFTPTGAWADGDYTLSVSVEDKAGNTSHSASLTVTVDTQIAINNIELVNDSGIPDDNLTNNVRPHFQVKVPTDVNEVRLSIDGGKTWFNATQSATPGVWDYTWLADVGEGKHTLTVEATDKAGNQTTQKLDFIIDTMLSEPTIVLDSTDDSGTKGDNLTNANKPTFILGNIDADARYVTVEVQYGGTKEVLTATKGA

-3184 VTPTGTWADGDYTLT
+3184 VTPTGTWADGDYMLT

-3324 IAMDSRDD
+3324 ITMDSRDD

-3353 DADAHSVILR
+3353 DSDAQSVILR

-3414 VVTVDTQTSITDITL
+3414 IVTVDTQTSITDITL

-3466 ANWVSAT
+3466 ANWVSAA

-3619 QIAIDRIELVN
+3619 QIAIDHIELVN

-3712 FTIDITLL
+3712 FTIDITLM

-3850 DIHQVDSDVTRVM
+3850 DIRQVDSDVTRVM

-4307 ELRIEIDT
+4307 ELKIEIDT

-4525 SAVDNITSVTTPRFV
+4525 SAVDNITSVTKPRFV

-4554 INGVSYSVTANG
+4554 INGVSYPVTANG

-4833 TLIGSTLP
+4833 TLVGNTLP
-4841 NTIVSIYVDG
+4841 NAIVSIYVDG

-5295 GSLDDLITNHNK
+5295 GSLDDLITSHNK

-5382 DNPAMVAG
+5382 DNPVMMAG

-5404 TRPTFSIFGEMNQS
+5404 TRPAFSIYGEMNQS

-5467 KTLNFTIDTFNT
+5467 KTLNFTIDTLNT

-5533 EVWVNEKGHWQM
+5533 EVWVNDKGHWQM

-5579 DTHIKVFT
+5579 DTHIQVFT
-5587 SELDDNKSSSKTEW
+5587 SELDDNKSSSKTDW
-5601 WSNSDLITM
+5601 WSNSSTITM
-5610 RGTGEIGATV
+5610 RGMGEIGATV

-5633 VAATGRWELSTD
+5633 VAANGQWELSTD
-5645 KLPEGTYDISLVIE
+5645 QLPEGKYDITLSIE
-5659 DSAGNRWEDV
+5659 DNAGNRKEEV
-5669 REIFIDRTPPNAPVV
+5669 HEIFIDRTPPNAPVV

-5708 TDSEGNTYTL
+5708 TDSNGNTYTL

-5924 PPAAWNDGNYTLSV
+5924 PPAAWNDGTYTLSV

-5959 TVTVTADSQHDD
+5959 TVTVTADSQHND

-5999 EPSAAEESV
+5999 VPSVAEESV
-6008 VKVTAYSITLLNA
+6008 VKETAYSITLLNA

-6047 VSIMFEGEEF
+6047 VSVMFEGEEF

-6083 KFIDKDN
+6083 KFIDKDD

-6109 NAMNVRGKTED
+6109 NAMNARGKTED

>member
-42 PRGSVIIVN
+42 PHGSVIIVN

-119 KQLDDAENAKK
+119 KQLDEAENAKK

-442 SSDSGIKNDNIT
+442 SSDSGIKNDSIT

-540 TNDSGIVGDNVTNNT
+540 TDDSGIVGDNVTNNT

-592 NFTSDSVEGINNLTF
+592 NFTSDSVEGVNNLTF

-621 SYVIDTIAPVPPT
+621 SYVIDTVAPVPPT
-634 VSLEDYV
+634 VSLEDFV

-1067 MSDTQ
+1067 ASDTQ

-1112 SAIFDFT
+1112 SAVFDFT

-1186 LFIPGNTWA
+1186 LFTPGNTWA

-1325 PVIVLDSADDTGI
+1325 PVIVLNSADDTGV

-1374 TFDATKGTG
+1374 TFDATKGVG
-1383 GWTFTPPTSWA
+1383 GWSFTPTGAWA

-1430 ELVNDSGIPDDNLTN
+1430 ELVNDSGIPNDNLTN

-1474 ATQSATPGVWD
+1474 ATQNATPGVWD

-1504 DEAGNKATQTLD
+1504 DEAGNKTTQTLD

-1555 IDTDVSRVIV
+1555 IDTDVSRVTV

-1631 LVNDSGIPGDNL
+1631 LVNDSGIPDDNL

-1677 SATSGVWDYTWLT
+1677 SATPGVWDYTWLT

-1704 DKAGNKTTQKLDFT
+1704 DKAGNKTTQKLDFI
-1718 IDTILSEPTI
+1718 IDTMLSEPTI

-2020 TQITIDHIELVNDS
+2020 TQIAIDHIELVNDS

-2129 NTDDSGTKGDHLT
+2129 NTDDSGTKGDNLT

-2328 LDSADDSGV
+2328 LDSADDTGIQ
-2337 HGDNMTNH
+2337 GDNMTNR
-2345 TQPTFALQHI
+2345 TQPTFNLQHI

-2368 GGVTTTFDATKD
+2368 GGVTTTFDATKGV
-2380 AGGWTFTPTGAWA
+2380 GGWTFTPPTSWGA
-2393 DGDYTLSVS
+2393 GDYTLSVS

-2442 TNNVRPHFQVT
+2442 TNNVRPQFQVK
-2453 VPTDVNVV
+2453 VPTDVN
-2461 RLSIDGGK
+2461 
-2469 TWFNATQSATPGVW
+2469 
-2483 DYIWPDDVADGG
+2483 
-2495 YTLTVEATDEAGNKA
+2495 E
-2510 TQTLDFTIDTTLSVP
+2510 
-2525 TLSLDSADDSGIAG
+2525 
-2539 DNITN
+2539 
-2544 VKTPGFT
+2544 
-2551 LNNIDT
+2551 
-2557 DVSRVIVEVMHNGIK
+2557 
-2572 QEVPLVQTGGQW
+2572 
-2584 RFAPTSDWAD
+2584 
-2594 GDYILTVK
+2594 
-2602 VEDRAGNVKQSAPLT
+2602 
-2617 VTVDTHIA
+2617 
-2625 IDRIE
+2625 
-2630 LVNDS
+2630 
-2635 GIPGD
+2635 
-2640 NLTNEARPH
+2640 
-2649 FQVTVPADVNGVRLS
+2649 
-2664 IDGGKTWFDA
+2664 
-2674 TQSATS
+2674 
-2680 GVWDYTWLTN
+2680 
-2690 VANGPHTLM
+2690 
-2699 VEASDKA
+2699 
-2706 GNKTTQKLDFTI
+2706 
-2718 DTILSEPTI
+2718 
-2727 TLDSAD
+2727 
-2733 DSAAGDNITNVK
+2733 
-2745 MPGFTL
+2745 
-2751 GNIDADVTKV
+2751 
-2761 VVTVAHDGKNQQI
+2761 
-2774 ELIKNGGVWRFTPGA
+2774 
-2789 AWTDGDYTLT
+2789 
-2799 VKVEDKAGNTNYS
+2799 
-2812 APLTV
+2812 
-2817 TIDTQTSIDR
+2817 
-2827 IELLNDTGIVGD
+2827 
-2839 NLTNEARPQFHITV
+2839 
-2853 PTDVNSVQLS
+2853 
-2863 LDGGINWV
+2863 
-2871 NATLTSDGVWEY
+2871 
-2883 IWPTDLVENTY
+2883 
-2894 TLTVKAT
+2894 
-2901 DVAGNTATETLNF
+2901 
-2914 IIDTTLST
+2914 
-2922 PTITLDSA
+2922 
-2930 DDSGTANDNK
+2930 
-2940 TNVKTPG
+2940 
-2947 FIIGGID
+2947 
-2954 SDVTQVVVQVMRDG
+2954 
-2968 HSEEVELTQTNGQWR
+2968 
-2983 FVPGSAWTDGDYT
+2983 
-2996 LTVTVKDEAGNIRHS
+2996 
-3011 APLTVTIDTQITIDH
+3011 
-3026 IELVNDSGI
+3026 
-3035 PDDNLTNNVR
+3035 
-3045 PHFQVTVPTDV
+3045 
-3056 NVVRLSI
+3056 VRLSI

-3104 GNKTTQQLDFIIDT
+3104 GNQTTQKLDFIIDT
-3118 LLSEPTIVLDNTD
+3118 MLSEPTIVLDSTD
-3131 DSGTKGDNLTNVN
+3131 DSGTKGDNLTNAN
-3144 KPTFLL
+3144 KPTFIL

-3199 VRVEDDAGNVKYSAP
+3199 VRVEDEAGNVKYSAP

-3324 IAMDSRDD
+3324 ITMDSRDD

-3353 DADAHSVILR
+3353 DSDAQSVILR

-3414 VVTVDTQTSITDITL
+3414 IVTVDTQTSITDITL

-3466 ANWVSAT
+3466 ANWVSAA

-3619 QIAIDRIELVN
+3619 QIAIDHIELVN

-3638 VTKHV
+3638 ITKHV

-3695 TVEVTDGAGNKM
+3695 IVEVTDGAGNKM
-3707 TETLN
+3707 TGTLD

-3821 LTTPVIEL
+3821 LTTPLIEL

-3850 DIHQVDSDVTRVM
+3850 DIRQVDSDVTRVM

-3907 GNVKESAPFEVRIDT
+3907 GNVKESAPLEVRIDT

-3951 IDVPGDVVQVR
+3951 IDVPGDVIQVR

-4183 GSALPDGQHTLL
+4183 GSALPDGKHTLL

-4307 ELRIEIDT
+4307 ELQIEIDT

-4525 SAVDNITSVTTPRFV
+4525 SAVDNITSVTKPRFV

-4554 INGVSYSVTANG
+4554 INGVSYPVTANG

-4614 MEPASDTGNSNS
+4614 MEPASDTGSSNS

-4654 KSGREVLKQTIT
+4654 KSGREVLKHTIT

-4724 DQHEATS
+4724 DQYEATS

-4738 FAEAFSTIMIQWDG
+4738 LAEAFSTIMIQWDG

-4833 TLIGSTLP
+4833 TLVGNTLP
-4841 NTIVSIYVDG
+4841 NAIVSIYVDG

-4967 DGNYELTFKVEDVA
+4967 DGNYVLTFKVEDVA

-5084 EILIEHDT
+5084 DILIEHDT

-5295 GSLDDLITNHNK
+5295 GSLDDLITSHNK

-5382 DNPAMVAG
+5382 DNPVMMAG

-5404 TRPTFSIFGEMNQS
+5404 TRPAFSIYGEMNQS

-5533 EVWVNEKGHWQM
+5533 EVWVNDKGHWQM

-5579 DTHIKVFT
+5579 DTHIQVFT
-5587 SELDDNKSSSKTEW
+5587 SELDDNKSSSKTDW
-5601 WSNSDLITM
+5601 WSNSSTITM
-5610 RGTGEIGATV
+5610 RGMGEIGATV

-5633 VAATGRWELSTD
+5633 VAANGQWELSTD
-5645 KLPEGTYDISLVIE
+5645 QLPEGKYDITLSIE
-5659 DSAGNRWEDV
+5659 DNAGNRKEEV
-5669 REIFIDRTPPNAPVV
+5669 HEIFIDRTPPNAPVV

-5708 TDSEGNTYTL
+5708 TDSNGNTYTL

-5750 DDVPLDIMKEV
+5750 DDVPLDIMKET

-5768 DSDSGTVGDNITRDK
+5768 DSDSGTVGDNITRDN

-5865 AAGEDNGASD
+5865 AAGEGNGASD
-5875 SDNVTNHTQP
+5875 SDNVTNHNHTQP

-5924 PPAAWNDGNYTLSV
+5924 PPAAWNDGTYTLSV
-5938 TVVDRAGNSQ
+5938 TVVDRAGNSL
-5948 QSASLAVTVDS
+5948 QSASLEVTVDS

-5971 ASDDATATAV
+5971 ASDDATPTAV

-5999 EPSAAEESV
+5999 VPSAAEESV
-6008 VKVTAYSITLLNA
+6008 VKETAYSITLLNA

-6047 VSIMFEGEEF
+6047 VSVMFEGEEF

-6083 KFIDKDN
+6083 KFLDKDD

-6109 NAMNVRGKTED
+6109 NAMNARGKTED

-6133 NNNGAID
+6133 NNNGAIE

>member
-42 PRGSVIIVN
+42 PHGSVIIVN

-540 TNDSGIVGDNVTNNT
+540 TDDSGIVGDNVTNNT

-592 NFTSDSVEGINNLTF
+592 NFTSDSVEGVNNLTF

-621 SYVIDTIAPVPPT
+621 SYVIDTVAPVPPT
-634 VSLEDYV
+634 VSLEDFV

-1035 GISDDNLTN
+1035 GIADDNLTN

-1112 SAIFDFT
+1112 SAVFDFT
-1119 IDTTVSTPVISLLSK
+1119 IDTTVSTPVISLLSR

-1186 LFIPGNTWA
+1186 LFTPGNTWA

-1200 LTVKVEDKAGNTNY
+1200 LTVKVEDKAGNTSY

-1383 GWTFTPPTSWA
+1383 GWSFTPTGAWA

-1430 ELVNDSGIPDDNLTN
+1430 ELVNDSGIPNDNLTN
-1445 NVRPHFQVT
+1445 NVRPHFQVK

-1474 ATQSATPGVWD
+1474 ATQSATPGAWD

-1504 DEAGNKATQTLD
+1504 DKAGNKTTQELD

-1880 VWEYIWPTDLVENTY
+1880 VWEYIWPTDLIENTY

-2020 TQITIDHIELVNDS
+2020 TQIAIDHIELVNDS

-2129 NTDDSGTKGDHLT
+2129 STDDSGTKGDNLT

-2315 FTIDTTLSTPVIV
+2315 FTIDTTLSVPVIV
-2328 LDSADDSGV
+2328 LNSADDTGV
-2337 HGDNMTNH
+2337 QGDNMTNS

-2368 GGVTTTFDATKD
+2368 GGVTTTFDATKGT
-2380 AGGWTFTPTGAWA
+2380 GGWSFTPTGAWA

-2442 TNNVRPHFQVT
+2442 TNNVRPHFQVK
-2453 VPTDVNVV
+2453 VPTDVN
-2461 RLSIDGGK
+2461 
-2469 TWFNATQSATPGVW
+2469 
-2483 DYIWPDDVADGG
+2483 
-2495 YTLTVEATDEAGNKA
+2495 E
-2510 TQTLDFTIDTTLSVP
+2510 
-2525 TLSLDSADDSGIAG
+2525 
-2539 DNITN
+2539 
-2544 VKTPGFT
+2544 
-2551 LNNIDT
+2551 
-2557 DVSRVIVEVMHNGIK
+2557 
-2572 QEVPLVQTGGQW
+2572 
-2584 RFAPTSDWAD
+2584 
-2594 GDYILTVK
+2594 
-2602 VEDRAGNVKQSAPLT
+2602 
-2617 VTVDTHIA
+2617 
-2625 IDRIE
+2625 
-2630 LVNDS
+2630 
-2635 GIPGD
+2635 
-2640 NLTNEARPH
+2640 
-2649 FQVTVPADVNGVRLS
+2649 
-2664 IDGGKTWFDA
+2664 
-2674 TQSATS
+2674 
-2680 GVWDYTWLTN
+2680 
-2690 VANGPHTLM
+2690 
-2699 VEASDKA
+2699 
-2706 GNKTTQKLDFTI
+2706 
-2718 DTILSEPTI
+2718 
-2727 TLDSAD
+2727 
-2733 DSAAGDNITNVK
+2733 
-2745 MPGFTL
+2745 
-2751 GNIDADVTKV
+2751 
-2761 VVTVAHDGKNQQI
+2761 
-2774 ELIKNGGVWRFTPGA
+2774 
-2789 AWTDGDYTLT
+2789 
-2799 VKVEDKAGNTNYS
+2799 
-2812 APLTV
+2812 
-2817 TIDTQTSIDR
+2817 
-2827 IELLNDTGIVGD
+2827 
-2839 NLTNEARPQFHITV
+2839 
-2853 PTDVNSVQLS
+2853 
-2863 LDGGINWV
+2863 
-2871 NATLTSDGVWEY
+2871 
-2883 IWPTDLVENTY
+2883 
-2894 TLTVKAT
+2894 
-2901 DVAGNTATETLNF
+2901 
-2914 IIDTTLST
+2914 
-2922 PTITLDSA
+2922 
-2930 DDSGTANDNK
+2930 
-2940 TNVKTPG
+2940 
-2947 FIIGGID
+2947 
-2954 SDVTQVVVQVMRDG
+2954 
-2968 HSEEVELTQTNGQWR
+2968 
-2983 FVPGSAWTDGDYT
+2983 
-2996 LTVTVKDEAGNIRHS
+2996 
-3011 APLTVTIDTQITIDH
+3011 
-3026 IELVNDSGI
+3026 
-3035 PDDNLTNNVR
+3035 
-3045 PHFQVTVPTDV
+3045 
-3056 NVVRLSI
+3056 VRLSI

-3104 GNKTTQQLDFIIDT
+3104 GNQTTQKLDFIIDT
-3118 LLSEPTIVLDNTD
+3118 MLSEPTIVLDSTD
-3131 DSGTKGDNLTNVN
+3131 DSGTKGDNLTNAN
-3144 KPTFLL
+3144 KPTFIL

-3162 EVQHGGTKE
+3162 EVQYGGTKE

-3324 IAMDSRDD
+3324 ITMDSRDD

-3353 DADAHSVILR
+3353 DSDAQSVILR

-3414 VVTVDTQTSITDITL
+3414 IVTVDTQTSITDITL

-3466 ANWVSAT
+3466 ANWVSAA

-3619 QIAIDRIELVN
+3619 QIAIDHIELVN

-3712 FTIDITLL
+3712 FTIDITLM

-3850 DIHQVDSDVTRVM
+3850 DIRQVDSDVTRVM

-4307 ELRIEIDT
+4307 ELKIEIDT

-4525 SAVDNITSVTTPRFV
+4525 SAVDNITSVTKPRFV

-4554 INGVSYSVTANG
+4554 INGVSYPVTANG

-4833 TLIGSTLP
+4833 TLVGNTLP
-4841 NTIVSIYVDG
+4841 NAIVSIYVDG

-4967 DGNYELTFKVEDVA
+4967 DGNYVLTFKVEDVA

-5032 GSTLTIRNPQGVVI
+5032 GSTLTIRSPQGVVI

-5084 EILIEHDT
+5084 DILIEHDT

-5246 ILLQDDGTFN
+5246 ILLQDDGKFN

-5295 GSLDDLITNHNK
+5295 GSLDDLITSHNK

-5382 DNPAMVAG
+5382 DNPVMIAG

-5404 TRPTFSIFGEMNQS
+5404 TRPAFSIFGEMNQS

-5467 KTLNFTIDTFNT
+5467 KTLNFTIDTLNT

-5487 GGQTLAEMTGSDGKI
+5487 GGQTLTEMTGSDGKI

-5533 EVWVNEKGHWQM
+5533 EVWVNDKGHWQM

-5579 DTHIKVFT
+5579 DTHIQVFT
-5587 SELDDNKSSSKTEW
+5587 SELDDNKSSSKTDW
-5601 WSNSDLITM
+5601 WSNSSTITM
-5610 RGTGEIGATV
+5610 RGMGEIGATV

-5633 VAATGRWELSTD
+5633 VAANGQWELSTD
-5645 KLPEGTYDISLVIE
+5645 QLPEGKYDITLSIE
-5659 DSAGNRWEDV
+5659 DNAGNRKEEV
-5669 REIFIDRTPPNAPVV
+5669 HEIFIDRTPPNAPVV

-5708 TDSEGNTYTL
+5708 TDSNGNTYTL
-5718 TVPDNGKW
+5718 IVPDNGKW

-5750 DDVPLDIMKEV
+5750 DDVPLDIMKET

-5768 DSDSGTVGDNITRDK
+5768 DSDSGTAGDNITRDN

-5875 SDNVTNHTQP
+5875 SDNVTNHNHTQP

-5903 THNGVTDI
+5903 THNGVTDT

-5959 TVTVTADSQHDD
+5959 TVTVTADSQHND
-5971 ASDDATATAV
+5971 ASDDATAKAV

-5999 EPSAAEESV
+5999 VPSAAEESV
-6008 VKVTAYSITLLNA
+6008 VKETAYSITLLNA

-6047 VSIMFEGEEF
+6047 VSVMFEGEEF

-6083 KFIDKDN
+6083 KFIDKDD

-6109 NAMNVRGKTED
+6109 NAMNARGKTED

>member
-159 SKQIEEMLQNFLA
+159 SKQMEEMLQEFLA

-393 YEFKDNELSEG
+393 YEFRDNELSEG

-430 IAPEKPTIELDD
+430 IPPEKPTIELDD
-442 SSDSGIKNDNIT
+442 NSDSGIKNDNIT

-540 TNDSGIVGDNVTNNT
+540 TDDSGIVGDNVTNNT

-621 SYVIDTIAPVPPT
+621 SYVIDTIAPLPPT

-728 PPKAELDASDDSG
+728 SPKAELDASDDSG

-955 PYSTVKLYIDGAL
+955 PYSTVKLYVDGAL

-1035 GISDDNLTN
+1035 GIADDNLTN

-1112 SAIFDFT
+1112 SAVFDFT

-1186 LFIPGNTWA
+1186 LFTPGNTWA

-1200 LTVKVEDKAGNTNY
+1200 LTVKVEDKAGNTSY

-1325 PVIVLDSADDTGI
+1325 PVIVLNSADDTGV
-1338 QGDNMTNSTQPT
+1338 QGDNMTNRTQPT

-1383 GWTFTPPTSWA
+1383 GWTFTPTASWT

-1430 ELVNDSGIPDDNLTN
+1430 ELVNDSGIPNDNLTN

-1466 DGGKTWFN
+1466 DGGKTWVT
-1474 ATQSATPGVWD
+1474 AAQKAAGVWE
-1485 YIWPDDVAD
+1485 YIWPDDVTD
-1494 GGYTLTVEAT
+1494 GSHTLTVEAT

-1542 ITNVKTPG
+1542 ITSVKTPG

-1631 LVNDSGIPGDNL
+1631 LVNDSGIPDDNL

-1698 LMVEAS
+1698 LMVEAT
-1704 DKAGNKTTQKLDFT
+1704 DKAGNKTTQKLDFI
-1718 IDTILSEPTI
+1718 IDTLLSEPTI

-2020 TQITIDHIELVNDS
+2020 TQIAIDHIELVNDS
-2034 GIPDDNLTN
+2034 GIPNDNLTN

-2111 QLDFIIDT
+2111 KLDFIIDT

-2129 NTDDSGTKGDHLT
+2129 STDDSGTKGDNLT

-2204 DEAGNEKHSASLTVT
+2204 DDAGNVKYSASLTVT

-2232 NDNGIPGDNMTNDA
+2232 NDSGTRGDNLTNDA
-2246 HPQFR
+2246 NPHFR
-2251 VTVPGDV
+2251 ITVPGDV

-2266 GGVTWVKATQSAT
+2266 GGVTWVKATQSVT

-2337 HGDNMTNH
+2337 HGDNMTNR
-2345 TQPTFALQHI
+2345 TQPTFALQQI

-2368 GGVTTTFDATKD
+2368 GGVTTTFDATKGT
-2380 AGGWTFTPTGAWA
+2380 GGWTFTPTGAWA

-2483 DYIWPDDVADGG
+2483 DY
-2495 YTLTVEATDEAGNKA
+2495 
-2510 TQTLDFTIDTTLSVP
+2510 
-2525 TLSLDSADDSGIAG
+2525 
-2539 DNITN
+2539 
-2544 VKTPGFT
+2544 
-2551 LNNIDT
+2551 
-2557 DVSRVIVEVMHNGIK
+2557 
-2572 QEVPLVQTGGQW
+2572 
-2584 RFAPTSDWAD
+2584 
-2594 GDYILTVK
+2594 
-2602 VEDRAGNVKQSAPLT
+2602 
-2617 VTVDTHIA
+2617 
-2625 IDRIE
+2625 
-2630 LVNDS
+2630 
-2635 GIPGD
+2635 
-2640 NLTNEARPH
+2640 
-2649 FQVTVPADVNGVRLS
+2649 
-2664 IDGGKTWFDA
+2664 
-2674 TQSATS
+2674 
-2680 GVWDYTWLTN
+2680 
-2690 VANGPHTLM
+2690 
-2699 VEASDKA
+2699 
-2706 GNKTTQKLDFTI
+2706 
-2718 DTILSEPTI
+2718 
-2727 TLDSAD
+2727 
-2733 DSAAGDNITNVK
+2733 
-2745 MPGFTL
+2745 
-2751 GNIDADVTKV
+2751 
-2761 VVTVAHDGKNQQI
+2761 
-2774 ELIKNGGVWRFTPGA
+2774 
-2789 AWTDGDYTLT
+2789 
-2799 VKVEDKAGNTNYS
+2799 
-2812 APLTV
+2812 
-2817 TIDTQTSIDR
+2817 
-2827 IELLNDTGIVGD
+2827 
-2839 NLTNEARPQFHITV
+2839 
-2853 PTDVNSVQLS
+2853 
-2863 LDGGINWV
+2863 
-2871 NATLTSDGVWEY
+2871 
-2883 IWPTDLVENTY
+2883 
-2894 TLTVKAT
+2894 
-2901 DVAGNTATETLNF
+2901 
-2914 IIDTTLST
+2914 
-2922 PTITLDSA
+2922 
-2930 DDSGTANDNK
+2930 
-2940 TNVKTPG
+2940 
-2947 FIIGGID
+2947 
-2954 SDVTQVVVQVMRDG
+2954 
-2968 HSEEVELTQTNGQWR
+2968 
-2983 FVPGSAWTDGDYT
+2983 
-2996 LTVTVKDEAGNIRHS
+2996 
-3011 APLTVTIDTQITIDH
+3011 
-3026 IELVNDSGI
+3026 
-3035 PDDNLTNNVR
+3035 
-3045 PHFQVTVPTDV
+3045 
-3056 NVVRLSI
+3056 
-3063 DGGKTWF
+3063 
-3070 NATQSATPGVWDYT
+3070 T

-3104 GNKTTQQLDFIIDT
+3104 GNQTTQQLDFIIDT

-3150 GNIDA
+3150 GNIDV

-3162 EVQHGGTKE
+3162 EVLHGGTKE

-3389 WADGSYTLTVEVTDN
+3389 WADGSYTLTVEVQDN

-3414 VVTVDTQTSITDITL
+3414 IVTVDTQTSITDITL

-3466 ANWVSAT
+3466 ANWVSAA
-3473 QGIEGVWG
+3473 QGIEGAWG

-3491 KHTLTVMVTDRA
+3491 KHILTVMVTDRA

-4068 HDYNATK
+4068 HDYNAIK

-4307 ELRIEIDT
+4307 ELQIEIDT

-4369 NAAGQWEFTAGSALP
+4369 NAAGQWQFTAGSALP

-4500 EVSFTIDTIV
+4500 EVSFTIDTVV
-4510 SDPSIDLLDADDTGE
+4510 SDPRIDLLDADDTGE
-4525 SAVDNITSVTTPRFV
+4525 SAVDNITSITKPRFV

-4554 INGVSYSVTANG
+4554 INGVSYPVTANG

-4614 MEPASDTGNSNS
+4614 MEPASDTGSSNS

-4654 KSGREVLKQTIT
+4654 KSGREVLKHTIT

-4724 DQHEATS
+4724 DQYEATS

-4738 FAEAFSTIMIQWDG
+4738 LAEAFSTIMIQWDG

-4833 TLIGSTLP
+4833 TLVGNTLP
-4841 NTIVSIYVDG
+4841 NAIVSIYVDG

-4946 KAIAYTTGAGHWG
+4946 KAIAYTTGTGHWG

-5084 EILIEHDT
+5084 DILIEHDT

-5246 ILLQDDGTFN
+5246 ILLQDDGKFN

-5295 GSLDDLITNHNK
+5295 GSLDDLITSHNK

-5382 DNPAMVAG
+5382 DNPVMMAG

-5404 TRPTFSIFGEMNQS
+5404 TRPAFSIFGEMNQS

-5533 EVWVNEKGHWQM
+5533 EVWVNDKGHWQM

-5579 DTHIKVFT
+5579 DTHIQVFT
-5587 SELDDNKSSSKTEW
+5587 SELDDNKSSSKTDW
-5601 WSNSDLITM
+5601 WSNSSTITM
-5610 RGTGEIGATV
+5610 RGMGEIGATV

-5633 VAATGRWELSTD
+5633 VAANGQWELSTD
-5645 KLPEGTYDISLVIE
+5645 QLPEGKYDITLSIE
-5659 DSAGNRWEDV
+5659 DNAGNRKEEV
-5669 REIFIDRTPPNAPVV
+5669 HEIFIDRTPPNAPVV

-5708 TDSEGNTYTL
+5708 TDSNGNTYTL

-5750 DDVPLDIMKEV
+5750 DDVSLDIMKET

-5768 DSDSGTVGDNITRDK
+5768 DSDSGTAGDNITRDN

-5875 SDNVTNHTQP
+5875 SDNVTNHNHTQP

-5903 THNGVTDI
+5903 THNGVTDT

-5924 PPAAWNDGNYTLSV
+5924 PPAAWNDGTYTLSV
-5938 TVVDRAGNSQ
+5938 TVVDRAGNSL
-5948 QSASLAVTVDS
+5948 QSASLEVTVDS

-5971 ASDDATATAV
+5971 ASDDATPTAV

-5999 EPSAAEESV
+5999 VASAAEESV
-6008 VKVTAYSITLLNA
+6008 VKETAYSITLLNA

-6047 VSIMFEGEEF
+6047 VSVMFEGEEF

-6083 KFIDKDN
+6083 KFIDKDD

-6109 NAMNVRGKTED
+6109 NAMNARGKTED

>member
-159 SKQIEEMLQNFLA
+159 SKQIKEMLQNFLA

-2129 NTDDSGTKGDHLT
+2129 STDDSGTKGDHLT

-2428 IELVNDSGIPDDNL
+2428 
-2442 TNNVRPHFQVT
+2442 
-2453 VPTDVNVV
+2453 
-2461 RLSIDGGK
+2461 
-2469 TWFNATQSATPGVW
+2469 
-2483 DYIWPDDVADGG
+2483 
-2495 YTLTVEATDEAGNKA
+2495 
-2510 TQTLDFTIDTTLSVP
+2510 
-2525 TLSLDSADDSGIAG
+2525 
-2539 DNITN
+2539 
-2544 VKTPGFT
+2544 
-2551 LNNIDT
+2551 
-2557 DVSRVIVEVMHNGIK
+2557 
-2572 QEVPLVQTGGQW
+2572 
-2584 RFAPTSDWAD
+2584 
-2594 GDYILTVK
+2594 
-2602 VEDRAGNVKQSAPLT
+2602 
-2617 VTVDTHIA
+2617 
-2625 IDRIE
+2625 
-2630 LVNDS
+2630 
-2635 GIPGD
+2635 
-2640 NLTNEARPH
+2640 
-2649 FQVTVPADVNGVRLS
+2649 
-2664 IDGGKTWFDA
+2664 
-2674 TQSATS
+2674 
-2680 GVWDYTWLTN
+2680 
-2690 VANGPHTLM
+2690 
-2699 VEASDKA
+2699 
-2706 GNKTTQKLDFTI
+2706 
-2718 DTILSEPTI
+2718 
-2727 TLDSAD
+2727 
-2733 DSAAGDNITNVK
+2733 
-2745 MPGFTL
+2745 
-2751 GNIDADVTKV
+2751 
-2761 VVTVAHDGKNQQI
+2761 
-2774 ELIKNGGVWRFTPGA
+2774 
-2789 AWTDGDYTLT
+2789 
-2799 VKVEDKAGNTNYS
+2799 
-2812 APLTV
+2812 
-2817 TIDTQTSIDR
+2817 
-2827 IELLNDTGIVGD
+2827 
-2839 NLTNEARPQFHITV
+2839 
-2853 PTDVNSVQLS
+2853 
-2863 LDGGINWV
+2863 
-2871 NATLTSDGVWEY
+2871 
-2883 IWPTDLVENTY
+2883 
-2894 TLTVKAT
+2894 
-2901 DVAGNTATETLNF
+2901 
-2914 IIDTTLST
+2914 
-2922 PTITLDSA
+2922 
-2930 DDSGTANDNK
+2930 
-2940 TNVKTPG
+2940 
-2947 FIIGGID
+2947 
-2954 SDVTQVVVQVMRDG
+2954 
-2968 HSEEVELTQTNGQWR
+2968 
-2983 FVPGSAWTDGDYT
+2983 
-2996 LTVTVKDEAGNIRHS
+2996 
-3011 APLTVTIDTQITIDH
+3011 

-4554 INGVSYSVTANG
+4554 INGVSYPVTANG

>member
-1 MGNKSIQKFFAD
+1 M
-13 QNSVIDLSS
+13 
-22 LGNAKGAKVSLS
+22 
-34 GPDMNITT
+34 
-42 PRGSVIIVN
+42 
-51 GALYSSI
+51 
-58 KGNNL
+58 
-63 AVKFKDKTITGAK
+63 
-76 ILGSVD
+76 
-82 LKDIQLERIDSSL
+82 
-95 VDSAQVEKKGNGK
+95 
-108 RRNKKEEEELK
+108 
-119 KQLDDAENAKK
+119 
-130 EADKAKEEAE
+130 
-140 KAKEAAE
+140 
-147 KALNEAF
+147 
-154 EVQNS
+154 
-159 SKQIEEMLQNFLA
+159 
-172 DNVAKDNLAQQ
+172 
-183 SDASQQNTQAK
+183 
-194 ATQASKQNDAEKV
+194 
-207 LPQPINKNTST
+207 NKNTST

-1035 GISDDNLTN
+1035 GIADDNLTN

-1067 MSDTQ
+1067 ASDTQ

-1112 SAIFDFT
+1112 SAVFDFT

-1383 GWTFTPPTSWA
+1383 GWSFTPTGAWA

-1474 ATQSATPGVWD
+1474 ATQSATPGAWD

-1504 DEAGNKATQTLD
+1504 DKAGNKTTQELD

-1631 LVNDSGIPGDNL
+1631 LVNDSGIPDDNL

-1698 LMVEAS
+1698 LMVEAT

-1793 DGDYTLTVKV
+1793 DGNYTLTVKV

-2020 TQITIDHIELVNDS
+2020 TQI
-2034 GIPDDNLTN
+2034 
-2043 NVRPHFQVT
+2043 
-2052 VPTDVNVVRLSI
+2052 
-2064 DGGKTWFNATQSATP
+2064 A
-2079 GVWDYTWLAD
+2079 
-2089 VGEGKHT
+2089 
-2096 LTVEATDKA
+2096 
-2105 GNKTTQ
+2105 
-2111 QLDFIIDT
+2111 
-2119 LLSEP
+2119 
-2124 TIVLD
+2124 
-2129 NTDDSGTKGDHLT
+2129 
-2142 NVNKPTF
+2142 
-2149 LLGNIDADARY
+2149 
-2160 VTVEV
+2160 
-2165 QHGGTKEVLTAT
+2165 
-2177 KDATGNWSVTPTG
+2177 
-2190 TWADGD
+2190 
-2196 YTLTVRVE
+2196 
-2204 DEAGNEKHSASLTVT
+2204 
-2219 VDTQITID
+2219 
-2227 VIELV
+2227 
-2232 NDNGIPGDNMTNDA
+2232 
-2246 HPQFR
+2246 
-2251 VTVPGDV
+2251 
-2258 NEVSLSID
+2258 
-2266 GGVTWVKATQSAT
+2266 
-2279 PGVWNY
+2279 
-2285 TWPGTVPDGDYTL
+2285 
-2298 NVKATDN
+2298 
-2305 AGNTVTETLH
+2305 
-2315 FTIDTTLSTPVIV
+2315 
-2328 LDSADDSGV
+2328 
-2337 HGDNMTNH
+2337 
-2345 TQPTFALQHI
+2345 
-2355 DDDAVR
+2355 
-2361 VTVSVEH
+2361 
-2368 GGVTTTFDATKD
+2368 
-2380 AGGWTFTPTGAWA
+2380 
-2393 DGDYTLSVS
+2393 
-2402 VEDKAGNTSHSA
+2402 
-2414 SLTVTVDTQ
+2414 
-2423 IAINN
+2423 
-2428 IELVNDSGIPDDNL
+2428 
-2442 TNNVRPHFQVT
+2442 
-2453 VPTDVNVV
+2453 
-2461 RLSIDGGK
+2461 
-2469 TWFNATQSATPGVW
+2469 
-2483 DYIWPDDVADGG
+2483 
-2495 YTLTVEATDEAGNKA
+2495 
-2510 TQTLDFTIDTTLSVP
+2510 
-2525 TLSLDSADDSGIAG
+2525 
-2539 DNITN
+2539 
-2544 VKTPGFT
+2544 
-2551 LNNIDT
+2551 
-2557 DVSRVIVEVMHNGIK
+2557 
-2572 QEVPLVQTGGQW
+2572 
-2584 RFAPTSDWAD
+2584 
-2594 GDYILTVK
+2594 
-2602 VEDRAGNVKQSAPLT
+2602 
-2617 VTVDTHIA
+2617 
-2625 IDRIE
+2625 
-2630 LVNDS
+2630 
-2635 GIPGD
+2635 
-2640 NLTNEARPH
+2640 
-2649 FQVTVPADVNGVRLS
+2649 
-2664 IDGGKTWFDA
+2664 
-2674 TQSATS
+2674 
-2680 GVWDYTWLTN
+2680 
-2690 VANGPHTLM
+2690 
-2699 VEASDKA
+2699 
-2706 GNKTTQKLDFTI
+2706 
-2718 DTILSEPTI
+2718 
-2727 TLDSAD
+2727 
-2733 DSAAGDNITNVK
+2733 
-2745 MPGFTL
+2745 
-2751 GNIDADVTKV
+2751 
-2761 VVTVAHDGKNQQI
+2761 
-2774 ELIKNGGVWRFTPGA
+2774 
-2789 AWTDGDYTLT
+2789 
-2799 VKVEDKAGNTNYS
+2799 
-2812 APLTV
+2812 
-2817 TIDTQTSIDR
+2817 
-2827 IELLNDTGIVGD
+2827 
-2839 NLTNEARPQFHITV
+2839 
-2853 PTDVNSVQLS
+2853 
-2863 LDGGINWV
+2863 
-2871 NATLTSDGVWEY
+2871 
-2883 IWPTDLVENTY
+2883 
-2894 TLTVKAT
+2894 
-2901 DVAGNTATETLNF
+2901 
-2914 IIDTTLST
+2914 
-2922 PTITLDSA
+2922 
-2930 DDSGTANDNK
+2930 
-2940 TNVKTPG
+2940 
-2947 FIIGGID
+2947 
-2954 SDVTQVVVQVMRDG
+2954 
-2968 HSEEVELTQTNGQWR
+2968 
-2983 FVPGSAWTDGDYT
+2983 
-2996 LTVTVKDEAGNIRHS
+2996 
-3011 APLTVTIDTQITIDH
+3011 IDH

-3171 VLTATKGA
+3171 VLTATKDATGNWSVTPTGTWADGDYTLTVRVEDEAGNEKHSASLTVTVDTQITIDAIELVNDNGIPGDNMTNDAHPQFRVTVPGDVNEVSLSIDGGVTWVKATQSATPGVWNYTWPGTVPDGDYTLNVKATDNAGNTVTETLHFTIDTTLSVPVIVLNSADDTGVQGDNMTNSTQPTFALQHIDDDAVRVTVSVEHGGVTTTFDATKGVGGWSFTPTGAWADGDYTLSVSVEDKAGNTSHSASLTVTVDTQIAINNIELVNDSGIPDDNLTNNVRPHFQVKVPTDVNEVRLSIDGGKTWFNATQSATPGVWDYTWLADVGEGKHTLTVEATDKAGNQTTQKLDFIIDTMLSEPTIVLDSTDDSGTKGDNLTNANKPTFILGNIDADARYVTVEVQYGGTKEVLTATKGA

-3184 VTPTGTWADGDYTLT
+3184 VTPTGTWADGDYMLT

-3324 IAMDSRDD
+3324 ITMDSRDD

-3353 DADAHSVILR
+3353 DSDAQSVILR

-3414 VVTVDTQTSITDITL
+3414 IVTVDTQTSITDITL

-3466 ANWVSAT
+3466 ANWVSAA

-3619 QIAIDRIELVN
+3619 QIAIDHIELVN

-3712 FTIDITLL
+3712 FTIDITLM

-3850 DIHQVDSDVTRVM
+3850 DIRQVDSDVTRVM

-4307 ELRIEIDT
+4307 ELKIEIDT

-4525 SAVDNITSVTTPRFV
+4525 SAVDNITSVTKPRFV

-4554 INGVSYSVTANG
+4554 INGVSYPVTANG

-4833 TLIGSTLP
+4833 TLVGNTLP
-4841 NTIVSIYVDG
+4841 NAIVSIYVDG

-4967 DGNYELTFKVEDVA
+4967 DGNYVLTFKVEDVA

-5032 GSTLTIRNPQGVVI
+5032 GSTLTIRSPQGVVI

-5084 EILIEHDT
+5084 DILIEHDT

-5404 TRPTFSIFGEMNQS
+5404 TRPTFSISGEMNQS

-5533 EVWVNEKGHWQM
+5533 EVWVNDKGHWQM

-5579 DTHIKVFT
+5579 DTHIQVFT
-5587 SELDDNKSSSKTEW
+5587 SELDDNKSSSKTDW
-5601 WSNSDLITM
+5601 WSNSSTITM
-5610 RGTGEIGATV
+5610 RGMGEIGATV

-5633 VAATGRWELSTD
+5633 VAANGQWELSTD
-5645 KLPEGTYDISLVIE
+5645 QLPEGKYDITLSIE
-5659 DSAGNRWEDV
+5659 DNAGNRKEEV
-5669 REIFIDRTPPNAPVV
+5669 HEIFIDRTPPNAPVV

-5708 TDSEGNTYTL
+5708 TDSNGNTYTL

-5999 EPSAAEESV
+5999 VPSAAEESV
-6008 VKVTAYSITLLNA
+6008 VKETAYSITLLNA

-6109 NAMNVRGKTED
+6109 NAMNARGKTED

>member
-2129 NTDDSGTKGDHLT
+2129 STDDSGTKGDHLT

-2165 QHGGTKEVLTAT
+2165 QHDGTKEVLTAT

-2483 DYIWPDDVADGG
+2483 DY
-2495 YTLTVEATDEAGNKA
+2495 
-2510 TQTLDFTIDTTLSVP
+2510 
-2525 TLSLDSADDSGIAG
+2525 
-2539 DNITN
+2539 
-2544 VKTPGFT
+2544 
-2551 LNNIDT
+2551 
-2557 DVSRVIVEVMHNGIK
+2557 
-2572 QEVPLVQTGGQW
+2572 
-2584 RFAPTSDWAD
+2584 
-2594 GDYILTVK
+2594 
-2602 VEDRAGNVKQSAPLT
+2602 
-2617 VTVDTHIA
+2617 
-2625 IDRIE
+2625 
-2630 LVNDS
+2630 
-2635 GIPGD
+2635 
-2640 NLTNEARPH
+2640 
-2649 FQVTVPADVNGVRLS
+2649 
-2664 IDGGKTWFDA
+2664 
-2674 TQSATS
+2674 
-2680 GVWDYTWLTN
+2680 
-2690 VANGPHTLM
+2690 
-2699 VEASDKA
+2699 
-2706 GNKTTQKLDFTI
+2706 
-2718 DTILSEPTI
+2718 
-2727 TLDSAD
+2727 
-2733 DSAAGDNITNVK
+2733 
-2745 MPGFTL
+2745 
-2751 GNIDADVTKV
+2751 
-2761 VVTVAHDGKNQQI
+2761 
-2774 ELIKNGGVWRFTPGA
+2774 
-2789 AWTDGDYTLT
+2789 
-2799 VKVEDKAGNTNYS
+2799 
-2812 APLTV
+2812 
-2817 TIDTQTSIDR
+2817 
-2827 IELLNDTGIVGD
+2827 
-2839 NLTNEARPQFHITV
+2839 
-2853 PTDVNSVQLS
+2853 
-2863 LDGGINWV
+2863 
-2871 NATLTSDGVWEY
+2871 
-2883 IWPTDLVENTY
+2883 
-2894 TLTVKAT
+2894 
-2901 DVAGNTATETLNF
+2901 
-2914 IIDTTLST
+2914 
-2922 PTITLDSA
+2922 
-2930 DDSGTANDNK
+2930 
-2940 TNVKTPG
+2940 
-2947 FIIGGID
+2947 
-2954 SDVTQVVVQVMRDG
+2954 
-2968 HSEEVELTQTNGQWR
+2968 
-2983 FVPGSAWTDGDYT
+2983 
-2996 LTVTVKDEAGNIRHS
+2996 
-3011 APLTVTIDTQITIDH
+3011 
-3026 IELVNDSGI
+3026 
-3035 PDDNLTNNVR
+3035 
-3045 PHFQVTVPTDV
+3045 
-3056 NVVRLSI
+3056 
-3063 DGGKTWF
+3063 
-3070 NATQSATPGVWDYT
+3070 T

-3131 DSGTKGDNLTNVN
+3131 DSGTKGDNLTNVD

-4554 INGVSYSVTANG
+4554 INGVSYPVTANG

-5479 TPVAIDSI
+5479 TPVAIHSI

>member
-1 MGNKSIQKFFAD
+1 KSIQKFFAD

-430 IAPEKPTIELDD
+430 IPPEKPTIELDD

-1035 GISDDNLTN
+1035 GIADDNLTN

-1112 SAIFDFT
+1112 SAVFDFT

-1325 PVIVLDSADDTGI
+1325 PVIVLDSADDTGV
-1338 QGDNMTNSTQPT
+1338 QGDNMTNRTQPT

-1430 ELVNDSGIPDDNLTN
+1430 ELVNDSGIPNDNLTN

-1474 ATQSATPGVWD
+1474 ATQSATTGVWD

-2129 NTDDSGTKGDHLT
+2129 STDDSGTKGDNLT

-2315 FTIDTTLSTPVIV
+2315 FTIDTTLSVPVIV
-2328 LDSADDSGV
+2328 LNSADDTGV
-2337 HGDNMTNH
+2337 QGDNMTNS

-2368 GGVTTTFDATKD
+2368 GGVTTTFDATKGV
-2380 AGGWTFTPTGAWA
+2380 GGWSFTPTGAWA

-2442 TNNVRPHFQVT
+2442 TNNVRPHFQVK
-2453 VPTDVNVV
+2453 VPTDVN
-2461 RLSIDGGK
+2461 
-2469 TWFNATQSATPGVW
+2469 
-2483 DYIWPDDVADGG
+2483 
-2495 YTLTVEATDEAGNKA
+2495 E
-2510 TQTLDFTIDTTLSVP
+2510 
-2525 TLSLDSADDSGIAG
+2525 
-2539 DNITN
+2539 
-2544 VKTPGFT
+2544 
-2551 LNNIDT
+2551 
-2557 DVSRVIVEVMHNGIK
+2557 
-2572 QEVPLVQTGGQW
+2572 
-2584 RFAPTSDWAD
+2584 
-2594 GDYILTVK
+2594 
-2602 VEDRAGNVKQSAPLT
+2602 
-2617 VTVDTHIA
+2617 
-2625 IDRIE
+2625 
-2630 LVNDS
+2630 
-2635 GIPGD
+2635 
-2640 NLTNEARPH
+2640 
-2649 FQVTVPADVNGVRLS
+2649 
-2664 IDGGKTWFDA
+2664 
-2674 TQSATS
+2674 
-2680 GVWDYTWLTN
+2680 
-2690 VANGPHTLM
+2690 
-2699 VEASDKA
+2699 
-2706 GNKTTQKLDFTI
+2706 
-2718 DTILSEPTI
+2718 
-2727 TLDSAD
+2727 
-2733 DSAAGDNITNVK
+2733 
-2745 MPGFTL
+2745 
-2751 GNIDADVTKV
+2751 
-2761 VVTVAHDGKNQQI
+2761 
-2774 ELIKNGGVWRFTPGA
+2774 
-2789 AWTDGDYTLT
+2789 
-2799 VKVEDKAGNTNYS
+2799 
-2812 APLTV
+2812 
-2817 TIDTQTSIDR
+2817 
-2827 IELLNDTGIVGD
+2827 
-2839 NLTNEARPQFHITV
+2839 
-2853 PTDVNSVQLS
+2853 
-2863 LDGGINWV
+2863 
-2871 NATLTSDGVWEY
+2871 
-2883 IWPTDLVENTY
+2883 
-2894 TLTVKAT
+2894 
-2901 DVAGNTATETLNF
+2901 
-2914 IIDTTLST
+2914 
-2922 PTITLDSA
+2922 
-2930 DDSGTANDNK
+2930 
-2940 TNVKTPG
+2940 
-2947 FIIGGID
+2947 
-2954 SDVTQVVVQVMRDG
+2954 
-2968 HSEEVELTQTNGQWR
+2968 
-2983 FVPGSAWTDGDYT
+2983 
-2996 LTVTVKDEAGNIRHS
+2996 
-3011 APLTVTIDTQITIDH
+3011 
-3026 IELVNDSGI
+3026 
-3035 PDDNLTNNVR
+3035 
-3045 PHFQVTVPTDV
+3045 
-3056 NVVRLSI
+3056 VRLSI

-3104 GNKTTQQLDFIIDT
+3104 GNQTTQKLDFIIDT
-3118 LLSEPTIVLDNTD
+3118 LLSEPTIVLDSTD
-3131 DSGTKGDNLTNVN
+3131 DSGTKGDNLTNAN
-3144 KPTFLL
+3144 KPTFIL

-3269 WVRATQGTAGI
+3269 WVRATQGTAGT

-3353 DADAHSVILR
+3353 DSDAQSVILR

-3414 VVTVDTQTSITDITL
+3414 IVTVDTQTSITDITL

-3619 QIAIDRIELVN
+3619 QIAIDHIELVN

-3712 FTIDITLL
+3712 FTIDITLM

-3784 RPDSALADGSYTFT
+3784 RPDSALVDGSYTFT

-3994 YTLRVEATD
+3994 YTLRV
-4003 EAGNI
+4003 
-4008 ANKDLVFNID
+4008 
-4018 TNIQVPTI
+4018 
-4026 ALDAGQDTG
+4026 
-4035 ANTADNITNISR
+4035 
-4047 PTFTIG
+4047 
-4053 NVDPDVIKV
+4053 
-4062 VVTIDG
+4062 
-4068 HDYNATK
+4068 
-4075 VGAGWQF
+4075 
-4082 TPGNAIPD
+4082 
-4090 GSYNITV
+4090 
-4097 TVEDKAGNT
+4097 
-4106 ATSKPLP
+4106 
-4113 VVIDT
+4113 
-4118 TAEIESVTLVTD
+4118 
-4130 SGDSDVDNITKVDKP
+4130 
-4145 QFSIV
+4145 
-4150 TADDITHV
+4150 
-4158 RVKIDNAANWIELTK
+4158 
-4173 GGDGRWIFNV
+4173 
-4183 GSALPDGQHTLL
+4183 
-4195 VDVTDIAGNV
+4195 
-4205 AQETLQFTIDTTL
+4205 
-4218 REPTIVL
+4218 
-4225 DPTHDTGDDTND
+4225 
-4237 NLTRI
+4237 
-4242 NKPVFIIG
+4242 
-4250 NVDNDVSHIV
+4250 
-4260 VHIDGRD
+4260 
-4267 YTIENTGGNLTFTPD
+4267 
-4282 QPLSD
+4282 
-4287 GQHTISVTVTDIAG
+4287 
-4301 NTKTSA
+4301 
-4307 ELRIEIDT
+4307 
-4315 QVQIDSVT
+4315 
-4323 LTTDS
+4323 
-4328 GVNDHD
+4328 
-4334 NVTNATRPSFE
+4334 
-4345 IATPDDVTS
+4345 
-4354 VLVSFDGVNWTPISK
+4354 
-4369 NAAGQWEFTAGSALP
+4369 
-4384 DGHYTLHVQATD
+4384 
-4396 RAGNTANS
+4396 
-4404 TLGFTVDT
+4404 
-4412 QIDGLSVVMLD
+4412 
-4423 DAGKDSTDGI
+4423 
-4433 TNITSPRFE
+4433 
-4442 ISAREPLQSVTV
+4442 
-4454 ILNGKS
+4454 
-4460 STLTQ
+4460 
-4465 GAGNKWL
+4465 
-4472 FTPDTPL
+4472 
-4479 VDGTYKIEIVAEDI
+4479 
-4493 AGNKISK
+4493 
-4500 EVSFTIDTIV
+4500 
-4510 SDPSIDLLDADDTGE
+4510 
-4525 SAVDNITSVTTPRFV
+4525 
-4540 IGNVPADIDTVVIR
+4540 
-4554 INGVSYSVTANG
+4554 
-4566 NNLWEFQVPVALNDG
+4566 
-4581 VYEAVVVF
+4581 
-4589 RDIAG
+4589 
-4594 NTSETKLPFTIDTT
+4594 
-4608 TSVSVR
+4608 
-4614 MEPASDTGNSNS
+4614 
-4626 DNLTNKQNPKFEGT
+4626 
-4640 AEPNAKL
+4640 
-4647 VITIVDD
+4647 
-4654 KSGREVLKQTIT
+4654 
-4666 VGADGNWS
+4666 
-4674 VTPNI
+4674 
-4679 LPDGMYTINV
+4679 
-4689 VATDVAG
+4689 
-4696 NTAQTQERF
+4696 
-4705 TIDTVTID
+4705 
-4713 PTIRLSDPSID
+4713 
-4724 DQHEATS
+4724 
-4731 LRPEFKG
+4731 
-4738 FAEAFSTIMIQWDG
+4738 
-4752 KVVGSANANANG
+4752 
-4764 EWSWTPPSVLAP
+4764 
-4776 GSYVVS
+4776 
-4782 IVAKDKAGNESSQV
+4782 
-4796 DFPVVIPVIDVTPPT
+4796 
-4811 IKLSEESDS
+4811 
-4820 GALGDFTTNNKTP
+4820 
-4833 TLIGSTLP
+4833 
-4841 NTIVSIYVDG
+4841 
-4851 VKVGEA
+4851 
-4857 TADTAGRYTFQLSEM
+4857 
-4872 KDGHYV
+4872 
-4878 VQVGIVNPRDNSE
+4878 
-4891 LRSTAVDVTIDTEV
+4891 
-4905 AELVWNISGMHEGGY
+4905 
-4920 INTVTPEIGGT
+4920 
-4931 SEPNS
+4931 
-4936 KITIFVNGVE
+4936 
-4946 KAIAYTTGAGHWG
+4946 
-4959 VVLPALGN
+4959 
-4967 DGNYELTFKVEDVA
+4967 
-4981 GNIREFG
+4981 
-4988 PQNVILDTVISPL
+4988 
-5001 TVVLREAD
+5001 
-5009 DSGKVGDWIT
+5009 
-5019 NKSHVTIDGTAEA
+5019 
-5032 GSTLTIRNPQGVVI
+5032 
-5046 ATLVVGNDG
+5046 
-5055 RWSAEL
+5055 
-5061 DLREGSNAF
+5061 
-5070 VVVSEDKA
+5070 
-5078 GNSQQK
+5078 
-5084 EILIEHDT
+5084 
-5092 QIEISDISLS
+5092 
-5102 RDTNSGDK
+5102 
-5110 YDLITNNKSPVLV
+5110 
-5123 AMTDPGATVQVYING
+5123 
-5138 VLQGTVEASS
+5138 
-5148 SGNISYTMPA
+5148 
-5158 NSADGEY
+5158 
-5165 QVQFVA
+5165 
-5171 TDTAGNRVESAITT
+5171 
-5185 VTIDS
+5185 
-5190 QIAVFDID
+5190 
-5198 EDSLPALSNN
+5198 
-5208 RALSVSGVGEAGSQ
+5208 
-5222 VSIFVDGKLVNVVM
+5222 
-5236 VEADGTWRAP
+5236 
-5246 ILLQDDGTFN
+5246 
-5256 IHFSITD
+5256 
-5263 VAGNTEVSKDYS
+5263 
-5275 VDVDSSTDFPT
+5275 
-5286 LNLEDASNS
+5286 
-5295 GSLDDLITNHNK
+5295 
-5307 PVLVGTAEAG
+5307 
-5317 ATIHIYV
+5317 
-5324 DEKIV
+5324 
-5329 ANVLVLEDGT
+5329 
-5339 WSYQFDNAL
+5339 
-5348 KDGEYSIRVV
+5348 
-5358 AEDPAGNTAES
+5358 
-5369 PRLLVTID
+5369 
-5377 TSTFI
+5377 
-5382 DNPAMVAG
+5382 
-5390 SDNGIFSNDSITSQ
+5390 
-5404 TRPTFSIFGEMNQS
+5404 
-5418 VQIFIDGVLVDTITV
+5418 
-5433 TDRNQVYRPESPL
+5433 
-5446 GDGSHS
+5446 
-5452 IYYVITDKAGNTATS
+5452 
-5467 KTLNFTIDTFNT
+5467 
-5479 TPVAIDSI
+5479 
-5487 GGQTLAEMTGSDGKI
+5487 
-5502 YITDTTRN
+5502 
-5510 LLFSGSAEPNSKIE
+5510 
-5524 IIINGLNVG
+5524 
-5533 EVWVNEKGHWQM
+5533 
-5545 PVNPLYFTEGQLDIT
+5545 
-5560 VKSTDRAGNVNQ
+5560 
-5572 EKYSIWV
+5572 
-5579 DTHIKVFT
+5579 
-5587 SELDDNKSSSKTEW
+5587 
-5601 WSNSDLITM
+5601 
-5610 RGTGEIGATV
+5610 
-5620 SLIVAGVTLATAV
+5620 
-5633 VAATGRWELSTD
+5633 
-5645 KLPEGTYDISLVIE
+5645 
-5659 DSAGNRWEDV
+5659 
-5669 REIFIDRTPPNAPVV
+5669 
-5684 TYSDIVNDLIIMQ
+5684 
-5697 GTAEAKSQLII
+5697 
-5708 TDSEGNTYTL
+5708 
-5718 TVPDNGKW
+5718 
-5726 SMAIPYPSEG
+5726 
-5736 KFTITSVDAIGNRS
+5736 
-5750 DDVPLDIMKEV
+5750 
-5761 PVISLSP
+5761 
-5768 DSDSGTVGDNITRDK
+5768 
-5783 QPTFIIG
+5783 
-5790 NLESDVVVVQVDIN
+5790 
-5804 GTVYNAEKNADGVWF
+5804 
-5819 FTPGTPL
+5819 
-5826 ADGSYTISVIASD
+5826 
-5839 AAGNQKNSLPI
+5839 
-5850 TVTIDSTLTVPEIAL
+5850 
-5865 AAGEDNGASD
+5865 
-5875 SDNVTNHTQP
+5875 
-5885 KFTLQHI
+5885 
-5892 DADVTGVTVNV
+5892 
-5903 THNGVTDI
+5903 
-5911 YQATQGADGWTFT
+5911 
-5924 PPAAWNDGNYTLSV
+5924 
-5938 TVVDRAGNSQ
+5938 
-5948 QSASLAVTVDS
+5948 
-5959 TVTVTADSQHDD
+5959 
-5971 ASDDATATAV
+5971 
-5981 TPPESETVNA
+5981 
-5991 ESATHLRT
+5991 
-5999 EPSAAEESV
+5999 
-6008 VKVTAYSITLLNA
+6008 
-6021 DSGDEIDR
+6021 
-6029 SISQTPSFEIS
+6029 
-6040 VPENIVN
+6040 
-6047 VSIMFEGEEF
+6047 
-6057 TLPITNQKAIFEV
+6057 
-6070 PLSLEDGEYTMDV
+6070 
-6083 KFIDKDN
+6083 
-6090 DFLIKEKTFSVDH
+6090 
-6103 SSADIV
+6103 
-6109 NAMNVRGKTED
+6109 
-6120 DINDSPSTSSVGH
+6120 
-6133 NNNGAID
+6133 
-6140 VFAVNEVTLPVD
+6140 
-6152 NQEEHA
+6152 

>member
-42 PRGSVIIVN
+42 PHGSVIIVN

-430 IAPEKPTIELDD
+430 IPPEKPTIELDD

-1035 GISDDNLTN
+1035 GIADDNLTN

-1067 MSDTQ
+1067 ASDTQ

-1112 SAIFDFT
+1112 SAVFDFT

-1383 GWTFTPPTSWA
+1383 GWSFTPTGAWA

-1454 VPTDVNV
+1454 VPTDVNE

-1474 ATQSATPGVWD
+1474 ATQSATPGAWD

-1504 DEAGNKATQTLD
+1504 DKAGNKTTQELD

-2129 NTDDSGTKGDHLT
+2129 STDDSGTKGDNLT

-2315 FTIDTTLSTPVIV
+2315 FTIDTTLSVPVIV
-2328 LDSADDSGV
+2328 LNSADDTGV
-2337 HGDNMTNH
+2337 QGDNMTNS

-2368 GGVTTTFDATKD
+2368 GGVTTTFDATKGT
-2380 AGGWTFTPTGAWA
+2380 GGWSFTPTGAWA

-2428 IELVNDSGIPDDNL
+2428 IELVNDSGIPNDNL

-2453 VPTDVNVV
+2453 VPTDVN
-2461 RLSIDGGK
+2461 
-2469 TWFNATQSATPGVW
+2469 
-2483 DYIWPDDVADGG
+2483 
-2495 YTLTVEATDEAGNKA
+2495 E
-2510 TQTLDFTIDTTLSVP
+2510 
-2525 TLSLDSADDSGIAG
+2525 
-2539 DNITN
+2539 
-2544 VKTPGFT
+2544 
-2551 LNNIDT
+2551 
-2557 DVSRVIVEVMHNGIK
+2557 
-2572 QEVPLVQTGGQW
+2572 
-2584 RFAPTSDWAD
+2584 
-2594 GDYILTVK
+2594 
-2602 VEDRAGNVKQSAPLT
+2602 
-2617 VTVDTHIA
+2617 
-2625 IDRIE
+2625 
-2630 LVNDS
+2630 
-2635 GIPGD
+2635 
-2640 NLTNEARPH
+2640 
-2649 FQVTVPADVNGVRLS
+2649 
-2664 IDGGKTWFDA
+2664 
-2674 TQSATS
+2674 
-2680 GVWDYTWLTN
+2680 
-2690 VANGPHTLM
+2690 
-2699 VEASDKA
+2699 
-2706 GNKTTQKLDFTI
+2706 
-2718 DTILSEPTI
+2718 
-2727 TLDSAD
+2727 
-2733 DSAAGDNITNVK
+2733 
-2745 MPGFTL
+2745 
-2751 GNIDADVTKV
+2751 
-2761 VVTVAHDGKNQQI
+2761 
-2774 ELIKNGGVWRFTPGA
+2774 
-2789 AWTDGDYTLT
+2789 
-2799 VKVEDKAGNTNYS
+2799 
-2812 APLTV
+2812 
-2817 TIDTQTSIDR
+2817 
-2827 IELLNDTGIVGD
+2827 
-2839 NLTNEARPQFHITV
+2839 
-2853 PTDVNSVQLS
+2853 
-2863 LDGGINWV
+2863 
-2871 NATLTSDGVWEY
+2871 
-2883 IWPTDLVENTY
+2883 
-2894 TLTVKAT
+2894 
-2901 DVAGNTATETLNF
+2901 
-2914 IIDTTLST
+2914 
-2922 PTITLDSA
+2922 
-2930 DDSGTANDNK
+2930 
-2940 TNVKTPG
+2940 
-2947 FIIGGID
+2947 
-2954 SDVTQVVVQVMRDG
+2954 
-2968 HSEEVELTQTNGQWR
+2968 
-2983 FVPGSAWTDGDYT
+2983 
-2996 LTVTVKDEAGNIRHS
+2996 
-3011 APLTVTIDTQITIDH
+3011 
-3026 IELVNDSGI
+3026 
-3035 PDDNLTNNVR
+3035 
-3045 PHFQVTVPTDV
+3045 
-3056 NVVRLSI
+3056 VRLSI

-3104 GNKTTQQLDFIIDT
+3104 GNQTTQKLDFIIDT
-3118 LLSEPTIVLDNTD
+3118 MLSEPTIVLDSTD
-3131 DSGTKGDNLTNVN
+3131 DSGTKGDNLTNAN
-3144 KPTFLL
+3144 KPTFIL

-3162 EVQHGGTKE
+3162 EVQYGGTKE

-3184 VTPTGTWADGDYTLT
+3184 VTPTGTWADDDYMLT

-3324 IAMDSRDD
+3324 ITMDSRDD

-3353 DADAHSVILR
+3353 DSDAQSVILR

-3414 VVTVDTQTSITDITL
+3414 IVTVDTQTSITDITL

-3466 ANWVSAT
+3466 ANWVSAA

-3619 QIAIDRIELVN
+3619 QIAIDHIELVN

-3712 FTIDITLL
+3712 FTIDITLM

-3850 DIHQVDSDVTRVM
+3850 DIRQVDSDVTRVM

-4047 PTFTIG
+4047 PIFTIG

-4525 SAVDNITSVTTPRFV
+4525 SAVDNITSVTKPRFV

-4554 INGVSYSVTANG
+4554 INGVSYPVTANG

-4891 LRSTAVDVTIDTEV
+4891 LRSTAVDLTIDTEV

-5032 GSTLTIRNPQGVVI
+5032 GSTLTIRSPQGVVI

-5084 EILIEHDT
+5084 DILIEHDT

-5404 TRPTFSIFGEMNQS
+5404 TRPTFSISGEMNQS

-5579 DTHIKVFT
+5579 DTHIQVFT
-5587 SELDDNKSSSKTEW
+5587 SELDDNKSSSKTDW
-5601 WSNSDLITM
+5601 WSNSSTITM
-5610 RGTGEIGATV
+5610 RGMGEIGATV

-5633 VAATGRWELSTD
+5633 VAANGQWELSTD
-5645 KLPEGTYDISLVIE
+5645 QLPEGKYDITLSIE
-5659 DSAGNRWEDV
+5659 DNAGNRKEEV
-5669 REIFIDRTPPNAPVV
+5669 HEIFIDRTPPNAPVV

-5708 TDSEGNTYTL
+5708 TDSNGNTYTL

-5924 PPAAWNDGNYTLSV
+5924 PPAAWNDGTYTLSV

-5999 EPSAAEESV
+5999 VPSAAEESV
-6008 VKVTAYSITLLNA
+6008 VKETAYSITLLNA

-6047 VSIMFEGEEF
+6047 VSVMFEGEEF

-6083 KFIDKDN
+6083 KFIDKDD

-6109 NAMNVRGKTED
+6109 NAMNARGKTED

>member
-42 PRGSVIIVN
+42 PHGSVIIVN

-119 KQLDDAENAKK
+119 KQLDEAENAKK

-442 SSDSGIKNDNIT
+442 SSDSGIKNDSIT

-540 TNDSGIVGDNVTNNT
+540 TDDSGIVGDNVTNNT

-592 NFTSDSVEGINNLTF
+592 NFTSDSVEGVNNLTF

-621 SYVIDTIAPVPPT
+621 SYVIDTVAPVPPT
-634 VSLEDYV
+634 VSLEDFV

-1067 MSDTQ
+1067 ASDTQ

-1112 SAIFDFT
+1112 SAVFDFT

-1134 DDTGVTGD
+1134 DDTGVAGD

-1186 LFIPGNTWA
+1186 LFTPGNTWA

-1325 PVIVLDSADDTGI
+1325 PVIVLNSADDTGV

-1374 TFDATKGTG
+1374 TFDATKGVG
-1383 GWTFTPPTSWA
+1383 GWTFTPTGAWA

-1430 ELVNDSGIPDDNLTN
+1430 ELVNDSGIPNDNLTN

-1474 ATQSATPGVWD
+1474 ATQNATPGVWD

-1504 DEAGNKATQTLD
+1504 DEAGNKTTQTLD

-1555 IDTDVSRVIV
+1555 IDADVSRVTV

-1677 SATSGVWDYTWLT
+1677 SATPGVWDYTWLT

-1704 DKAGNKTTQKLDFT
+1704 DKAGNKTTQKLDFI
-1718 IDTILSEPTI
+1718 IDTMLSEPTI

-1874 TLTSDG
+1874 TLTPDG

-2020 TQITIDHIELVNDS
+2020 TQIAIDHIELVNDS

-2043 NVRPHFQVT
+2043 
-2052 VPTDVNVVRLSI
+2052 
-2064 DGGKTWFNATQSATP
+2064 
-2079 GVWDYTWLAD
+2079 
-2089 VGEGKHT
+2089 
-2096 LTVEATDKA
+2096 EA
-2105 GNKTTQ
+2105 
-2111 QLDFIIDT
+2111 
-2119 LLSEP
+2119 
-2124 TIVLD
+2124 
-2129 NTDDSGTKGDHLT
+2129 
-2142 NVNKPTF
+2142 
-2149 LLGNIDADARY
+2149 
-2160 VTVEV
+2160 
-2165 QHGGTKEVLTAT
+2165 
-2177 KDATGNWSVTPTG
+2177 
-2190 TWADGD
+2190 
-2196 YTLTVRVE
+2196 
-2204 DEAGNEKHSASLTVT
+2204 
-2219 VDTQITID
+2219 
-2227 VIELV
+2227 
-2232 NDNGIPGDNMTNDA
+2232 
-2246 HPQFR
+2246 
-2251 VTVPGDV
+2251 
-2258 NEVSLSID
+2258 
-2266 GGVTWVKATQSAT
+2266 
-2279 PGVWNY
+2279 
-2285 TWPGTVPDGDYTL
+2285 
-2298 NVKATDN
+2298 
-2305 AGNTVTETLH
+2305 
-2315 FTIDTTLSTPVIV
+2315 
-2328 LDSADDSGV
+2328 
-2337 HGDNMTNH
+2337 
-2345 TQPTFALQHI
+2345 
-2355 DDDAVR
+2355 
-2361 VTVSVEH
+2361 
-2368 GGVTTTFDATKD
+2368 
-2380 AGGWTFTPTGAWA
+2380 
-2393 DGDYTLSVS
+2393 
-2402 VEDKAGNTSHSA
+2402 
-2414 SLTVTVDTQ
+2414 
-2423 IAINN
+2423 
-2428 IELVNDSGIPDDNL
+2428 
-2442 TNNVRPHFQVT
+2442 
-2453 VPTDVNVV
+2453 
-2461 RLSIDGGK
+2461 
-2469 TWFNATQSATPGVW
+2469 
-2483 DYIWPDDVADGG
+2483 
-2495 YTLTVEATDEAGNKA
+2495 
-2510 TQTLDFTIDTTLSVP
+2510 
-2525 TLSLDSADDSGIAG
+2525 
-2539 DNITN
+2539 
-2544 VKTPGFT
+2544 
-2551 LNNIDT
+2551 
-2557 DVSRVIVEVMHNGIK
+2557 
-2572 QEVPLVQTGGQW
+2572 
-2584 RFAPTSDWAD
+2584 
-2594 GDYILTVK
+2594 
-2602 VEDRAGNVKQSAPLT
+2602 
-2617 VTVDTHIA
+2617 
-2625 IDRIE
+2625 
-2630 LVNDS
+2630 
-2635 GIPGD
+2635 
-2640 NLTNEARPH
+2640 
-2649 FQVTVPADVNGVRLS
+2649 
-2664 IDGGKTWFDA
+2664 
-2674 TQSATS
+2674 
-2680 GVWDYTWLTN
+2680 
-2690 VANGPHTLM
+2690 
-2699 VEASDKA
+2699 
-2706 GNKTTQKLDFTI
+2706 
-2718 DTILSEPTI
+2718 
-2727 TLDSAD
+2727 
-2733 DSAAGDNITNVK
+2733 
-2745 MPGFTL
+2745 
-2751 GNIDADVTKV
+2751 
-2761 VVTVAHDGKNQQI
+2761 
-2774 ELIKNGGVWRFTPGA
+2774 
-2789 AWTDGDYTLT
+2789 
-2799 VKVEDKAGNTNYS
+2799 
-2812 APLTV
+2812 
-2817 TIDTQTSIDR
+2817 
-2827 IELLNDTGIVGD
+2827 
-2839 NLTNEARPQFHITV
+2839 
-2853 PTDVNSVQLS
+2853 
-2863 LDGGINWV
+2863 
-2871 NATLTSDGVWEY
+2871 
-2883 IWPTDLVENTY
+2883 
-2894 TLTVKAT
+2894 
-2901 DVAGNTATETLNF
+2901 
-2914 IIDTTLST
+2914 
-2922 PTITLDSA
+2922 
-2930 DDSGTANDNK
+2930 
-2940 TNVKTPG
+2940 
-2947 FIIGGID
+2947 
-2954 SDVTQVVVQVMRDG
+2954 
-2968 HSEEVELTQTNGQWR
+2968 
-2983 FVPGSAWTDGDYT
+2983 
-2996 LTVTVKDEAGNIRHS
+2996 
-3011 APLTVTIDTQITIDH
+3011 
-3026 IELVNDSGI
+3026 
-3035 PDDNLTNNVR
+3035 R

-3171 VLTATKGA
+3171 VLTATKDATGNWSVTPTGTWADGDYTLTVRVEDEAGNEKHSASLTVTVDTQITIDAIELVNDNGIPGDNMTNDAHPQFRVTVPGDVNEVSLSIDGGVTWVKATQSATPGVWNYTWPGTVPDGDYTLNVKATDNAGNTVTETLHFTIDTTLSTPVIVLDSADDTGIQGDNMTNRTQPTFNLQHIDDDAVRVTVSVEHGGVTTTFDATKGVGGWTFTPPTSWGAGDYTLSVSVEDKAGNTSHSASLTVTVDTQIAINNIELVNDSGIPDDNLTNNVRPQFQVKVPTDVNEVRLSIDGGKTWFNATQSATPGVWDYTWLADVGEGKHTLTVEATDKAGNQTTQKLDFIIDTLLSEPTIVLDNTDDSGIKGDNLTNANKPTFLLGNIDADARYVTVEVQHGSTKEVLTATKGA

-3199 VRVEDDAGNVKYSAP
+3199 VRVEDEAGNVKYSAP

-3269 WVRATQGTAGI
+3269 WVRATQGTAGS

-3324 IAMDSRDD
+3324 ITMDSRDD

-3353 DADAHSVILR
+3353 DSDAQSVILR

-3414 VVTVDTQTSITDITL
+3414 IVTVDTQTSITDITL

-3466 ANWVSAT
+3466 ANWVSAA

-3619 QIAIDRIELVN
+3619 QIAIDHIELVN

-3638 VTKHV
+3638 ITKHV

-3695 TVEVTDGAGNKM
+3695 IVEVTDGAGNKM
-3707 TETLN
+3707 TGTLD

-3741 SVTQPVFVLG
+3741 SVTQPIFVLG

-3850 DIHQVDSDVTRVM
+3850 DIRQVDSDVTRVM

-3907 GNVKESAPFEVRIDT
+3907 GNVKESAPLEVRIDT

-3951 IDVPGDVVQVR
+3951 IDVPGDVIQVR

-4183 GSALPDGQHTLL
+4183 GSALPDGKHTLL

-4307 ELRIEIDT
+4307 ELQIEIDT

-4369 NAAGQWEFTAGSALP
+4369 NAAGQWEFTAGSALS

-4525 SAVDNITSVTTPRFV
+4525 SAVDNITSVTKPRFV

-4554 INGVSYSVTANG
+4554 INGVSYPVTANG

-4614 MEPASDTGNSNS
+4614 MEPASDTGSSNS

-4654 KSGREVLKQTIT
+4654 KSGREVLKHTIT

-4724 DQHEATS
+4724 DQYEATS

-4738 FAEAFSTIMIQWDG
+4738 LAEAFSTIMIQWDG

-4833 TLIGSTLP
+4833 TL
-4841 NTIVSIYVDG
+4841 
-4851 VKVGEA
+4851 
-4857 TADTAGRYTFQLSEM
+4857 
-4872 KDGHYV
+4872 
-4878 VQVGIVNPRDNSE
+4878 
-4891 LRSTAVDVTIDTEV
+4891 
-4905 AELVWNISGMHEGGY
+4905 
-4920 INTVTPEIGGT
+4920 
-4931 SEPNS
+4931 
-4936 KITIFVNGVE
+4936 
-4946 KAIAYTTGAGHWG
+4946 
-4959 VVLPALGN
+4959 
-4967 DGNYELTFKVEDVA
+4967 
-4981 GNIREFG
+4981 
-4988 PQNVILDTVISPL
+4988 
-5001 TVVLREAD
+5001 
-5009 DSGKVGDWIT
+5009 
-5019 NKSHVTIDGTAEA
+5019 
-5032 GSTLTIRNPQGVVI
+5032 
-5046 ATLVVGNDG
+5046 VGN
-5055 RWSAEL
+5055 
-5061 DLREGSNAF
+5061 
-5070 VVVSEDKA
+5070 
-5078 GNSQQK
+5078 
-5084 EILIEHDT
+5084 
-5092 QIEISDISLS
+5092 
-5102 RDTNSGDK
+5102 
-5110 YDLITNNKSPVLV
+5110 
-5123 AMTDPGATVQVYING
+5123 
-5138 VLQGTVEASS
+5138 
-5148 SGNISYTMPA
+5148 
-5158 NSADGEY
+5158 
-5165 QVQFVA
+5165 
-5171 TDTAGNRVESAITT
+5171 
-5185 VTIDS
+5185 
-5190 QIAVFDID
+5190 
-5198 EDSLPALSNN
+5198 
-5208 RALSVSGVGEAGSQ
+5208 
-5222 VSIFVDGKLVNVVM
+5222 
-5236 VEADGTWRAP
+5236 
-5246 ILLQDDGTFN
+5246 
-5256 IHFSITD
+5256 
-5263 VAGNTEVSKDYS
+5263 
-5275 VDVDSSTDFPT
+5275 T
-5286 LNLEDASNS
+5286 L
-5295 GSLDDLITNHNK
+5295 
-5307 PVLVGTAEAG
+5307 
-5317 ATIHIYV
+5317 
-5324 DEKIV
+5324 
-5329 ANVLVLEDGT
+5329 
-5339 WSYQFDNAL
+5339 
-5348 KDGEYSIRVV
+5348 
-5358 AEDPAGNTAES
+5358 
-5369 PRLLVTID
+5369 
-5377 TSTFI
+5377 
-5382 DNPAMVAG
+5382 
-5390 SDNGIFSNDSITSQ
+5390 
-5404 TRPTFSIFGEMNQS
+5404 
-5418 VQIFIDGVLVDTITV
+5418 
-5433 TDRNQVYRPESPL
+5433 
-5446 GDGSHS
+5446 
-5452 IYYVITDKAGNTATS
+5452 
-5467 KTLNFTIDTFNT
+5467 
-5479 TPVAIDSI
+5479 
-5487 GGQTLAEMTGSDGKI
+5487 
-5502 YITDTTRN
+5502 
-5510 LLFSGSAEPNSKIE
+5510 
-5524 IIINGLNVG
+5524 
-5533 EVWVNEKGHWQM
+5533 
-5545 PVNPLYFTEGQLDIT
+5545 
-5560 VKSTDRAGNVNQ
+5560 
-5572 EKYSIWV
+5572 
-5579 DTHIKVFT
+5579 
-5587 SELDDNKSSSKTEW
+5587 
-5601 WSNSDLITM
+5601 
-5610 RGTGEIGATV
+5610 
-5620 SLIVAGVTLATAV
+5620 
-5633 VAATGRWELSTD
+5633 
-5645 KLPEGTYDISLVIE
+5645 
-5659 DSAGNRWEDV
+5659 
-5669 REIFIDRTPPNAPVV
+5669 
-5684 TYSDIVNDLIIMQ
+5684 
-5697 GTAEAKSQLII
+5697 
-5708 TDSEGNTYTL
+5708 
-5718 TVPDNGKW
+5718 
-5726 SMAIPYPSEG
+5726 
-5736 KFTITSVDAIGNRS
+5736 
-5750 DDVPLDIMKEV
+5750 
-5761 PVISLSP
+5761 
-5768 DSDSGTVGDNITRDK
+5768 
-5783 QPTFIIG
+5783 
-5790 NLESDVVVVQVDIN
+5790 
-5804 GTVYNAEKNADGVWF
+5804 
-5819 FTPGTPL
+5819 
-5826 ADGSYTISVIASD
+5826 
-5839 AAGNQKNSLPI
+5839 
-5850 TVTIDSTLTVPEIAL
+5850 
-5865 AAGEDNGASD
+5865 
-5875 SDNVTNHTQP
+5875 
-5885 KFTLQHI
+5885 
-5892 DADVTGVTVNV
+5892 
-5903 THNGVTDI
+5903 
-5911 YQATQGADGWTFT
+5911 
-5924 PPAAWNDGNYTLSV
+5924 
-5938 TVVDRAGNSQ
+5938 
-5948 QSASLAVTVDS
+5948 
-5959 TVTVTADSQHDD
+5959 
-5971 ASDDATATAV
+5971 
-5981 TPPESETVNA
+5981 
-5991 ESATHLRT
+5991 
-5999 EPSAAEESV
+5999 
-6008 VKVTAYSITLLNA
+6008 
-6021 DSGDEIDR
+6021 
-6029 SISQTPSFEIS
+6029 
-6040 VPENIVN
+6040 
-6047 VSIMFEGEEF
+6047 
-6057 TLPITNQKAIFEV
+6057 
-6070 PLSLEDGEYTMDV
+6070 
-6083 KFIDKDN
+6083 
-6090 DFLIKEKTFSVDH
+6090 
-6103 SSADIV
+6103 
-6109 NAMNVRGKTED
+6109 
-6120 DINDSPSTSSVGH
+6120 
-6133 NNNGAID
+6133 
-6140 VFAVNEVTLPVD
+6140 
-6152 NQEEHA
+6152 

>member
-308 TYNLEAEAK
+308 AYNLEAEAK

-430 IAPEKPTIELDD
+430 IPPEKPTIELDD

-634 VSLEDYV
+634 VSLEDFV

-1035 GISDDNLTN
+1035 GIADDNLTN

-1112 SAIFDFT
+1112 SAVFDFT

-1186 LFIPGNTWA
+1186 LFTPGNTWA

-1200 LTVKVEDKAGNTNY
+1200 LTVKVEDKAGNTSY

-1325 PVIVLDSADDTGI
+1325 PVIVLNSADDTGV
-1338 QGDNMTNSTQPT
+1338 QGDNMTNRTQPT

-1474 ATQSATPGVWD
+1474 ATQSATPGAWD

-1504 DEAGNKATQTLD
+1504 DKAGNKTTQELD

-1704 DKAGNKTTQKLDFT
+1704 DKAGNKTTQKLDFI
-1718 IDTILSEPTI
+1718 IDTLLSEPTI

-2129 NTDDSGTKGDHLT
+2129 STDDSGTKGDNLT

-2315 FTIDTTLSTPVIV
+2315 FTIDTTLSVPVIV
-2328 LDSADDSGV
+2328 LNSADDTGV
-2337 HGDNMTNH
+2337 QGDNMTNS

-2368 GGVTTTFDATKD
+2368 GGVTTTFDATKGV
-2380 AGGWTFTPTGAWA
+2380 GGWSFTPTGAWA

-2442 TNNVRPHFQVT
+2442 TNNVRPHFQVK
-2453 VPTDVNVV
+2453 VPTDVN
-2461 RLSIDGGK
+2461 
-2469 TWFNATQSATPGVW
+2469 
-2483 DYIWPDDVADGG
+2483 
-2495 YTLTVEATDEAGNKA
+2495 E
-2510 TQTLDFTIDTTLSVP
+2510 
-2525 TLSLDSADDSGIAG
+2525 
-2539 DNITN
+2539 
-2544 VKTPGFT
+2544 
-2551 LNNIDT
+2551 
-2557 DVSRVIVEVMHNGIK
+2557 
-2572 QEVPLVQTGGQW
+2572 
-2584 RFAPTSDWAD
+2584 
-2594 GDYILTVK
+2594 
-2602 VEDRAGNVKQSAPLT
+2602 
-2617 VTVDTHIA
+2617 
-2625 IDRIE
+2625 
-2630 LVNDS
+2630 
-2635 GIPGD
+2635 
-2640 NLTNEARPH
+2640 
-2649 FQVTVPADVNGVRLS
+2649 
-2664 IDGGKTWFDA
+2664 
-2674 TQSATS
+2674 
-2680 GVWDYTWLTN
+2680 
-2690 VANGPHTLM
+2690 
-2699 VEASDKA
+2699 
-2706 GNKTTQKLDFTI
+2706 
-2718 DTILSEPTI
+2718 
-2727 TLDSAD
+2727 
-2733 DSAAGDNITNVK
+2733 
-2745 MPGFTL
+2745 
-2751 GNIDADVTKV
+2751 
-2761 VVTVAHDGKNQQI
+2761 
-2774 ELIKNGGVWRFTPGA
+2774 
-2789 AWTDGDYTLT
+2789 
-2799 VKVEDKAGNTNYS
+2799 
-2812 APLTV
+2812 
-2817 TIDTQTSIDR
+2817 
-2827 IELLNDTGIVGD
+2827 
-2839 NLTNEARPQFHITV
+2839 
-2853 PTDVNSVQLS
+2853 
-2863 LDGGINWV
+2863 
-2871 NATLTSDGVWEY
+2871 
-2883 IWPTDLVENTY
+2883 
-2894 TLTVKAT
+2894 
-2901 DVAGNTATETLNF
+2901 
-2914 IIDTTLST
+2914 
-2922 PTITLDSA
+2922 
-2930 DDSGTANDNK
+2930 
-2940 TNVKTPG
+2940 
-2947 FIIGGID
+2947 
-2954 SDVTQVVVQVMRDG
+2954 
-2968 HSEEVELTQTNGQWR
+2968 
-2983 FVPGSAWTDGDYT
+2983 
-2996 LTVTVKDEAGNIRHS
+2996 
-3011 APLTVTIDTQITIDH
+3011 
-3026 IELVNDSGI
+3026 
-3035 PDDNLTNNVR
+3035 
-3045 PHFQVTVPTDV
+3045 
-3056 NVVRLSI
+3056 VRLSI

-3104 GNKTTQQLDFIIDT
+3104 GNQTTQKLDFIIDT
-3118 LLSEPTIVLDNTD
+3118 MLSEPTIVLDSTD
-3131 DSGTKGDNLTNVN
+3131 DSGTKGDNLTNAN
-3144 KPTFLL
+3144 KPTFIL

-3162 EVQHGGTKE
+3162 EVQYGGTKE

-3324 IAMDSRDD
+3324 ITMDSRDD

-3353 DADAHSVILR
+3353 DSDAQSVILR

-3414 VVTVDTQTSITDITL
+3414 IVTVDTQTSITDITL

-3466 ANWVSAT
+3466 ANWVSAA

-3619 QIAIDRIELVN
+3619 QIAIDHIELVN

-3712 FTIDITLL
+3712 FTIDITLM

-3850 DIHQVDSDVTRVM
+3850 DIRQVDSDVTRVM

-4307 ELRIEIDT
+4307 ELKIEIDT

-4525 SAVDNITSVTTPRFV
+4525 SAVDNITSVTKPRFV

-4554 INGVSYSVTANG
+4554 INGVSYPVTANG

-4833 TLIGSTLP
+4833 TLVENTLP
-4841 NTIVSIYVDG
+4841 NAIVSIYVDG

-4967 DGNYELTFKVEDVA
+4967 DGNYVLTFKVEDVA

-5032 GSTLTIRNPQGVVI
+5032 GSTLTIRSPQGVVI

-5084 EILIEHDT
+5084 DILIEHDT

-5339 WSYQFDNAL
+5339 WSYQFDNVL

-5404 TRPTFSIFGEMNQS
+5404 TRPTFSISGEMNQS

-5579 DTHIKVFT
+5579 DTHIQVFT
-5587 SELDDNKSSSKTEW
+5587 SELDDNKSSSKTDW
-5601 WSNSDLITM
+5601 WSNSSTITM
-5610 RGTGEIGATV
+5610 RGMGEIGATV

-5633 VAATGRWELSTD
+5633 VAANGQWELSTD
-5645 KLPEGTYDISLVIE
+5645 QLPEGKYDITLSIE
-5659 DSAGNRWEDV
+5659 DNAGNRKEEV
-5669 REIFIDRTPPNAPVV
+5669 HEIFIDRTPPNAPVV

-5708 TDSEGNTYTL
+5708 TDSNGNTYTL

-5750 DDVPLDIMKEV
+5750 DDVSLDIMKEV

-5865 AAGEDNGASD
+5865 AAGEDNGVSD

-5903 THNGVTDI
+5903 THNGVTDT

-5924 PPAAWNDGNYTLSV
+5924 PPAAWNDGTYTLSV

-5999 EPSAAEESV
+5999 VPSAAEESV
-6008 VKVTAYSITLLNA
+6008 VKETAYSITLLNA

-6109 NAMNVRGKTED
+6109 NAMNARGKTED

>member
-159 SKQIEEMLQNFLA
+159 SKQMEEMLQEFLA

-430 IAPEKPTIELDD
+430 IPPEKPTIELDD

-707 DAAGNKSSTV
+707 DAAGNKSSIV

-1067 MSDTQ
+1067 ASDTQ

-1112 SAIFDFT
+1112 SAVFDFT

-1186 LFIPGNTWA
+1186 LFTPGNTWA

-1214 SAPLTVVI
+1214 STPLTVVI

-1269 GNSWVQATPGVAG
+1269 GHSWVQATPGVAG

-1313 TIDFAVDTTLSV
+1313 TIDFAVDSTLSV
-1325 PVIVLDSADDTGI
+1325 PVIVLNNADDTGI
-1338 QGDNMTNSTQPT
+1338 QGDNLTNRTQPT
-1350 FALQHIDDDAV
+1350 FALQQIDDDAV

-1383 GWTFTPPTSWA
+1383 GWTFTPPALWA

-1474 ATQSATPGVWD
+1474 ATQGATPGAWD

-1504 DEAGNKATQTLD
+1504 DKAGNQTTQELD

-1591 DWADGDYILTVKVE
+1591 DWGDGDYILTVKVE

-1698 LMVEAS
+1698 LMVEAT
-1704 DKAGNKTTQKLDFT
+1704 DKAGNQTTQKLDFI
-1718 IDTILSEPTI
+1718 IDTLLSEPTI

-2020 TQITIDHIELVNDS
+2020 TQIAIDHIELVNDS

-2043 NVRPHFQVT
+2043 NVRPQFQVT

-2079 GVWDYTWLAD
+2079 GVWDYTWLTD
-2089 VGEGKHT
+2089 VANGSHT
-2096 LTVEATDKA
+2096 LTVEATDAA
-2105 GNKTTQ
+2105 GNKATQ
-2111 QLDFIIDT
+2111 NLEFNIDT

-2124 TIVLD
+2124 TIALD
-2129 NTDDSGTKGDHLT
+2129 STDDSGTKGDNLT

-2149 LLGNIDADARY
+2149 ILGNIDADARY

-2177 KDATGNWSVTPTG
+2177 KGATGIWSVTPTG
-2190 TWADGD
+2190 MWADGSH
-2196 YTLTVRVE
+2196 TLTVRVE
-2204 DEAGNEKHSASLTVT
+2204 DDAGNVKYSAPLTIT

-2227 VIELV
+2227 DIELV
-2232 NDNGIPGDNMTNDA
+2232 NDSGTKGDNLTNDA
-2246 HPQFR
+2246 NPHFR
-2251 VTVPGDV
+2251 ITVPGDV

-2266 GGVTWVKATQSAT
+2266 GGVTWVKAMQSST
-2279 PGVWNY
+2279 SGVWNY
-2285 TWPGTVPDGDYTL
+2285 TWPKTLADDDYTL
-2298 NVKATDN
+2298 TVKATDN
-2305 AGNTVTETLH
+2305 AGNTVTRTLD

-2328 LDSADDSGV
+2328 LDSADDTGV
-2337 HGDNMTNH
+2337 QGDNMTNR
-2345 TQPTFALQHI
+2345 TQPTFNLQHI

-2368 GGVTTTFDATKD
+2368 GGVTTTFDVTKD
-2380 AGGWTFTPTGAWA
+2380 AGGWTFTPPTSWGA
-2393 DGDYTLSVS
+2393 GDYTLSVS

-2442 TNNVRPHFQVT
+2442 TNNVRPQFQVK
-2453 VPTDVNVV
+2453 VPTDVN
-2461 RLSIDGGK
+2461 
-2469 TWFNATQSATPGVW
+2469 
-2483 DYIWPDDVADGG
+2483 
-2495 YTLTVEATDEAGNKA
+2495 E
-2510 TQTLDFTIDTTLSVP
+2510 
-2525 TLSLDSADDSGIAG
+2525 
-2539 DNITN
+2539 
-2544 VKTPGFT
+2544 
-2551 LNNIDT
+2551 
-2557 DVSRVIVEVMHNGIK
+2557 
-2572 QEVPLVQTGGQW
+2572 
-2584 RFAPTSDWAD
+2584 
-2594 GDYILTVK
+2594 
-2602 VEDRAGNVKQSAPLT
+2602 
-2617 VTVDTHIA
+2617 
-2625 IDRIE
+2625 
-2630 LVNDS
+2630 
-2635 GIPGD
+2635 
-2640 NLTNEARPH
+2640 
-2649 FQVTVPADVNGVRLS
+2649 
-2664 IDGGKTWFDA
+2664 
-2674 TQSATS
+2674 
-2680 GVWDYTWLTN
+2680 
-2690 VANGPHTLM
+2690 
-2699 VEASDKA
+2699 
-2706 GNKTTQKLDFTI
+2706 
-2718 DTILSEPTI
+2718 
-2727 TLDSAD
+2727 
-2733 DSAAGDNITNVK
+2733 
-2745 MPGFTL
+2745 
-2751 GNIDADVTKV
+2751 
-2761 VVTVAHDGKNQQI
+2761 
-2774 ELIKNGGVWRFTPGA
+2774 
-2789 AWTDGDYTLT
+2789 
-2799 VKVEDKAGNTNYS
+2799 
-2812 APLTV
+2812 
-2817 TIDTQTSIDR
+2817 
-2827 IELLNDTGIVGD
+2827 
-2839 NLTNEARPQFHITV
+2839 
-2853 PTDVNSVQLS
+2853 
-2863 LDGGINWV
+2863 
-2871 NATLTSDGVWEY
+2871 
-2883 IWPTDLVENTY
+2883 
-2894 TLTVKAT
+2894 
-2901 DVAGNTATETLNF
+2901 
-2914 IIDTTLST
+2914 
-2922 PTITLDSA
+2922 
-2930 DDSGTANDNK
+2930 
-2940 TNVKTPG
+2940 
-2947 FIIGGID
+2947 
-2954 SDVTQVVVQVMRDG
+2954 
-2968 HSEEVELTQTNGQWR
+2968 
-2983 FVPGSAWTDGDYT
+2983 
-2996 LTVTVKDEAGNIRHS
+2996 
-3011 APLTVTIDTQITIDH
+3011 
-3026 IELVNDSGI
+3026 
-3035 PDDNLTNNVR
+3035 
-3045 PHFQVTVPTDV
+3045 
-3056 NVVRLSI
+3056 VRLSI

-3104 GNKTTQQLDFIIDT
+3104 GNQTTQKLDFIIDT
-3118 LLSEPTIVLDNTD
+3118 LLSEPTIALDSTD
-3131 DSGTKGDNLTNVN
+3131 DSGTKGDNLTSVN
-3144 KPTFLL
+3144 KPTFIL

-3184 VTPTGTWADGDYTLT
+3184 VTPTGMWADGSHTLT

-3214 LTVTVDTQITIDVIE
+3214 LTVTVDTHIAIDDIE

-3306 KTTQTLDFTIDTR
+3306 QTTQTLDFTIDTR

-3389 WADGSYTLTVEVTDN
+3389 WADGSYTLTVEVQDN

-3414 VVTVDTQTSITDITL
+3414 IVTVDTQTSITDITL

-3466 ANWVSAT
+3466 ANWVSAA

-3808 QTSAPLKVTIDGT
+3808 QTSAPLKVTIDGS

-3842 TNHDRPVF
+3842 TKHDRPVF
-3850 DIHQVDSDVTRVM
+3850 DIRQVDSDVTRVM

-3907 GNVKESAPFEVRIDT
+3907 GNVKESAPLEVRIDT

-3951 IDVPGDVVQVR
+3951 IDVPGDVIQVR

-3984 DSPNTLVDGT
+3984 DTPNTLVDGT

-4003 EAGNI
+4003 QAGNI

-4225 DPTHDTGDDTND
+4225 DSTHDTGDDTND

-4307 ELRIEIDT
+4307 ELKIEIDT

-4354 VLVSFDGVNWTPISK
+4354 VLVSFDGVNWTPVSK
-4369 NAAGQWEFTAGSALP
+4369 NAAGQWQFTAGSALS

-4493 AGNKISK
+4493 AGNRISK
-4500 EVSFTIDTIV
+4500 EVSFTIDTVV
-4510 SDPSIDLLDADDTGE
+4510 SDPRIDLLDADDTGE
-4525 SAVDNITSVTTPRFV
+4525 SAVDNITSVTKPRFV

-4554 INGVSYSVTANG
+4554 INGVSYPVTANG

-4614 MEPASDTGNSNS
+4614 MEPASDTGSSNS

-4654 KSGREVLKQTIT
+4654 KSGREVLKHTIT

-4724 DQHEATS
+4724 DQYEATS

-4738 FAEAFSTIMIQWDG
+4738 LAEAFSTIMIQWDG

-4833 TLIGSTLP
+4833 TLVGNTLP
-4841 NTIVSIYVDG
+4841 NAIVSIYVDG

-5382 DNPAMVAG
+5382 DNPVMMAG

-5404 TRPTFSIFGEMNQS
+5404 TRPAFSIYGEMNQS

-5467 KTLNFTIDTFNT
+5467 KTLNFTIDTLNT

-5533 EVWVNEKGHWQM
+5533 EVWVNDKGHWQM

-5579 DTHIKVFT
+5579 DTHIQVFT
-5587 SELDDNKSSSKTEW
+5587 SELDDNKSSSKTDW
-5601 WSNSDLITM
+5601 WSNSSTITM
-5610 RGTGEIGATV
+5610 RGMGEIGATV

-5633 VAATGRWELSTD
+5633 VAANGQWELSTD
-5645 KLPEGTYDISLVIE
+5645 QLPEGKYDITLSIE
-5659 DSAGNRWEDV
+5659 DNAGNRKEEV
-5669 REIFIDRTPPNAPVV
+5669 HEIFIDRTPPNAPVV

-5708 TDSEGNTYTL
+5708 TDSNGNTYTL

-5768 DSDSGTVGDNITRDK
+5768 DSDSGTVGDNITRDN

-5790 NLESDVVVVQVDIN
+5790 NLESDVVIVQVDIN

-5875 SDNVTNHTQP
+5875 SDNVTNHNHTQP

-5924 PPAAWNDGNYTLSV
+5924 PPAAWNDGTYTLSV
-5938 TVVDRAGNSQ
+5938 TVVDRAGNSL
-5948 QSASLAVTVDS
+5948 QSASLEVTVDS

-5999 EPSAAEESV
+5999 VPSAAEESV
-6008 VKVTAYSITLLNA
+6008 VKETAYSITLLNA

-6047 VSIMFEGEEF
+6047 VSVMFEGEEF

-6083 KFIDKDN
+6083 KFIDKDD

-6109 NAMNVRGKTED
+6109 NAMNARGKTED

>member
-42 PRGSVIIVN
+42 PHGSVIIVN

-119 KQLDDAENAKK
+119 KQLDEAENAKK

-442 SSDSGIKNDNIT
+442 SSDSGIKNDSIT

-540 TNDSGIVGDNVTNNT
+540 TDDSGIVGDNVTNNT

-592 NFTSDSVEGINNLTF
+592 NFTSDSVEGVNNLTF

-621 SYVIDTIAPVPPT
+621 SYVIDTVAPVPPT
-634 VSLEDYV
+634 VSLEDFV

-1067 MSDTQ
+1067 ASDTQ

-1112 SAIFDFT
+1112 SAVFDFT

-1134 DDTGVTGD
+1134 DDTGVAGD

-1186 LFIPGNTWA
+1186 LFTPGNTWA

-1325 PVIVLDSADDTGI
+1325 PVIVLNSADDTGV

-1374 TFDATKGTG
+1374 TFDATKGVG
-1383 GWTFTPPTSWA
+1383 GWTFTPTGGRA

-1430 ELVNDSGIPDDNLTN
+1430 ELVNDSGIPNDNLTN

-1474 ATQSATPGVWD
+1474 ATQNATPGVWD
-1485 YIWPDDVAD
+1485 YI
-1494 GGYTLTVEAT
+1494 
-1504 DEAGNKATQTLD
+1504 
-1516 FTIDT
+1516 
-1521 TLSVPTLSLDSADDS
+1521 
-1536 GIAGDN
+1536 
-1542 ITNVKTPG
+1542 
-1550 FTLNN
+1550 
-1555 IDTDVSRVIV
+1555 
-1565 EVMHNGIKQEV
+1565 
-1576 PLVQTGGQWRFAPTS
+1576 
-1591 DWADGDYILTVKVE
+1591 
-1605 DRAGNVK
+1605 
-1612 QSAPL
+1612 
-1617 TVTVDTHIAIDRIE
+1617 
-1631 LVNDSGIPGDNL
+1631 
-1643 TNEAR
+1643 
-1648 PHFQV
+1648 
-1653 TVPADVNGVRLSID
+1653 
-1667 GGKTWFDATQ
+1667 
-1677 SATSGVWDYTWLT
+1677 
-1690 NVANGPHT
+1690 
-1698 LMVEAS
+1698 
-1704 DKAGNKTTQKLDFT
+1704 
-1718 IDTILSEPTI
+1718 
-1728 TLDSADDS
+1728 
-1736 AAGDNIT
+1736 
-1743 NVKMP
+1743 
-1748 GFTLG
+1748 
-1753 NIDADVTKVV
+1753 
-1763 VTVAHD
+1763 
-1769 GKNQQIELIKN
+1769 
-1780 GGVWRFTPGAAWT
+1780 
-1793 DGDYTLTVKV
+1793 
-1803 EDKAGNTNYSA
+1803 
-1814 PLTVTID
+1814 
-1821 TQTSIDRIELLNDT
+1821 
-1835 GIVGDNLTNEARPQF
+1835 
-1850 HITVPTD
+1850 
-1857 VNSVQLSLD
+1857 
-1866 GGINWVNA
+1866 
-1874 TLTSDG
+1874 
-1880 VWEYIWPTDLVENTY
+1880 
-1895 TLTVKAT
+1895 
-1902 DVAGNTA
+1902 
-1909 TETLNFIIDTTLS
+1909 
-1922 TPTITLDSAD
+1922 
-1932 DSGTANDNKTNV
+1932 
-1944 KTPGFIIGGIDSDVT
+1944 
-1959 QVVVQVMRDGHSEE
+1959 
-1973 VELTQTNGQWRFV
+1973 
-1986 PGSAW
+1986 
-1991 TDGDYT
+1991 
-1997 LTVTVKDEA
+1997 
-2006 GNIRHSAPLTVTID
+2006 
-2020 TQITIDHIELVNDS
+2020 
-2034 GIPDDNLTN
+2034 
-2043 NVRPHFQVT
+2043 
-2052 VPTDVNVVRLSI
+2052 
-2064 DGGKTWFNATQSATP
+2064 
-2079 GVWDYTWLAD
+2079 WLAD

-2105 GNKTTQ
+2105 GNQTTQ
-2111 QLDFIIDT
+2111 KLDFIIDT

-2129 NTDDSGTKGDHLT
+2129 NTDDSGIKGDNLT
-2142 NVNKPTF
+2142 NANKPTF

-2165 QHGGTKEVLTAT
+2165 QHG
-2177 KDATGNWSVTPTG
+2177 S
-2190 TWADGD
+2190 
-2196 YTLTVRVE
+2196 
-2204 DEAGNEKHSASLTVT
+2204 
-2219 VDTQITID
+2219 
-2227 VIELV
+2227 
-2232 NDNGIPGDNMTNDA
+2232 
-2246 HPQFR
+2246 
-2251 VTVPGDV
+2251 
-2258 NEVSLSID
+2258 
-2266 GGVTWVKATQSAT
+2266 
-2279 PGVWNY
+2279 
-2285 TWPGTVPDGDYTL
+2285 
-2298 NVKATDN
+2298 
-2305 AGNTVTETLH
+2305 
-2315 FTIDTTLSTPVIV
+2315 
-2328 LDSADDSGV
+2328 
-2337 HGDNMTNH
+2337 
-2345 TQPTFALQHI
+2345 
-2355 DDDAVR
+2355 
-2361 VTVSVEH
+2361 
-2368 GGVTTTFDATKD
+2368 
-2380 AGGWTFTPTGAWA
+2380 
-2393 DGDYTLSVS
+2393 
-2402 VEDKAGNTSHSA
+2402 
-2414 SLTVTVDTQ
+2414 
-2423 IAINN
+2423 
-2428 IELVNDSGIPDDNL
+2428 
-2442 TNNVRPHFQVT
+2442 
-2453 VPTDVNVV
+2453 
-2461 RLSIDGGK
+2461 
-2469 TWFNATQSATPGVW
+2469 
-2483 DYIWPDDVADGG
+2483 
-2495 YTLTVEATDEAGNKA
+2495 
-2510 TQTLDFTIDTTLSVP
+2510 
-2525 TLSLDSADDSGIAG
+2525 
-2539 DNITN
+2539 
-2544 VKTPGFT
+2544 
-2551 LNNIDT
+2551 
-2557 DVSRVIVEVMHNGIK
+2557 
-2572 QEVPLVQTGGQW
+2572 
-2584 RFAPTSDWAD
+2584 
-2594 GDYILTVK
+2594 
-2602 VEDRAGNVKQSAPLT
+2602 
-2617 VTVDTHIA
+2617 
-2625 IDRIE
+2625 
-2630 LVNDS
+2630 
-2635 GIPGD
+2635 
-2640 NLTNEARPH
+2640 
-2649 FQVTVPADVNGVRLS
+2649 
-2664 IDGGKTWFDA
+2664 
-2674 TQSATS
+2674 
-2680 GVWDYTWLTN
+2680 
-2690 VANGPHTLM
+2690 
-2699 VEASDKA
+2699 
-2706 GNKTTQKLDFTI
+2706 
-2718 DTILSEPTI
+2718 
-2727 TLDSAD
+2727 
-2733 DSAAGDNITNVK
+2733 
-2745 MPGFTL
+2745 
-2751 GNIDADVTKV
+2751 
-2761 VVTVAHDGKNQQI
+2761 
-2774 ELIKNGGVWRFTPGA
+2774 
-2789 AWTDGDYTLT
+2789 
-2799 VKVEDKAGNTNYS
+2799 
-2812 APLTV
+2812 
-2817 TIDTQTSIDR
+2817 
-2827 IELLNDTGIVGD
+2827 
-2839 NLTNEARPQFHITV
+2839 
-2853 PTDVNSVQLS
+2853 
-2863 LDGGINWV
+2863 
-2871 NATLTSDGVWEY
+2871 
-2883 IWPTDLVENTY
+2883 
-2894 TLTVKAT
+2894 
-2901 DVAGNTATETLNF
+2901 
-2914 IIDTTLST
+2914 
-2922 PTITLDSA
+2922 
-2930 DDSGTANDNK
+2930 
-2940 TNVKTPG
+2940 
-2947 FIIGGID
+2947 
-2954 SDVTQVVVQVMRDG
+2954 
-2968 HSEEVELTQTNGQWR
+2968 
-2983 FVPGSAWTDGDYT
+2983 
-2996 LTVTVKDEAGNIRHS
+2996 
-3011 APLTVTIDTQITIDH
+3011 
-3026 IELVNDSGI
+3026 
-3035 PDDNLTNNVR
+3035 
-3045 PHFQVTVPTDV
+3045 
-3056 NVVRLSI
+3056 
-3063 DGGKTWF
+3063 
-3070 NATQSATPGVWDYT
+3070 
-3084 WLADV
+3084 
-3089 GEGKHTLTVEATDKA
+3089 
-3104 GNKTTQQLDFIIDT
+3104 
-3118 LLSEPTIVLDNTD
+3118 
-3131 DSGTKGDNLTNVN
+3131 
-3144 KPTFLL
+3144 
-3150 GNIDA
+3150 
-3155 DARYVTV
+3155 
-3162 EVQHGGTKE
+3162 TKE

-3199 VRVEDDAGNVKYSAP
+3199 VRVEDEAGNVKYSAP

-3324 IAMDSRDD
+3324 ITMDSRDD

-3353 DADAHSVILR
+3353 DSDAQSVILR

-3414 VVTVDTQTSITDITL
+3414 IVTVDTQTSITDITL

-3466 ANWVSAT
+3466 ANWVSAA

-3513 FIDTRLSTPT
+3513 FIDTRLSTPI

-3619 QIAIDRIELVN
+3619 QIAIDHIELVN

-3695 TVEVTDGAGNKM
+3695 IVEVTDGAGNKM
-3707 TETLN
+3707 TGTLD

-3741 SVTQPVFVLG
+3741 SVTQPIFVLG

-3850 DIHQVDSDVTRVM
+3850 DIRQVDSDVTRVM

-3907 GNVKESAPFEVRIDT
+3907 GNVKESAPLEVRIDT

-3951 IDVPGDVVQVR
+3951 IDVPGDVIQVR

-4183 GSALPDGQHTLL
+4183 GSALPDGKHTLL

-4307 ELRIEIDT
+4307 ELQIEIDT

-4525 SAVDNITSVTTPRFV
+4525 SAVDNITSVTKPRFV

-4554 INGVSYSVTANG
+4554 INGVSYPVTANG

-4614 MEPASDTGNSNS
+4614 MEPASDTGSSNS

-4654 KSGREVLKQTIT
+4654 KSGREVLKHTIT

-4724 DQHEATS
+4724 DQYEATS

-4738 FAEAFSTIMIQWDG
+4738 LAEAFSTIMIQWDG

-4833 TLIGSTLP
+4833 TLVGNTLP
-4841 NTIVSIYVDG
+4841 NAIVSIYVDG

-4967 DGNYELTFKVEDVA
+4967 DGNYVLTFKVEDVA

-5084 EILIEHDT
+5084 DILIEHDT

-5295 GSLDDLITNHNK
+5295 GSLDDLITSHNK

-5382 DNPAMVAG
+5382 DNPVMMAG

-5404 TRPTFSIFGEMNQS
+5404 TRPAFSIYGEMNQS

-5533 EVWVNEKGHWQM
+5533 EVWVNDKGHWQM

-5579 DTHIKVFT
+5579 DTHIQVFT
-5587 SELDDNKSSSKTEW
+5587 SELDDNKSSSKTDW
-5601 WSNSDLITM
+5601 WSNSSTITM
-5610 RGTGEIGATV
+5610 RGMGEIGATV

-5633 VAATGRWELSTD
+5633 VAANGQWELSTD
-5645 KLPEGTYDISLVIE
+5645 QLPEGKYDITLSIE
-5659 DSAGNRWEDV
+5659 DNAGNRKEEV
-5669 REIFIDRTPPNAPVV
+5669 HEIFIDRTPPNAPVV

-5708 TDSEGNTYTL
+5708 TDSNGNTYTL

-5750 DDVPLDIMKEV
+5750 DDVPLDIMKET

-5768 DSDSGTVGDNITRDK
+5768 DSDSGTVGDNITRDN

-5865 AAGEDNGASD
+5865 AAGEGNGASD
-5875 SDNVTNHTQP
+5875 SDNVTNHNHTQP

-5924 PPAAWNDGNYTLSV
+5924 PPAAWNDGTYTLSV
-5938 TVVDRAGNSQ
+5938 TVVDRAGNSL
-5948 QSASLAVTVDS
+5948 QSASLEVTVDS

-5971 ASDDATATAV
+5971 ASDDATPTAV

-5999 EPSAAEESV
+5999 VPSAAEESV
-6008 VKVTAYSITLLNA
+6008 VKETAYSITLLNA

-6047 VSIMFEGEEF
+6047 VSVMFEGEEF

-6083 KFIDKDN
+6083 KFLDKDD

-6109 NAMNVRGKTED
+6109 NAMNARGKTED

-6133 NNNGAID
+6133 NNNGAIE

>member
-42 PRGSVIIVN
+42 PHGSVIIVN

-540 TNDSGIVGDNVTNNT
+540 TDDSGIVGDNVTNNT

-592 NFTSDSVEGINNLTF
+592 NFTSDSVEGVNNLTF

-621 SYVIDTIAPVPPT
+621 SYVIDTVAPVPPT
-634 VSLEDYV
+634 VSLEDFV

-1035 GISDDNLTN
+1035 GIADDNLTN

-1112 SAIFDFT
+1112 SAVFDFT

-1383 GWTFTPPTSWA
+1383 GWSFTPTGAWA

-1430 ELVNDSGIPDDNLTN
+1430 ELVNDSGIPNDNLTN

-1474 ATQSATPGVWD
+1474 ATQSATPGAWD

-1504 DEAGNKATQTLD
+1504 DKAGNKTTQELD

-2129 NTDDSGTKGDHLT
+2129 STDDSGTKGDNLT

-2315 FTIDTTLSTPVIV
+2315 FTIDTTLSVPVIV
-2328 LDSADDSGV
+2328 LNSADDTGV
-2337 HGDNMTNH
+2337 QGDNMTNS

-2368 GGVTTTFDATKD
+2368 GGVTTTFDATKGV
-2380 AGGWTFTPTGAWA
+2380 GGWSFTPTGAWA

-2442 TNNVRPHFQVT
+2442 TNNVRPHFQVK
-2453 VPTDVNVV
+2453 VPTDVN
-2461 RLSIDGGK
+2461 
-2469 TWFNATQSATPGVW
+2469 
-2483 DYIWPDDVADGG
+2483 
-2495 YTLTVEATDEAGNKA
+2495 E
-2510 TQTLDFTIDTTLSVP
+2510 
-2525 TLSLDSADDSGIAG
+2525 
-2539 DNITN
+2539 
-2544 VKTPGFT
+2544 
-2551 LNNIDT
+2551 
-2557 DVSRVIVEVMHNGIK
+2557 
-2572 QEVPLVQTGGQW
+2572 
-2584 RFAPTSDWAD
+2584 
-2594 GDYILTVK
+2594 
-2602 VEDRAGNVKQSAPLT
+2602 
-2617 VTVDTHIA
+2617 
-2625 IDRIE
+2625 
-2630 LVNDS
+2630 
-2635 GIPGD
+2635 
-2640 NLTNEARPH
+2640 
-2649 FQVTVPADVNGVRLS
+2649 
-2664 IDGGKTWFDA
+2664 
-2674 TQSATS
+2674 
-2680 GVWDYTWLTN
+2680 
-2690 VANGPHTLM
+2690 
-2699 VEASDKA
+2699 
-2706 GNKTTQKLDFTI
+2706 
-2718 DTILSEPTI
+2718 
-2727 TLDSAD
+2727 
-2733 DSAAGDNITNVK
+2733 
-2745 MPGFTL
+2745 
-2751 GNIDADVTKV
+2751 
-2761 VVTVAHDGKNQQI
+2761 
-2774 ELIKNGGVWRFTPGA
+2774 
-2789 AWTDGDYTLT
+2789 
-2799 VKVEDKAGNTNYS
+2799 
-2812 APLTV
+2812 
-2817 TIDTQTSIDR
+2817 
-2827 IELLNDTGIVGD
+2827 
-2839 NLTNEARPQFHITV
+2839 
-2853 PTDVNSVQLS
+2853 
-2863 LDGGINWV
+2863 
-2871 NATLTSDGVWEY
+2871 
-2883 IWPTDLVENTY
+2883 
-2894 TLTVKAT
+2894 
-2901 DVAGNTATETLNF
+2901 
-2914 IIDTTLST
+2914 
-2922 PTITLDSA
+2922 
-2930 DDSGTANDNK
+2930 
-2940 TNVKTPG
+2940 
-2947 FIIGGID
+2947 
-2954 SDVTQVVVQVMRDG
+2954 
-2968 HSEEVELTQTNGQWR
+2968 
-2983 FVPGSAWTDGDYT
+2983 
-2996 LTVTVKDEAGNIRHS
+2996 
-3011 APLTVTIDTQITIDH
+3011 
-3026 IELVNDSGI
+3026 
-3035 PDDNLTNNVR
+3035 
-3045 PHFQVTVPTDV
+3045 
-3056 NVVRLSI
+3056 VRLSI

-3104 GNKTTQQLDFIIDT
+3104 GNQTTQKLDFIIDT
-3118 LLSEPTIVLDNTD
+3118 MLSEPTIVLDSTD
-3131 DSGTKGDNLTNVN
+3131 DSGTKGDNLTNAN
-3144 KPTFLL
+3144 KPTFIL

-3162 EVQHGGTKE
+3162 EVQYGGTKE

-3324 IAMDSRDD
+3324 ITMDSRDD

-3353 DADAHSVILR
+3353 DSDAQSVILR

-3414 VVTVDTQTSITDITL
+3414 IVTVDTQTSITDITL

-3466 ANWVSAT
+3466 ANWVSAA

-3619 QIAIDRIELVN
+3619 QIAIDHIELVN

-3712 FTIDITLL
+3712 FTIDITLM

-3850 DIHQVDSDVTRVM
+3850 DIRQVDSDVTRVM

-4307 ELRIEIDT
+4307 ELKIEIDT

-4525 SAVDNITSVTTPRFV
+4525 SAVDNITSVTKPRFV

-4554 INGVSYSVTANG
+4554 INGVSYPVTANG

-4891 LRSTAVDVTIDTEV
+4891 LRSTAVDLTIDTEV

-5295 GSLDDLITNHNK
+5295 GSLDDLITSHNK

-5382 DNPAMVAG
+5382 DNPVMMAG

-5404 TRPTFSIFGEMNQS
+5404 TRPAFSIYGEMNQS

-5467 KTLNFTIDTFNT
+5467 KTLNFTIDTLNT

-5533 EVWVNEKGHWQM
+5533 EVWVNDKGHWQM

-5579 DTHIKVFT
+5579 DTHIQVFT
-5587 SELDDNKSSSKTEW
+5587 SELDDNKSSSKTDW
-5601 WSNSDLITM
+5601 WSNSSTITM
-5610 RGTGEIGATV
+5610 RGMGEIGATV

-5633 VAATGRWELSTD
+5633 VAANGQWELSTD
-5645 KLPEGTYDISLVIE
+5645 QLPEGKYDITLSIE
-5659 DSAGNRWEDV
+5659 DNAGNRKEEV
-5669 REIFIDRTPPNAPVV
+5669 HEIFIDRTPPNAPVV

-5708 TDSEGNTYTL
+5708 TDSNGNTYTL

-5736 KFTITSVDAIGNRS
+5736 KFTITSVDTIGNRS

-5924 PPAAWNDGNYTLSV
+5924 PPAAWNDGTYTLSV

-5959 TVTVTADSQHDD
+5959 TVTVTADSQHND

-5999 EPSAAEESV
+5999 VPSVAEESV
-6008 VKVTAYSITLLNA
+6008 VKETAYSITLLNA

-6047 VSIMFEGEEF
+6047 VSVMFEGEEF

-6083 KFIDKDN
+6083 KFIDKDD

-6109 NAMNVRGKTED
+6109 NAMNARGKAED

>member
-42 PRGSVIIVN
+42 PHGSVIIVN

-119 KQLDDAENAKK
+119 KQLDEAENAKK

-442 SSDSGIKNDNIT
+442 SSDSGIKNDSIT

-540 TNDSGIVGDNVTNNT
+540 TDDSGIVGDNVTNNT

-592 NFTSDSVEGINNLTF
+592 NFTSDSVEGVNNLTF

-621 SYVIDTIAPVPPT
+621 SYVIDTVAPVPPT
-634 VSLEDYV
+634 VSLEDFV

-1035 GISDDNLTN
+1035 GIADDNLTN

-1112 SAIFDFT
+1112 SAVFDFT

-1186 LFIPGNTWA
+1186 LFTPGNTWA

-1200 LTVKVEDKAGNTNY
+1200 LTVKVEDKAGNTSY

-1325 PVIVLDSADDTGI
+1325 PVIVLNSADDTGV
-1338 QGDNMTNSTQPT
+1338 QGDNMTNRTQPT

-1430 ELVNDSGIPDDNLTN
+1430 ELVNDSGIPNDNLTN

-1677 SATSGVWDYTWLT
+1677 SATSGVWDYTWL
-1690 NVANGPHT
+1690 
-1698 LMVEAS
+1698 
-1704 DKAGNKTTQKLDFT
+1704 
-1718 IDTILSEPTI
+1718 
-1728 TLDSADDS
+1728 
-1736 AAGDNIT
+1736 
-1743 NVKMP
+1743 
-1748 GFTLG
+1748 
-1753 NIDADVTKVV
+1753 
-1763 VTVAHD
+1763 
-1769 GKNQQIELIKN
+1769 
-1780 GGVWRFTPGAAWT
+1780 
-1793 DGDYTLTVKV
+1793 
-1803 EDKAGNTNYSA
+1803 
-1814 PLTVTID
+1814 
-1821 TQTSIDRIELLNDT
+1821 
-1835 GIVGDNLTNEARPQF
+1835 
-1850 HITVPTD
+1850 
-1857 VNSVQLSLD
+1857 
-1866 GGINWVNA
+1866 
-1874 TLTSDG
+1874 
-1880 VWEYIWPTDLVENTY
+1880 
-1895 TLTVKAT
+1895 
-1902 DVAGNTA
+1902 
-1909 TETLNFIIDTTLS
+1909 
-1922 TPTITLDSAD
+1922 
-1932 DSGTANDNKTNV
+1932 
-1944 KTPGFIIGGIDSDVT
+1944 
-1959 QVVVQVMRDGHSEE
+1959 
-1973 VELTQTNGQWRFV
+1973 
-1986 PGSAW
+1986 
-1991 TDGDYT
+1991 
-1997 LTVTVKDEA
+1997 
-2006 GNIRHSAPLTVTID
+2006 
-2020 TQITIDHIELVNDS
+2020 
-2034 GIPDDNLTN
+2034 
-2043 NVRPHFQVT
+2043 
-2052 VPTDVNVVRLSI
+2052 
-2064 DGGKTWFNATQSATP
+2064 
-2079 GVWDYTWLAD
+2079 AD

-2119 LLSEP
+2119 MLSEP

-2129 NTDDSGTKGDHLT
+2129 NTDDSGTKGDNLT

-2227 VIELV
+2227 AIELV

-2315 FTIDTTLSTPVIV
+2315 FTIDTTLSVPVIV
-2328 LDSADDSGV
+2328 LNSADDTGV
-2337 HGDNMTNH
+2337 QGDNMTNSS
-2345 TQPTFALQHI
+2345 QPTFALQHI

-2368 GGVTTTFDATKD
+2368 GGVTTTFDATKGV
-2380 AGGWTFTPTGAWA
+2380 GGWSFTPTGAWA

-2442 TNNVRPHFQVT
+2442 TNNVRPHFQVK
-2453 VPTDVNVV
+2453 VPTDVN
-2461 RLSIDGGK
+2461 
-2469 TWFNATQSATPGVW
+2469 
-2483 DYIWPDDVADGG
+2483 
-2495 YTLTVEATDEAGNKA
+2495 E
-2510 TQTLDFTIDTTLSVP
+2510 
-2525 TLSLDSADDSGIAG
+2525 
-2539 DNITN
+2539 
-2544 VKTPGFT
+2544 
-2551 LNNIDT
+2551 
-2557 DVSRVIVEVMHNGIK
+2557 
-2572 QEVPLVQTGGQW
+2572 
-2584 RFAPTSDWAD
+2584 
-2594 GDYILTVK
+2594 
-2602 VEDRAGNVKQSAPLT
+2602 
-2617 VTVDTHIA
+2617 
-2625 IDRIE
+2625 
-2630 LVNDS
+2630 
-2635 GIPGD
+2635 
-2640 NLTNEARPH
+2640 
-2649 FQVTVPADVNGVRLS
+2649 
-2664 IDGGKTWFDA
+2664 
-2674 TQSATS
+2674 
-2680 GVWDYTWLTN
+2680 
-2690 VANGPHTLM
+2690 
-2699 VEASDKA
+2699 
-2706 GNKTTQKLDFTI
+2706 
-2718 DTILSEPTI
+2718 
-2727 TLDSAD
+2727 
-2733 DSAAGDNITNVK
+2733 
-2745 MPGFTL
+2745 
-2751 GNIDADVTKV
+2751 
-2761 VVTVAHDGKNQQI
+2761 
-2774 ELIKNGGVWRFTPGA
+2774 
-2789 AWTDGDYTLT
+2789 
-2799 VKVEDKAGNTNYS
+2799 
-2812 APLTV
+2812 
-2817 TIDTQTSIDR
+2817 
-2827 IELLNDTGIVGD
+2827 
-2839 NLTNEARPQFHITV
+2839 
-2853 PTDVNSVQLS
+2853 
-2863 LDGGINWV
+2863 
-2871 NATLTSDGVWEY
+2871 
-2883 IWPTDLVENTY
+2883 
-2894 TLTVKAT
+2894 
-2901 DVAGNTATETLNF
+2901 
-2914 IIDTTLST
+2914 
-2922 PTITLDSA
+2922 
-2930 DDSGTANDNK
+2930 
-2940 TNVKTPG
+2940 
-2947 FIIGGID
+2947 
-2954 SDVTQVVVQVMRDG
+2954 
-2968 HSEEVELTQTNGQWR
+2968 
-2983 FVPGSAWTDGDYT
+2983 
-2996 LTVTVKDEAGNIRHS
+2996 
-3011 APLTVTIDTQITIDH
+3011 
-3026 IELVNDSGI
+3026 
-3035 PDDNLTNNVR
+3035 
-3045 PHFQVTVPTDV
+3045 
-3056 NVVRLSI
+3056 VRLSI

-3104 GNKTTQQLDFIIDT
+3104 GNQTTQKLDFIIDT
-3118 LLSEPTIVLDNTD
+3118 MLSEPTIVLDSTD
-3131 DSGTKGDNLTNVN
+3131 DSGTKGDNLTNAN
-3144 KPTFLL
+3144 KPTFIL

-3162 EVQHGGTKE
+3162 EVQYGGTKE

-3184 VTPTGTWADGDYTLT
+3184 VTPTGTWADGDYMLT

-3324 IAMDSRDD
+3324 ITMDSRDD

-3353 DADAHSVILR
+3353 DSDAQSVILR

-3414 VVTVDTQTSITDITL
+3414 IVTVDTQTSITDITL

-3466 ANWVSAT
+3466 ANWVSAA

-3619 QIAIDRIELVN
+3619 QIAIDHIELVN

-3712 FTIDITLL
+3712 FTIDITLM

-3850 DIHQVDSDVTRVM
+3850 DIRQVDSDVTRVM

-4307 ELRIEIDT
+4307 ELKIEIDT

-4525 SAVDNITSVTTPRFV
+4525 SAVDNITSVTKPRFV

-4554 INGVSYSVTANG
+4554 INGVSYPVTANG

-4833 TLIGSTLP
+4833 TLVGNTLP
-4841 NTIVSIYVDG
+4841 NAIVSIYVDG

-4967 DGNYELTFKVEDVA
+4967 DGNYVLTFKVEDVA

-5032 GSTLTIRNPQGVVI
+5032 GSTLTIRSPQGVVI

-5084 EILIEHDT
+5084 DILIEHDT

-5404 TRPTFSIFGEMNQS
+5404 TRPTFSISGEMNQS

-5579 DTHIKVFT
+5579 DTHIQVFT
-5587 SELDDNKSSSKTEW
+5587 SELDDNKSSSKTDW
-5601 WSNSDLITM
+5601 WSNSSTITM
-5610 RGTGEIGATV
+5610 RGMGEIGATV

-5633 VAATGRWELSTD
+5633 VAANGQWELSTD
-5645 KLPEGTYDISLVIE
+5645 QLPEGKYDITLSIE
-5659 DSAGNRWEDV
+5659 DNAGNRKEEV
-5669 REIFIDRTPPNAPVV
+5669 HEIFIDRTPPNAPVV

-5708 TDSEGNTYTL
+5708 TDSNGNTYTL

-5826 ADGSYTISVIASD
+5826 TDGSYTISVIASD

-5924 PPAAWNDGNYTLSV
+5924 PPAAWNDGTYTLSV

-5959 TVTVTADSQHDD
+5959 TVTVTADSQHND

-5999 EPSAAEESV
+5999 VPSVAEESV
-6008 VKVTAYSITLLNA
+6008 VKETAYSITLLNA

-6047 VSIMFEGEEF
+6047 VSVMFEGEEF

-6109 NAMNVRGKTED
+6109 NAMNARGKTED

>member
-159 SKQIEEMLQNFLA
+159 SKQMEEMLQEFLA

-393 YEFKDNELSEG
+393 YEFRDNELSEG

-430 IAPEKPTIELDD
+430 IPPEKPTIELDD
-442 SSDSGIKNDNIT
+442 NSDSGIKNDNIT

-540 TNDSGIVGDNVTNNT
+540 TDDSGIVGDNVTNNT

-621 SYVIDTIAPVPPT
+621 SYVIDTIAPLPPT

-728 PPKAELDASDDSG
+728 SPKAELDASDDSG

-955 PYSTVKLYIDGAL
+955 PYSTVKLYVDGAL

-1035 GISDDNLTN
+1035 GIADDNLTN

-1112 SAIFDFT
+1112 SAVFDFT

-1186 LFIPGNTWA
+1186 LFTPGNTWA

-1200 LTVKVEDKAGNTNY
+1200 LTVKVEDKAGNTSY

-1325 PVIVLDSADDTGI
+1325 PVIVLNSADDTGV
-1338 QGDNMTNSTQPT
+1338 QGDNMTNRTQPT

-1383 GWTFTPPTSWA
+1383 GWTFTPTASWT

-1430 ELVNDSGIPDDNLTN
+1430 ELVNDSGIPNDNLTN

-1466 DGGKTWFN
+1466 DGGKTWVT
-1474 ATQSATPGVWD
+1474 AAQKAAGVWE
-1485 YIWPDDVAD
+1485 YIWPDDVTD
-1494 GGYTLTVEAT
+1494 GSHTLTVEAT

-1542 ITNVKTPG
+1542 ITSVKTPG

-1631 LVNDSGIPGDNL
+1631 LVNDSGIPDDNL

-1698 LMVEAS
+1698 LMVEAT
-1704 DKAGNKTTQKLDFT
+1704 DKAGNKTTQKLDFI
-1718 IDTILSEPTI
+1718 IDTLLSEPTI

-2020 TQITIDHIELVNDS
+2020 TQIAIDHIELVNDS
-2034 GIPDDNLTN
+2034 GIPNDNLTN

-2111 QLDFIIDT
+2111 KLDFIIDT

-2129 NTDDSGTKGDHLT
+2129 STDDSGTKGDNLT

-2204 DEAGNEKHSASLTVT
+2204 DDAGNVKYSASLTVT

-2232 NDNGIPGDNMTNDA
+2232 NDSGTRGDNLTNDA
-2246 HPQFR
+2246 NPHFR
-2251 VTVPGDV
+2251 ITVPGDV

-2266 GGVTWVKATQSAT
+2266 GGVTWVKATQSVT

-2337 HGDNMTNH
+2337 HGDNMTNR
-2345 TQPTFALQHI
+2345 TQPTFALQQI

-2368 GGVTTTFDATKD
+2368 GGVTTTFDATKGT
-2380 AGGWTFTPTGAWA
+2380 GGWTFTPTGAWA

-2483 DYIWPDDVADGG
+2483 DY
-2495 YTLTVEATDEAGNKA
+2495 
-2510 TQTLDFTIDTTLSVP
+2510 
-2525 TLSLDSADDSGIAG
+2525 
-2539 DNITN
+2539 
-2544 VKTPGFT
+2544 
-2551 LNNIDT
+2551 
-2557 DVSRVIVEVMHNGIK
+2557 
-2572 QEVPLVQTGGQW
+2572 
-2584 RFAPTSDWAD
+2584 
-2594 GDYILTVK
+2594 
-2602 VEDRAGNVKQSAPLT
+2602 
-2617 VTVDTHIA
+2617 
-2625 IDRIE
+2625 
-2630 LVNDS
+2630 
-2635 GIPGD
+2635 
-2640 NLTNEARPH
+2640 
-2649 FQVTVPADVNGVRLS
+2649 
-2664 IDGGKTWFDA
+2664 
-2674 TQSATS
+2674 
-2680 GVWDYTWLTN
+2680 
-2690 VANGPHTLM
+2690 
-2699 VEASDKA
+2699 
-2706 GNKTTQKLDFTI
+2706 
-2718 DTILSEPTI
+2718 
-2727 TLDSAD
+2727 
-2733 DSAAGDNITNVK
+2733 
-2745 MPGFTL
+2745 
-2751 GNIDADVTKV
+2751 
-2761 VVTVAHDGKNQQI
+2761 
-2774 ELIKNGGVWRFTPGA
+2774 
-2789 AWTDGDYTLT
+2789 
-2799 VKVEDKAGNTNYS
+2799 
-2812 APLTV
+2812 
-2817 TIDTQTSIDR
+2817 
-2827 IELLNDTGIVGD
+2827 
-2839 NLTNEARPQFHITV
+2839 
-2853 PTDVNSVQLS
+2853 
-2863 LDGGINWV
+2863 
-2871 NATLTSDGVWEY
+2871 
-2883 IWPTDLVENTY
+2883 
-2894 TLTVKAT
+2894 
-2901 DVAGNTATETLNF
+2901 
-2914 IIDTTLST
+2914 
-2922 PTITLDSA
+2922 
-2930 DDSGTANDNK
+2930 
-2940 TNVKTPG
+2940 
-2947 FIIGGID
+2947 
-2954 SDVTQVVVQVMRDG
+2954 
-2968 HSEEVELTQTNGQWR
+2968 
-2983 FVPGSAWTDGDYT
+2983 
-2996 LTVTVKDEAGNIRHS
+2996 
-3011 APLTVTIDTQITIDH
+3011 
-3026 IELVNDSGI
+3026 
-3035 PDDNLTNNVR
+3035 
-3045 PHFQVTVPTDV
+3045 
-3056 NVVRLSI
+3056 
-3063 DGGKTWF
+3063 
-3070 NATQSATPGVWDYT
+3070 T

-3104 GNKTTQQLDFIIDT
+3104 GNQTTQQLDFIIDT

-3150 GNIDA
+3150 GNIDV

-3162 EVQHGGTKE
+3162 EVLHGGTKE

-3389 WADGSYTLTVEVTDN
+3389 WADGSYTLTVEVQDN

-3414 VVTVDTQTSITDITL
+3414 IVTVDTQTSITDITL

-3466 ANWVSAT
+3466 ANWVSAA

-3491 KHTLTVMVTDRA
+3491 KHILTVMVTDRA

-3565 NGTTTS
+3565 NGMTTS

-4068 HDYNATK
+4068 HDYNAIK

-4307 ELRIEIDT
+4307 ELQIEIDT

-4369 NAAGQWEFTAGSALP
+4369 NAAGQWQFTAGSALP

-4500 EVSFTIDTIV
+4500 EVSFTIDTVV
-4510 SDPSIDLLDADDTGE
+4510 SDPRIDLLDADDTGE
-4525 SAVDNITSVTTPRFV
+4525 SAVDNITSITKPRFV

-4554 INGVSYSVTANG
+4554 INGVSYPVTANG

-4614 MEPASDTGNSNS
+4614 MEPASDTGSSNS

-4654 KSGREVLKQTIT
+4654 KSGREVLKHTIT

-4724 DQHEATS
+4724 DQYEATS

-4738 FAEAFSTIMIQWDG
+4738 LAEAFSTIMIQWDG

-4833 TLIGSTLP
+4833 TLVGNTLP
-4841 NTIVSIYVDG
+4841 NAIVSIYVDG

-4946 KAIAYTTGAGHWG
+4946 KAIAYTTGTGHWG

-5084 EILIEHDT
+5084 DILIEHDT

-5246 ILLQDDGTFN
+5246 ILLQDDGKFN

-5295 GSLDDLITNHNK
+5295 GSLDDLITSHNK

-5382 DNPAMVAG
+5382 DNPVMMAG

-5404 TRPTFSIFGEMNQS
+5404 TRPAFSIFGEMNQS

-5533 EVWVNEKGHWQM
+5533 EVWVNDKGHWQM

-5579 DTHIKVFT
+5579 DTHIQVFT
-5587 SELDDNKSSSKTEW
+5587 SELDDNKSSSKTDW
-5601 WSNSDLITM
+5601 WSNSSTITM
-5610 RGTGEIGATV
+5610 RGMGEIGATV

-5633 VAATGRWELSTD
+5633 VAANGQWELSTD
-5645 KLPEGTYDISLVIE
+5645 QLPEGKYDITLSIE
-5659 DSAGNRWEDV
+5659 DNAGNRKEEV
-5669 REIFIDRTPPNAPVV
+5669 HEIFIDRTPPNAPVV

-5708 TDSEGNTYTL
+5708 TDSNGNTYTL

-5750 DDVPLDIMKEV
+5750 DDVSLDIMKET

-5768 DSDSGTVGDNITRDK
+5768 DSDSGTAGDNITRDN

-5875 SDNVTNHTQP
+5875 SDNVTNHNHTQP

-5903 THNGVTDI
+5903 THNGVTDT

-5924 PPAAWNDGNYTLSV
+5924 PPAAWNDGTYTLSV
-5938 TVVDRAGNSQ
+5938 TVVDRAGNSL
-5948 QSASLAVTVDS
+5948 QSASLEVTVDS

-5971 ASDDATATAV
+5971 ASDDATPTAV

-5999 EPSAAEESV
+5999 VASAAEESV
-6008 VKVTAYSITLLNA
+6008 VKETAYSITLLNA

-6047 VSIMFEGEEF
+6047 VSVMFEGEEF

-6083 KFIDKDN
+6083 KFIDKDD

-6109 NAMNVRGKTED
+6109 NAMNARGKTED

>member
-159 SKQIEEMLQNFLA
+159 SKQMEEMLQEFLA

-430 IAPEKPTIELDD
+430 IPPEKPTIELDD

-540 TNDSGIVGDNVTNNT
+540 TDDSGIVGDNVTNNT

-568 ISVINSETGEEVI
+568 ISVINSETGEEVV
-581 FKANDKGEWTF
+581 FKANDQGEWTF

-621 SYVIDTIAPVPPT
+621 SYVIDTIAPLPPT

-955 PYSTVKLYIDGAL
+955 PYSTVKLYVDGAL

-1067 MSDTQ
+1067 ASDTQ

-1112 SAIFDFT
+1112 SAVFDFT

-1177 ELSHLNGSW
+1177 ELSHHNGSW
-1186 LFIPGNTWA
+1186 LFTPGNTWA

-1325 PVIVLDSADDTGI
+1325 PVIVLNSADDTGV
-1338 QGDNMTNSTQPT
+1338 QGDNMTNRTQPT

-1383 GWTFTPPTSWA
+1383 GWTFTPPALWA

-1454 VPTDVNV
+1454 VPTDVNE

-1466 DGGKTWFN
+1466 DGGKTWVT
-1474 ATQSATPGVWD
+1474 AALKAAGVWE
-1485 YIWPDDVAD
+1485 YIWPDDVTD
-1494 GGYTLTVEAT
+1494 GSHTVTVEAI

-1555 IDTDVSRVIV
+1555 IDTDVSRVTV

-1631 LVNDSGIPGDNL
+1631 LVNDSGIPDDNL

-1677 SATSGVWDYTWLT
+1677 SGTSGVWDYTWLT

-1704 DKAGNKTTQKLDFT
+1704 DKAGNKTTQKLDFI
-1718 IDTILSEPTI
+1718 IDTLLSEPTI

-1880 VWEYIWPTDLVENTY
+1880 VWEYIWPTELVENTY

-1909 TETLNFIIDTTLS
+1909 TETLNFTIDTTLS

-2020 TQITIDHIELVNDS
+2020 TQIAIDHIELVNDS
-2034 GIPDDNLTN
+2034 GIPNDNLTN
-2043 NVRPHFQVT
+2043 NVRPQFQVT

-2064 DGGKTWFNATQSATP
+2064 DGGKTWFNATQSSTSGVWDYTWLTDVANGSHTLTVEATDAAGNKATQNLEFNIDTLLSEP
-2079 GVWDYTWLAD
+2079 TIALDSTDDSGTKGDNLTNVNKPTFILGNIDADARYVTVEVQHGGTKEVLTATKGATGIWSVTPTGMWADGSHTLTVRVEDDAGNVKYSSPLTVTVDTQITIDDIELVNDSGTKGDNLTNDANPHFRITVPGDVNEVSLSIDGGVTWVKAMQSSKSGVWNYTWPKTLADDDYTLTVKATDNAGNTVTRTLDFTIDTTLSTPVIVLDSADDTGVQGDNMTNRTQPTFNLQHIDDDAVRVTVSVEHGGGVTTFDATKDAGGWTFTPPTSWGAGDYTLSVSVEDKAGNTSHSASLKVTVDTQIGIDNIELVNDSGIPNDNQTNNVRPQFQVTVPTDVNVVRLSIDGGKTWFNATQSSTSGVWDYTWLAD

-2105 GNKTTQ
+2105 GNKATQ
-2111 QLDFIIDT
+2111 QLEFTIDT

-2124 TIVLD
+2124 TI
-2129 NTDDSGTKGDHLT
+2129 
-2142 NVNKPTF
+2142 
-2149 LLGNIDADARY
+2149 A
-2160 VTVEV
+2160 
-2165 QHGGTKEVLTAT
+2165 
-2177 KDATGNWSVTPTG
+2177 
-2190 TWADGD
+2190 
-2196 YTLTVRVE
+2196 
-2204 DEAGNEKHSASLTVT
+2204 
-2219 VDTQITID
+2219 
-2227 VIELV
+2227 
-2232 NDNGIPGDNMTNDA
+2232 
-2246 HPQFR
+2246 
-2251 VTVPGDV
+2251 
-2258 NEVSLSID
+2258 
-2266 GGVTWVKATQSAT
+2266 
-2279 PGVWNY
+2279 
-2285 TWPGTVPDGDYTL
+2285 
-2298 NVKATDN
+2298 
-2305 AGNTVTETLH
+2305 
-2315 FTIDTTLSTPVIV
+2315 
-2328 LDSADDSGV
+2328 LDS
-2337 HGDNMTNH
+2337 
-2345 TQPTFALQHI
+2345 
-2355 DDDAVR
+2355 
-2361 VTVSVEH
+2361 
-2368 GGVTTTFDATKD
+2368 
-2380 AGGWTFTPTGAWA
+2380 
-2393 DGDYTLSVS
+2393 
-2402 VEDKAGNTSHSA
+2402 
-2414 SLTVTVDTQ
+2414 
-2423 IAINN
+2423 
-2428 IELVNDSGIPDDNL
+2428 
-2442 TNNVRPHFQVT
+2442 
-2453 VPTDVNVV
+2453 
-2461 RLSIDGGK
+2461 
-2469 TWFNATQSATPGVW
+2469 
-2483 DYIWPDDVADGG
+2483 
-2495 YTLTVEATDEAGNKA
+2495 
-2510 TQTLDFTIDTTLSVP
+2510 
-2525 TLSLDSADDSGIAG
+2525 
-2539 DNITN
+2539 
-2544 VKTPGFT
+2544 
-2551 LNNIDT
+2551 
-2557 DVSRVIVEVMHNGIK
+2557 
-2572 QEVPLVQTGGQW
+2572 
-2584 RFAPTSDWAD
+2584 
-2594 GDYILTVK
+2594 
-2602 VEDRAGNVKQSAPLT
+2602 
-2617 VTVDTHIA
+2617 
-2625 IDRIE
+2625 
-2630 LVNDS
+2630 
-2635 GIPGD
+2635 
-2640 NLTNEARPH
+2640 
-2649 FQVTVPADVNGVRLS
+2649 
-2664 IDGGKTWFDA
+2664 
-2674 TQSATS
+2674 
-2680 GVWDYTWLTN
+2680 
-2690 VANGPHTLM
+2690 
-2699 VEASDKA
+2699 
-2706 GNKTTQKLDFTI
+2706 
-2718 DTILSEPTI
+2718 
-2727 TLDSAD
+2727 
-2733 DSAAGDNITNVK
+2733 
-2745 MPGFTL
+2745 
-2751 GNIDADVTKV
+2751 
-2761 VVTVAHDGKNQQI
+2761 
-2774 ELIKNGGVWRFTPGA
+2774 
-2789 AWTDGDYTLT
+2789 
-2799 VKVEDKAGNTNYS
+2799 
-2812 APLTV
+2812 
-2817 TIDTQTSIDR
+2817 
-2827 IELLNDTGIVGD
+2827 
-2839 NLTNEARPQFHITV
+2839 
-2853 PTDVNSVQLS
+2853 
-2863 LDGGINWV
+2863 
-2871 NATLTSDGVWEY
+2871 
-2883 IWPTDLVENTY
+2883 
-2894 TLTVKAT
+2894 
-2901 DVAGNTATETLNF
+2901 
-2914 IIDTTLST
+2914 
-2922 PTITLDSA
+2922 
-2930 DDSGTANDNK
+2930 
-2940 TNVKTPG
+2940 
-2947 FIIGGID
+2947 
-2954 SDVTQVVVQVMRDG
+2954 
-2968 HSEEVELTQTNGQWR
+2968 
-2983 FVPGSAWTDGDYT
+2983 
-2996 LTVTVKDEAGNIRHS
+2996 
-3011 APLTVTIDTQITIDH
+3011 
-3026 IELVNDSGI
+3026 
-3035 PDDNLTNNVR
+3035 
-3045 PHFQVTVPTDV
+3045 
-3056 NVVRLSI
+3056 
-3063 DGGKTWF
+3063 
-3070 NATQSATPGVWDYT
+3070 
-3084 WLADV
+3084 
-3089 GEGKHTLTVEATDKA
+3089 
-3104 GNKTTQQLDFIIDT
+3104 
-3118 LLSEPTIVLDNTD
+3118 TD

-3144 KPTFLL
+3144 KPTFIL

-3184 VTPTGTWADGDYTLT
+3184 VTPTGTWADGSHTLT
-3199 VRVEDDAGNVKYSAP
+3199 VRVEDDAGNVKYSSP
-3214 LTVTVDTQITIDVIE
+3214 LTVTVDTHIAIDDIE

-3324 IAMDSRDD
+3324 ITMDSRDD
-3332 TGAIGDHITSVKRPG
+3332 TGAIGDHITSVKTPG

-3353 DADAHSVILR
+3353 DSDAHSVILR
-3363 ITQGGNSQEVTL
+3363 ITQGGNSQEVKL

-3389 WADGSYTLTVEVTDN
+3389 WADGSYTLTVEVQDN

-3414 VVTVDTQTSITDITL
+3414 IVTVDTQTSITDITL

-3466 ANWVSAT
+3466 ANWVSAA

-3619 QIAIDRIELVN
+3619 QIAIDHIELVN

-3784 RPDSALADGSYTFT
+3784 RPDAALADGSYTFT

-3842 TNHDRPVF
+3842 TKHDRPVF
-3850 DIHQVDSDVTRVM
+3850 DIRQVDSDVTRVM

-3907 GNVKESAPFEVRIDT
+3907 GNVKESAPLEVRIDT

-3951 IDVPGDVVQVR
+3951 IDVPGDVIQVR

-3984 DSPNTLVDGT
+3984 ESPNTLGDGT
-3994 YTLRVEATD
+3994 HTLRVEATD

-4068 HDYNATK
+4068 HNYNATK

-4183 GSALPDGQHTLL
+4183 GSALPDGKHTLL

-4307 ELRIEIDT
+4307 ELQIEIDT

-4369 NAAGQWEFTAGSALP
+4369 NAAGQWQFTAGSALS

-4525 SAVDNITSVTTPRFV
+4525 SAVDNITSVTKPRFV

-4554 INGVSYSVTANG
+4554 INGVSYPVTANG

-4614 MEPASDTGNSNS
+4614 MEPASDTGSSNS

-4654 KSGREVLKQTIT
+4654 KSGREVLKHTIT

-4738 FAEAFSTIMIQWDG
+4738 LAEAFSTIMIQWDG

-4833 TLIGSTLP
+4833 TLVGNTLP
-4841 NTIVSIYVDG
+4841 NAIVSIYVDG

-4905 AELVWNISGMHEGGY
+4905 AELVWNIS
-4920 INTVTPEIGGT
+4920 
-4931 SEPNS
+4931 
-4936 KITIFVNGVE
+4936 
-4946 KAIAYTTGAGHWG
+4946 
-4959 VVLPALGN
+4959 
-4967 DGNYELTFKVEDVA
+4967 
-4981 GNIREFG
+4981 
-4988 PQNVILDTVISPL
+4988 
-5001 TVVLREAD
+5001 
-5009 DSGKVGDWIT
+5009 
-5019 NKSHVTIDGTAEA
+5019 
-5032 GSTLTIRNPQGVVI
+5032 
-5046 ATLVVGNDG
+5046 
-5055 RWSAEL
+5055 
-5061 DLREGSNAF
+5061 
-5070 VVVSEDKA
+5070 
-5078 GNSQQK
+5078 
-5084 EILIEHDT
+5084 
-5092 QIEISDISLS
+5092 
-5102 RDTNSGDK
+5102 
-5110 YDLITNNKSPVLV
+5110 
-5123 AMTDPGATVQVYING
+5123 
-5138 VLQGTVEASS
+5138 
-5148 SGNISYTMPA
+5148 
-5158 NSADGEY
+5158 
-5165 QVQFVA
+5165 
-5171 TDTAGNRVESAITT
+5171 
-5185 VTIDS
+5185 
-5190 QIAVFDID
+5190 
-5198 EDSLPALSNN
+5198 
-5208 RALSVSGVGEAGSQ
+5208 
-5222 VSIFVDGKLVNVVM
+5222 
-5236 VEADGTWRAP
+5236 
-5246 ILLQDDGTFN
+5246 
-5256 IHFSITD
+5256 
-5263 VAGNTEVSKDYS
+5263 
-5275 VDVDSSTDFPT
+5275 
-5286 LNLEDASNS
+5286 
-5295 GSLDDLITNHNK
+5295 
-5307 PVLVGTAEAG
+5307 
-5317 ATIHIYV
+5317 
-5324 DEKIV
+5324 
-5329 ANVLVLEDGT
+5329 
-5339 WSYQFDNAL
+5339 
-5348 KDGEYSIRVV
+5348 
-5358 AEDPAGNTAES
+5358 
-5369 PRLLVTID
+5369 
-5377 TSTFI
+5377 
-5382 DNPAMVAG
+5382 
-5390 SDNGIFSNDSITSQ
+5390 
-5404 TRPTFSIFGEMNQS
+5404 
-5418 VQIFIDGVLVDTITV
+5418 
-5433 TDRNQVYRPESPL
+5433 
-5446 GDGSHS
+5446 
-5452 IYYVITDKAGNTATS
+5452 
-5467 KTLNFTIDTFNT
+5467 
-5479 TPVAIDSI
+5479 
-5487 GGQTLAEMTGSDGKI
+5487 
-5502 YITDTTRN
+5502 
-5510 LLFSGSAEPNSKIE
+5510 
-5524 IIINGLNVG
+5524 
-5533 EVWVNEKGHWQM
+5533 
-5545 PVNPLYFTEGQLDIT
+5545 
-5560 VKSTDRAGNVNQ
+5560 
-5572 EKYSIWV
+5572 
-5579 DTHIKVFT
+5579 
-5587 SELDDNKSSSKTEW
+5587 
-5601 WSNSDLITM
+5601 
-5610 RGTGEIGATV
+5610 
-5620 SLIVAGVTLATAV
+5620 
-5633 VAATGRWELSTD
+5633 
-5645 KLPEGTYDISLVIE
+5645 
-5659 DSAGNRWEDV
+5659 
-5669 REIFIDRTPPNAPVV
+5669 
-5684 TYSDIVNDLIIMQ
+5684 
-5697 GTAEAKSQLII
+5697 
-5708 TDSEGNTYTL
+5708 
-5718 TVPDNGKW
+5718 
-5726 SMAIPYPSEG
+5726 
-5736 KFTITSVDAIGNRS
+5736 
-5750 DDVPLDIMKEV
+5750 
-5761 PVISLSP
+5761 
-5768 DSDSGTVGDNITRDK
+5768 
-5783 QPTFIIG
+5783 
-5790 NLESDVVVVQVDIN
+5790 
-5804 GTVYNAEKNADGVWF
+5804 
-5819 FTPGTPL
+5819 
-5826 ADGSYTISVIASD
+5826 
-5839 AAGNQKNSLPI
+5839 
-5850 TVTIDSTLTVPEIAL
+5850 
-5865 AAGEDNGASD
+5865 
-5875 SDNVTNHTQP
+5875 
-5885 KFTLQHI
+5885 
-5892 DADVTGVTVNV
+5892 
-5903 THNGVTDI
+5903 
-5911 YQATQGADGWTFT
+5911 
-5924 PPAAWNDGNYTLSV
+5924 
-5938 TVVDRAGNSQ
+5938 
-5948 QSASLAVTVDS
+5948 
-5959 TVTVTADSQHDD
+5959 
-5971 ASDDATATAV
+5971 
-5981 TPPESETVNA
+5981 
-5991 ESATHLRT
+5991 
-5999 EPSAAEESV
+5999 
-6008 VKVTAYSITLLNA
+6008 
-6021 DSGDEIDR
+6021 
-6029 SISQTPSFEIS
+6029 
-6040 VPENIVN
+6040 
-6047 VSIMFEGEEF
+6047 
-6057 TLPITNQKAIFEV
+6057 
-6070 PLSLEDGEYTMDV
+6070 
-6083 KFIDKDN
+6083 
-6090 DFLIKEKTFSVDH
+6090 
-6103 SSADIV
+6103 
-6109 NAMNVRGKTED
+6109 
-6120 DINDSPSTSSVGH
+6120 
-6133 NNNGAID
+6133 
-6140 VFAVNEVTLPVD
+6140 
-6152 NQEEHA
+6152 

>member
-1 MGNKSIQKFFAD
+1 M
-13 QNSVIDLSS
+13 
-22 LGNAKGAKVSLS
+22 
-34 GPDMNITT
+34 
-42 PRGSVIIVN
+42 
-51 GALYSSI
+51 
-58 KGNNL
+58 
-63 AVKFKDKTITGAK
+63 
-76 ILGSVD
+76 
-82 LKDIQLERIDSSL
+82 
-95 VDSAQVEKKGNGK
+95 
-108 RRNKKEEEELK
+108 
-119 KQLDDAENAKK
+119 
-130 EADKAKEEAE
+130 
-140 KAKEAAE
+140 
-147 KALNEAF
+147 
-154 EVQNS
+154 
-159 SKQIEEMLQNFLA
+159 
-172 DNVAKDNLAQQ
+172 
-183 SDASQQNTQAK
+183 
-194 ATQASKQNDAEKV
+194 
-207 LPQPINKNTST
+207 NKNTST

-430 IAPEKPTIELDD
+430 IPPEKPTIELDD

-540 TNDSGIVGDNVTNNT
+540 TDDSGIVGDNVTNNT

-592 NFTSDSVEGINNLTF
+592 NFTSDSVEGVNNLTF

-621 SYVIDTIAPVPPT
+621 SYVIDTVAPVPPT
-634 VSLEDYV
+634 VSLEDFV

-1035 GISDDNLTN
+1035 GIADDNLTN

-1112 SAIFDFT
+1112 SAVFDFT

-1383 GWTFTPPTSWA
+1383 GWSFTPTGAWA

-1430 ELVNDSGIPDDNLTN
+1430 ELVNDSGIPNDNLTN

-1474 ATQSATPGVWD
+1474 ATQSATPGAWD

-1504 DEAGNKATQTLD
+1504 DKAGNKTTQELD

-2020 TQITIDHIELVNDS
+2020 TQI
-2034 GIPDDNLTN
+2034 
-2043 NVRPHFQVT
+2043 
-2052 VPTDVNVVRLSI
+2052 
-2064 DGGKTWFNATQSATP
+2064 A
-2079 GVWDYTWLAD
+2079 
-2089 VGEGKHT
+2089 
-2096 LTVEATDKA
+2096 
-2105 GNKTTQ
+2105 
-2111 QLDFIIDT
+2111 
-2119 LLSEP
+2119 
-2124 TIVLD
+2124 
-2129 NTDDSGTKGDHLT
+2129 
-2142 NVNKPTF
+2142 
-2149 LLGNIDADARY
+2149 
-2160 VTVEV
+2160 
-2165 QHGGTKEVLTAT
+2165 
-2177 KDATGNWSVTPTG
+2177 
-2190 TWADGD
+2190 
-2196 YTLTVRVE
+2196 
-2204 DEAGNEKHSASLTVT
+2204 
-2219 VDTQITID
+2219 
-2227 VIELV
+2227 
-2232 NDNGIPGDNMTNDA
+2232 
-2246 HPQFR
+2246 
-2251 VTVPGDV
+2251 
-2258 NEVSLSID
+2258 
-2266 GGVTWVKATQSAT
+2266 
-2279 PGVWNY
+2279 
-2285 TWPGTVPDGDYTL
+2285 
-2298 NVKATDN
+2298 
-2305 AGNTVTETLH
+2305 
-2315 FTIDTTLSTPVIV
+2315 
-2328 LDSADDSGV
+2328 
-2337 HGDNMTNH
+2337 
-2345 TQPTFALQHI
+2345 
-2355 DDDAVR
+2355 
-2361 VTVSVEH
+2361 
-2368 GGVTTTFDATKD
+2368 
-2380 AGGWTFTPTGAWA
+2380 
-2393 DGDYTLSVS
+2393 
-2402 VEDKAGNTSHSA
+2402 
-2414 SLTVTVDTQ
+2414 
-2423 IAINN
+2423 
-2428 IELVNDSGIPDDNL
+2428 
-2442 TNNVRPHFQVT
+2442 
-2453 VPTDVNVV
+2453 
-2461 RLSIDGGK
+2461 
-2469 TWFNATQSATPGVW
+2469 
-2483 DYIWPDDVADGG
+2483 
-2495 YTLTVEATDEAGNKA
+2495 
-2510 TQTLDFTIDTTLSVP
+2510 
-2525 TLSLDSADDSGIAG
+2525 
-2539 DNITN
+2539 
-2544 VKTPGFT
+2544 
-2551 LNNIDT
+2551 
-2557 DVSRVIVEVMHNGIK
+2557 
-2572 QEVPLVQTGGQW
+2572 
-2584 RFAPTSDWAD
+2584 
-2594 GDYILTVK
+2594 
-2602 VEDRAGNVKQSAPLT
+2602 
-2617 VTVDTHIA
+2617 
-2625 IDRIE
+2625 
-2630 LVNDS
+2630 
-2635 GIPGD
+2635 
-2640 NLTNEARPH
+2640 
-2649 FQVTVPADVNGVRLS
+2649 
-2664 IDGGKTWFDA
+2664 
-2674 TQSATS
+2674 
-2680 GVWDYTWLTN
+2680 
-2690 VANGPHTLM
+2690 
-2699 VEASDKA
+2699 
-2706 GNKTTQKLDFTI
+2706 
-2718 DTILSEPTI
+2718 
-2727 TLDSAD
+2727 
-2733 DSAAGDNITNVK
+2733 
-2745 MPGFTL
+2745 
-2751 GNIDADVTKV
+2751 
-2761 VVTVAHDGKNQQI
+2761 
-2774 ELIKNGGVWRFTPGA
+2774 
-2789 AWTDGDYTLT
+2789 
-2799 VKVEDKAGNTNYS
+2799 
-2812 APLTV
+2812 
-2817 TIDTQTSIDR
+2817 
-2827 IELLNDTGIVGD
+2827 
-2839 NLTNEARPQFHITV
+2839 
-2853 PTDVNSVQLS
+2853 
-2863 LDGGINWV
+2863 
-2871 NATLTSDGVWEY
+2871 
-2883 IWPTDLVENTY
+2883 
-2894 TLTVKAT
+2894 
-2901 DVAGNTATETLNF
+2901 
-2914 IIDTTLST
+2914 
-2922 PTITLDSA
+2922 
-2930 DDSGTANDNK
+2930 
-2940 TNVKTPG
+2940 
-2947 FIIGGID
+2947 
-2954 SDVTQVVVQVMRDG
+2954 
-2968 HSEEVELTQTNGQWR
+2968 
-2983 FVPGSAWTDGDYT
+2983 
-2996 LTVTVKDEAGNIRHS
+2996 
-3011 APLTVTIDTQITIDH
+3011 IDH

-3162 EVQHGGTKE
+3162 EVQHGGTKEVLTATKDATGNWSVTPTGTWADGDYTLTVRVEDEAGNEKHSASLTVTVDTQITIDAIELVNDNGIPGDNMTNDAHPQFRVTVPGDVNEVSLSIDGGVTWVKATQSATPGVWNYTWPGTVPDGDYTLNVKATDNAGNTVTETLHFTIDTTLSVPVIVLNSADDTGVQGDNMTNSTQPTFALQHIDDDAVRVTVSVEHGGVTTTFDATKGVGGWSFTPTGAWADGDYTLSVSVEDKAGNTSHSASLTVTVDTQIAINNIELVNDSGIPDDNLTNNVRPHFQVKVPTDVNEVRLSIDGGKTWFNATQSATPGVWDYTWLADVGEGKHTLTVEATDKAGNQTTQKLDFIIDTMLSEPTIVLDSTDDSGTKGDNLTNANKPTFILGNIDADARYVTVEVQYGGTKE

-3324 IAMDSRDD
+3324 ITMDSRDD

-3353 DADAHSVILR
+3353 DSDAQSVILR

-3414 VVTVDTQTSITDITL
+3414 IVTVDTQTSITDITL

-3466 ANWVSAT
+3466 ANWVSAA

-3619 QIAIDRIELVN
+3619 QIAIDHIELVN

-3712 FTIDITLL
+3712 FTIDITLM

-3850 DIHQVDSDVTRVM
+3850 DIRQVDSDVTRVM

-4307 ELRIEIDT
+4307 ELKIEIDT

-4525 SAVDNITSVTTPRFV
+4525 SAVDNITSVTKPRFV

-4554 INGVSYSVTANG
+4554 INGVSYPVTANG

-4833 TLIGSTLP
+4833 TLVGNTLP
-4841 NTIVSIYVDG
+4841 NAIVSIYVDG

-4967 DGNYELTFKVEDVA
+4967 DGNYVLTFKVEDVA

-5032 GSTLTIRNPQGVVI
+5032 GSTLTIRSPQGVVI

-5084 EILIEHDT
+5084 DILIEHDT

-5404 TRPTFSIFGEMNQS
+5404 TRPTFSISGEMNQS

-5579 DTHIKVFT
+5579 DTHIQVFT
-5587 SELDDNKSSSKTEW
+5587 SELDDNKSSSKTDW
-5601 WSNSDLITM
+5601 WSNSSTITM
-5610 RGTGEIGATV
+5610 RGMGEIGATV

-5633 VAATGRWELSTD
+5633 VAANGQWELSTD
-5645 KLPEGTYDISLVIE
+5645 QLPEGKYDITLSIE
-5659 DSAGNRWEDV
+5659 DNAGNRKEEV
-5669 REIFIDRTPPNAPVV
+5669 HEIFIDRTPPNAPVV

-5708 TDSEGNTYTL
+5708 TDSNGNTYTL

-5750 DDVPLDIMKEV
+5750 DDVSLDIMKEV

-5865 AAGEDNGASD
+5865 AAGEDNGVSD

-5903 THNGVTDI
+5903 THNGVTDT

-5924 PPAAWNDGNYTLSV
+5924 PPAAWNDGTYTLSV

-5999 EPSAAEESV
+5999 VPSAAEESV
-6008 VKVTAYSITLLNA
+6008 VKETAYSITLLNA

-6109 NAMNVRGKTED
+6109 NAMNARGKTED

>member
-430 IAPEKPTIELDD
+430 IPPEKPTIELDD

-1035 GISDDNLTN
+1035 GIADDNLTN

-1112 SAIFDFT
+1112 SAVFDFT

-1325 PVIVLDSADDTGI
+1325 PVIVLDSADDTGV
-1338 QGDNMTNSTQPT
+1338 QGDNMTNRTQPT

-1430 ELVNDSGIPDDNLTN
+1430 ELVNDSGIPNDNLTN

-1474 ATQSATPGVWD
+1474 ATQSATTGVWD

-2129 NTDDSGTKGDHLT
+2129 STDDSGTKGDNLT

-2298 NVKATDN
+2298 NVKATEN

-2315 FTIDTTLSTPVIV
+2315 FTIDTTLSVPVIV
-2328 LDSADDSGV
+2328 LNSADDTGV
-2337 HGDNMTNH
+2337 QGDNMTNS

-2368 GGVTTTFDATKD
+2368 GGVTTTFDATKGV
-2380 AGGWTFTPTGAWA
+2380 GGWSFTPTGAWA

-2442 TNNVRPHFQVT
+2442 TNNVRPHFQVK
-2453 VPTDVNVV
+2453 VPTDVN
-2461 RLSIDGGK
+2461 
-2469 TWFNATQSATPGVW
+2469 
-2483 DYIWPDDVADGG
+2483 
-2495 YTLTVEATDEAGNKA
+2495 E
-2510 TQTLDFTIDTTLSVP
+2510 
-2525 TLSLDSADDSGIAG
+2525 
-2539 DNITN
+2539 
-2544 VKTPGFT
+2544 
-2551 LNNIDT
+2551 
-2557 DVSRVIVEVMHNGIK
+2557 
-2572 QEVPLVQTGGQW
+2572 
-2584 RFAPTSDWAD
+2584 
-2594 GDYILTVK
+2594 
-2602 VEDRAGNVKQSAPLT
+2602 
-2617 VTVDTHIA
+2617 
-2625 IDRIE
+2625 
-2630 LVNDS
+2630 
-2635 GIPGD
+2635 
-2640 NLTNEARPH
+2640 
-2649 FQVTVPADVNGVRLS
+2649 
-2664 IDGGKTWFDA
+2664 
-2674 TQSATS
+2674 
-2680 GVWDYTWLTN
+2680 
-2690 VANGPHTLM
+2690 
-2699 VEASDKA
+2699 
-2706 GNKTTQKLDFTI
+2706 
-2718 DTILSEPTI
+2718 
-2727 TLDSAD
+2727 
-2733 DSAAGDNITNVK
+2733 
-2745 MPGFTL
+2745 
-2751 GNIDADVTKV
+2751 
-2761 VVTVAHDGKNQQI
+2761 
-2774 ELIKNGGVWRFTPGA
+2774 
-2789 AWTDGDYTLT
+2789 
-2799 VKVEDKAGNTNYS
+2799 
-2812 APLTV
+2812 
-2817 TIDTQTSIDR
+2817 
-2827 IELLNDTGIVGD
+2827 
-2839 NLTNEARPQFHITV
+2839 
-2853 PTDVNSVQLS
+2853 
-2863 LDGGINWV
+2863 
-2871 NATLTSDGVWEY
+2871 
-2883 IWPTDLVENTY
+2883 
-2894 TLTVKAT
+2894 
-2901 DVAGNTATETLNF
+2901 
-2914 IIDTTLST
+2914 
-2922 PTITLDSA
+2922 
-2930 DDSGTANDNK
+2930 
-2940 TNVKTPG
+2940 
-2947 FIIGGID
+2947 
-2954 SDVTQVVVQVMRDG
+2954 
-2968 HSEEVELTQTNGQWR
+2968 
-2983 FVPGSAWTDGDYT
+2983 
-2996 LTVTVKDEAGNIRHS
+2996 
-3011 APLTVTIDTQITIDH
+3011 
-3026 IELVNDSGI
+3026 
-3035 PDDNLTNNVR
+3035 
-3045 PHFQVTVPTDV
+3045 
-3056 NVVRLSI
+3056 VRLSI

-3104 GNKTTQQLDFIIDT
+3104 GNQTTQKLDFIIDT
-3118 LLSEPTIVLDNTD
+3118 LLSEPTIVLDSTD
-3131 DSGTKGDNLTNVN
+3131 DSGTKGDNLTNAN
-3144 KPTFLL
+3144 KPTFIL

-3269 WVRATQGTAGI
+3269 WVRATQGTAGT

-3353 DADAHSVILR
+3353 DSDAQSVILR

-3414 VVTVDTQTSITDITL
+3414 IVTVDTQTSITDITL

-3619 QIAIDRIELVN
+3619 QIAIDHIELVN

-3712 FTIDITLL
+3712 FTIDITLM

-3784 RPDSALADGSYTFT
+3784 RPDSALVDGSYTFT

-4525 SAVDNITSVTTPRFV
+4525 SAVDNITSVTKPRFV

-4554 INGVSYSVTANG
+4554 INGVSYPVTANG

-4891 LRSTAVDVTIDTEV
+4891 LRSTAVDLTIDTEV

-5295 GSLDDLITNHNK
+5295 GSLDDLITSHNK

-5382 DNPAMVAG
+5382 DNPVMMAG

-5404 TRPTFSIFGEMNQS
+5404 TRPAFSIYGEMNQS

-5467 KTLNFTIDTFNT
+5467 KTLNFTIDTLNT

-5533 EVWVNEKGHWQM
+5533 EVWVNDKGHWQM

-5579 DTHIKVFT
+5579 DTHIQVFT
-5587 SELDDNKSSSKTEW
+5587 SELDDNKSSSKTDW
-5601 WSNSDLITM
+5601 WSNSSTITM
-5610 RGTGEIGATV
+5610 RGMGEIGATV

-5633 VAATGRWELSTD
+5633 VAANGQWELSTD
-5645 KLPEGTYDISLVIE
+5645 QLPEGKYDITLSIE
-5659 DSAGNRWEDV
+5659 DNAGNRKEEV
-5669 REIFIDRTPPNAPVV
+5669 HEIFIDRTPPNAPVV

-5708 TDSEGNTYTL
+5708 TDSNGNTYTL

-5750 DDVPLDIMKEV
+5750 DDVSLDIMKEV

-5865 AAGEDNGASD
+5865 AAGEDNGVSD

-5903 THNGVTDI
+5903 THNGVTDT

-5924 PPAAWNDGNYTLSV
+5924 PPAAWNDGTYTLSV

-5971 ASDDATATAV
+5971 ASDDATPTAV
-5981 TPPESETVNA
+5981 TPLESETVNA
-5991 ESATHLRT
+5991 ESDTHLRT
-5999 EPSAAEESV
+5999 VPSAAEESV
-6008 VKVTAYSITLLNA
+6008 VKETAYSITLLNA

-6047 VSIMFEGEEF
+6047 VSVMFEGEEF

-6109 NAMNVRGKTED
+6109 NAMNARGKAED

>member
-1 MGNKSIQKFFAD
+1 KFFAD

-119 KQLDDAENAKK
+119 KQLDEAENAKK

-159 SKQIEEMLQNFLA
+159 SKQMEEMLQEFLA

-442 SSDSGIKNDNIT
+442 SSDSGIKNDSIT

-540 TNDSGIVGDNVTNNT
+540 TDDSGIVGDNVTNNT

-592 NFTSDSVEGINNLTF
+592 NFTSDSVEGVNNLTF

-621 SYVIDTIAPVPPT
+621 SYVIDTVAPVPPT
-634 VSLEDYV
+634 VSLEDFV

-1035 GISDDNLTN
+1035 GIADDNLTN

-1112 SAIFDFT
+1112 SAVFDFT

-1186 LFIPGNTWA
+1186 LFTPGNTWA

-1383 GWTFTPPTSWA
+1383 GWSFTPTGAWA

-1430 ELVNDSGIPDDNLTN
+1430 ELVNDSGIPNDNLTN

-1474 ATQSATPGVWD
+1474 ATQSATPGAWD

-1504 DEAGNKATQTLD
+1504 DKAGNKTTQELD

-1555 IDTDVSRVIV
+1555 IDTDVSRVTV

-1677 SATSGVWDYTWLT
+1677 SATPGVWDYTWLT

-1704 DKAGNKTTQKLDFT
+1704 DKAGNKTTQKLDFI
-1718 IDTILSEPTI
+1718 IDTMLSEPTI

-2020 TQITIDHIELVNDS
+2020 TQIAIDHIELVNDS

-2043 NVRPHFQVT
+2043 
-2052 VPTDVNVVRLSI
+2052 
-2064 DGGKTWFNATQSATP
+2064 
-2079 GVWDYTWLAD
+2079 
-2089 VGEGKHT
+2089 
-2096 LTVEATDKA
+2096 EA
-2105 GNKTTQ
+2105 
-2111 QLDFIIDT
+2111 
-2119 LLSEP
+2119 
-2124 TIVLD
+2124 
-2129 NTDDSGTKGDHLT
+2129 
-2142 NVNKPTF
+2142 
-2149 LLGNIDADARY
+2149 
-2160 VTVEV
+2160 
-2165 QHGGTKEVLTAT
+2165 
-2177 KDATGNWSVTPTG
+2177 
-2190 TWADGD
+2190 
-2196 YTLTVRVE
+2196 
-2204 DEAGNEKHSASLTVT
+2204 
-2219 VDTQITID
+2219 
-2227 VIELV
+2227 
-2232 NDNGIPGDNMTNDA
+2232 
-2246 HPQFR
+2246 
-2251 VTVPGDV
+2251 
-2258 NEVSLSID
+2258 
-2266 GGVTWVKATQSAT
+2266 
-2279 PGVWNY
+2279 
-2285 TWPGTVPDGDYTL
+2285 
-2298 NVKATDN
+2298 
-2305 AGNTVTETLH
+2305 
-2315 FTIDTTLSTPVIV
+2315 
-2328 LDSADDSGV
+2328 
-2337 HGDNMTNH
+2337 
-2345 TQPTFALQHI
+2345 
-2355 DDDAVR
+2355 
-2361 VTVSVEH
+2361 
-2368 GGVTTTFDATKD
+2368 
-2380 AGGWTFTPTGAWA
+2380 
-2393 DGDYTLSVS
+2393 
-2402 VEDKAGNTSHSA
+2402 
-2414 SLTVTVDTQ
+2414 
-2423 IAINN
+2423 
-2428 IELVNDSGIPDDNL
+2428 
-2442 TNNVRPHFQVT
+2442 
-2453 VPTDVNVV
+2453 
-2461 RLSIDGGK
+2461 
-2469 TWFNATQSATPGVW
+2469 
-2483 DYIWPDDVADGG
+2483 
-2495 YTLTVEATDEAGNKA
+2495 
-2510 TQTLDFTIDTTLSVP
+2510 
-2525 TLSLDSADDSGIAG
+2525 
-2539 DNITN
+2539 
-2544 VKTPGFT
+2544 
-2551 LNNIDT
+2551 
-2557 DVSRVIVEVMHNGIK
+2557 
-2572 QEVPLVQTGGQW
+2572 
-2584 RFAPTSDWAD
+2584 
-2594 GDYILTVK
+2594 
-2602 VEDRAGNVKQSAPLT
+2602 
-2617 VTVDTHIA
+2617 
-2625 IDRIE
+2625 
-2630 LVNDS
+2630 
-2635 GIPGD
+2635 
-2640 NLTNEARPH
+2640 
-2649 FQVTVPADVNGVRLS
+2649 
-2664 IDGGKTWFDA
+2664 
-2674 TQSATS
+2674 
-2680 GVWDYTWLTN
+2680 
-2690 VANGPHTLM
+2690 
-2699 VEASDKA
+2699 
-2706 GNKTTQKLDFTI
+2706 
-2718 DTILSEPTI
+2718 
-2727 TLDSAD
+2727 
-2733 DSAAGDNITNVK
+2733 
-2745 MPGFTL
+2745 
-2751 GNIDADVTKV
+2751 
-2761 VVTVAHDGKNQQI
+2761 
-2774 ELIKNGGVWRFTPGA
+2774 
-2789 AWTDGDYTLT
+2789 
-2799 VKVEDKAGNTNYS
+2799 
-2812 APLTV
+2812 
-2817 TIDTQTSIDR
+2817 
-2827 IELLNDTGIVGD
+2827 
-2839 NLTNEARPQFHITV
+2839 
-2853 PTDVNSVQLS
+2853 
-2863 LDGGINWV
+2863 
-2871 NATLTSDGVWEY
+2871 
-2883 IWPTDLVENTY
+2883 
-2894 TLTVKAT
+2894 
-2901 DVAGNTATETLNF
+2901 
-2914 IIDTTLST
+2914 
-2922 PTITLDSA
+2922 
-2930 DDSGTANDNK
+2930 
-2940 TNVKTPG
+2940 
-2947 FIIGGID
+2947 
-2954 SDVTQVVVQVMRDG
+2954 
-2968 HSEEVELTQTNGQWR
+2968 
-2983 FVPGSAWTDGDYT
+2983 
-2996 LTVTVKDEAGNIRHS
+2996 
-3011 APLTVTIDTQITIDH
+3011 
-3026 IELVNDSGI
+3026 
-3035 PDDNLTNNVR
+3035 R

-3171 VLTATKGA
+3171 VLTATKDATGNWSVTPTGTWADGDYTLTVRVEDEAGNEKHSASLTVTVDTQITIDAIELVNDNGIPGDNMTNDAHPQFRVTVPGDVNEVSLSIDGGVTWVKATQSATPGVWNYTWPGTVPDGDYTLNVKATDNAGNTVTETLHFTIDTTLSTPVIVLDSADDTGIQGDNMTNRTQPTFNLQHIDDDAVRVTVSVEHGGVTTTFDATKGVGGWTFTPPTSWGAGDYTLSVSVEDKAGNTSHSASLTVTVDTQIAINNIELVNDSGIPDDNLTNNVRPQFQVKVPTDVNEVRLSIDGGKTWFNATQSATPGVWDYTWLADVGEGKHTLTVEATDKAGNQTTQKLDFIIDTLLSEPTIVLDSTDDSGTKGDNLTNANKPTFLLGNIDADARYVTVEVQHGSTKEVLTATKGA

-3199 VRVEDDAGNVKYSAP
+3199 VRVEDEAGNVKYSAP
-3214 LTVTVDTQITIDVIE
+3214 LTVTVDTQITIDAIE

-3324 IAMDSRDD
+3324 ITMDSRDD

-3353 DADAHSVILR
+3353 DSDAQSVILR

-3414 VVTVDTQTSITDITL
+3414 IVTVDTQTSITDITL

-3466 ANWVSAT
+3466 ANWVSAA

-3491 KHTLTVMVTDRA
+3491 KHILTVMVTDRA

-3619 QIAIDRIELVN
+3619 QIAIDHIELVN

-3695 TVEVTDGAGNKM
+3695 IVEVTDGAGNKM
-3707 TETLN
+3707 TGTLD

-3741 SVTQPVFVLG
+3741 SVTQPIFVLG

-3850 DIHQVDSDVTRVM
+3850 DIRQVDSDVTRVM

-3951 IDVPGDVVQVR
+3951 IDVPGDVIQVR

-4003 EAGNI
+4003 QAGNI

-4183 GSALPDGQHTLL
+4183 GSALPDGKHTLL

-4307 ELRIEIDT
+4307 ELQIEIDT

-4525 SAVDNITSVTTPRFV
+4525 SAVDNITSVTKPRFV

-4554 INGVSYSVTANG
+4554 INGVSYPVTANG

-4614 MEPASDTGNSNS
+4614 MEPASDTGSSNS

-4654 KSGREVLKQTIT
+4654 KSGREVLKHTIT

-4724 DQHEATS
+4724 DQYEATS

-4738 FAEAFSTIMIQWDG
+4738 LAEAFSTIMIQWDG

-4833 TLIGSTLP
+4833 TLVGNTLP
-4841 NTIVSIYVDG
+4841 NAIVSIYVDG

-4967 DGNYELTFKVEDVA
+4967 DGNYVLTFKVEDVA

-5084 EILIEHDT
+5084 DILIEHDT

-5295 GSLDDLITNHNK
+5295 GSLDDLITSHNK

-5382 DNPAMVAG
+5382 DNPVMMAG

-5404 TRPTFSIFGEMNQS
+5404 TRPAFSIYGEMNQS

-5533 EVWVNEKGHWQM
+5533 EVWVNDKGHWQM

-5579 DTHIKVFT
+5579 DTHIQVFT
-5587 SELDDNKSSSKTEW
+5587 SELDDNKSSSKTDW
-5601 WSNSDLITM
+5601 WSNSSTITM
-5610 RGTGEIGATV
+5610 RGMGEIGATV

-5633 VAATGRWELSTD
+5633 VAANGQWELSTD
-5645 KLPEGTYDISLVIE
+5645 QLPEGKYDITLSIE
-5659 DSAGNRWEDV
+5659 DNAGNRKEEV
-5669 REIFIDRTPPNAPVV
+5669 HEIFIDRTPPNAPVV

-5708 TDSEGNTYTL
+5708 TDSNGNTYTL

-5750 DDVPLDIMKEV
+5750 DDVPLDIMKET

-5768 DSDSGTVGDNITRDK
+5768 DSDSGTVGDNITRDN

-5865 AAGEDNGASD
+5865 AAGEGNGASD
-5875 SDNVTNHTQP
+5875 SDNVTNHNHTQP

-5924 PPAAWNDGNYTLSV
+5924 PPAAWNDGTYTLSV
-5938 TVVDRAGNSQ
+5938 TVVDRAGNSL
-5948 QSASLAVTVDS
+5948 QSASLEVTVDS

-5999 EPSAAEESV
+5999 VPSAAEESV
-6008 VKVTAYSITLLNA
+6008 VKETAYSITLLNA

-6047 VSIMFEGEEF
+6047 VSVMFEGEEF

-6083 KFIDKDN
+6083 KFIDKDD

-6109 NAMNVRGKTED
+6109 NAMNARGKTED

>member
-42 PRGSVIIVN
+42 PHGSVIIVN

-634 VSLEDYV
+634 VSLEDFV

-955 PYSTVKLYIDGAL
+955 PYSTVKLYIDGTL

-1035 GISDDNLTN
+1035 GIADDNLTN

-1112 SAIFDFT
+1112 SAVFDFT

-1186 LFIPGNTWA
+1186 LFTPGNTWA

-1200 LTVKVEDKAGNTNY
+1200 LTVKVEDKAGNTSY

-1325 PVIVLDSADDTGI
+1325 PVIVLNSADDTGV
-1338 QGDNMTNSTQPT
+1338 QGDNMTNRTQPT

-1383 GWTFTPPTSWA
+1383 GWSFTPTGTWA

-1430 ELVNDSGIPDDNLTN
+1430 ELVNDSGIPNDNLTN

-1474 ATQSATPGVWD
+1474 ATQNATPGVWD

-1504 DEAGNKATQTLD
+1504 DEAGNKTTQTLD

-1555 IDTDVSRVIV
+1555 IDTDVSRVTV

-1704 DKAGNKTTQKLDFT
+1704 DKAGNKTTQKLDFI
-1718 IDTILSEPTI
+1718 IDTMLSEPTI

-2020 TQITIDHIELVNDS
+2020 TQIAIDHIELVNDS

-2043 NVRPHFQVT
+2043 EARPHFQVT

-2119 LLSEP
+2119 MLSEP

-2129 NTDDSGTKGDHLT
+2129 NTDDSGTKGDNLT

-2227 VIELV
+2227 AIELV

-2328 LDSADDSGV
+2328 LDSADDTGIQ
-2337 HGDNMTNH
+2337 GDNMTNR
-2345 TQPTFALQHI
+2345 TQPTFNLQHI

-2368 GGVTTTFDATKD
+2368 GGVTTTFDATKGV
-2380 AGGWTFTPTGAWA
+2380 GGWTFTPPTSWGA
-2393 DGDYTLSVS
+2393 GDYTLSVS

-2442 TNNVRPHFQVT
+2442 TNNVRPHFQVK
-2453 VPTDVNVV
+2453 VPTDVN
-2461 RLSIDGGK
+2461 
-2469 TWFNATQSATPGVW
+2469 
-2483 DYIWPDDVADGG
+2483 
-2495 YTLTVEATDEAGNKA
+2495 E
-2510 TQTLDFTIDTTLSVP
+2510 
-2525 TLSLDSADDSGIAG
+2525 
-2539 DNITN
+2539 
-2544 VKTPGFT
+2544 
-2551 LNNIDT
+2551 
-2557 DVSRVIVEVMHNGIK
+2557 
-2572 QEVPLVQTGGQW
+2572 
-2584 RFAPTSDWAD
+2584 
-2594 GDYILTVK
+2594 
-2602 VEDRAGNVKQSAPLT
+2602 
-2617 VTVDTHIA
+2617 
-2625 IDRIE
+2625 
-2630 LVNDS
+2630 
-2635 GIPGD
+2635 
-2640 NLTNEARPH
+2640 
-2649 FQVTVPADVNGVRLS
+2649 
-2664 IDGGKTWFDA
+2664 
-2674 TQSATS
+2674 
-2680 GVWDYTWLTN
+2680 
-2690 VANGPHTLM
+2690 
-2699 VEASDKA
+2699 
-2706 GNKTTQKLDFTI
+2706 
-2718 DTILSEPTI
+2718 
-2727 TLDSAD
+2727 
-2733 DSAAGDNITNVK
+2733 
-2745 MPGFTL
+2745 
-2751 GNIDADVTKV
+2751 
-2761 VVTVAHDGKNQQI
+2761 
-2774 ELIKNGGVWRFTPGA
+2774 
-2789 AWTDGDYTLT
+2789 
-2799 VKVEDKAGNTNYS
+2799 
-2812 APLTV
+2812 
-2817 TIDTQTSIDR
+2817 
-2827 IELLNDTGIVGD
+2827 
-2839 NLTNEARPQFHITV
+2839 
-2853 PTDVNSVQLS
+2853 
-2863 LDGGINWV
+2863 
-2871 NATLTSDGVWEY
+2871 
-2883 IWPTDLVENTY
+2883 
-2894 TLTVKAT
+2894 
-2901 DVAGNTATETLNF
+2901 
-2914 IIDTTLST
+2914 
-2922 PTITLDSA
+2922 
-2930 DDSGTANDNK
+2930 
-2940 TNVKTPG
+2940 
-2947 FIIGGID
+2947 
-2954 SDVTQVVVQVMRDG
+2954 
-2968 HSEEVELTQTNGQWR
+2968 
-2983 FVPGSAWTDGDYT
+2983 
-2996 LTVTVKDEAGNIRHS
+2996 
-3011 APLTVTIDTQITIDH
+3011 
-3026 IELVNDSGI
+3026 
-3035 PDDNLTNNVR
+3035 
-3045 PHFQVTVPTDV
+3045 
-3056 NVVRLSI
+3056 VRLSI

-3104 GNKTTQQLDFIIDT
+3104 GNQTTQKLDFIIDT
-3118 LLSEPTIVLDNTD
+3118 MLSEPTIVLDSTD
-3131 DSGTKGDNLTNVN
+3131 DSGTKGDNLTNAN
-3144 KPTFLL
+3144 KPTFIL

-3162 EVQHGGTKE
+3162 EVQYGGTKE

-3414 VVTVDTQTSITDITL
+3414 IVTVDTQTSITDITL

-3466 ANWVSAT
+3466 ANWVSAA

-3513 FIDTRLSTPT
+3513 FIDTQLSTPT

-3619 QIAIDRIELVN
+3619 QIAIDHIELVN

-3695 TVEVTDGAGNKM
+3695 IVEVTDGAGNKM
-3707 TETLN
+3707 TGTLD

-3850 DIHQVDSDVTRVM
+3850 DIRQVDSDVTRVM

-4307 ELRIEIDT
+4307 ELKIEIDT

-4525 SAVDNITSVTTPRFV
+4525 SAVDNITSVTKPRFV

-4554 INGVSYSVTANG
+4554 INGVSYPVTANG

-4891 LRSTAVDVTIDTEV
+4891 LRSTAVDLTIDTEV

-4967 DGNYELTFKVEDVA
+4967 DGNYVLTFKVEDVA

-5295 GSLDDLITNHNK
+5295 GSLDDLITSHNK

-5382 DNPAMVAG
+5382 DNPVMMAG

-5404 TRPTFSIFGEMNQS
+5404 TRPAFSIYGEMNQS

-5467 KTLNFTIDTFNT
+5467 KTLNFTIDTLNT

-5533 EVWVNEKGHWQM
+5533 EVWVNDKGHWQM

-5579 DTHIKVFT
+5579 DTHIQVFT
-5587 SELDDNKSSSKTEW
+5587 SELDDNKSSSKTDW
-5601 WSNSDLITM
+5601 WSNSSTITM
-5610 RGTGEIGATV
+5610 RGMGEIGATV

-5633 VAATGRWELSTD
+5633 VAANGQWELSTD
-5645 KLPEGTYDISLVIE
+5645 QLPEGKYDITLSIE
-5659 DSAGNRWEDV
+5659 DNAGNRKEEV
-5669 REIFIDRTPPNAPVV
+5669 HEIFIDRTPPNAPVV

-5708 TDSEGNTYTL
+5708 TDSNGNTYTL

-5924 PPAAWNDGNYTLSV
+5924 PPAAWNDGTYTLSV

-5959 TVTVTADSQHDD
+5959 TVTVTADSQHND

-5999 EPSAAEESV
+5999 VPSVAEESV
-6008 VKVTAYSITLLNA
+6008 VKETAYSITLLNA

-6047 VSIMFEGEEF
+6047 VSVMFEGEEF

-6083 KFIDKDN
+6083 KFIDKDD

-6109 NAMNVRGKTED
+6109 NAMNARGKTED